1 MEAGCT
7 IFLRWYTPPCG
18 TRFAAHEH
26 NDNAK
31 ERNTAMKKRLLAGLL
46 ATSIALSISMGA
58 FPAMAAT
65 NDDFVEDWEGAAD
78 FTDDSYSSSEQLFD
92 DIIFFDLDEEVDDT
106 AAEVVAEEDANDSSD
121 TEIDKAADSI
131 EETEPEDEVQVSDA
145 AKDRNDLENPDEETE
160 SDTQNPWEAGPSDAE
175 TEEDV
180 PDSWEETPKIDSELE
195 AAIASEDPFSYY
207 DDNALEEE
215 MDDDIA
221 LLAAGKTMAHEN
233 YAYTDVSGTKYT
245 VDLYTDHTATI
256 WELTTSSGEAE
267 CILPSTIYYTGD
279 DGVQEPAPYTVTE
292 LSLSYYS
299 GVTSD
304 NNNYTSLV
312 LPDTLTDIRRSLS
325 GFKNVTE
332 ITIPGSVK
340 VFNATLQNMMELK
353 TLTFDEG
360 VEEIASGSV
369 VSGCTKLETIH
380 LPSSLQ
386 KLSGTGTFSGAS
398 ALTDITLPEGI
409 AITEGST
416 FSKCTSLKSIELP
429 ASITTIP
436 RSMFAG
442 CSALERVTAK
452 GTITAIGNGAFG
464 SVTDWNGHETADT
477 ALTEIPDLSQVTSI
491 GDRAFY
497 GCSALT
503 TVDLHNVTTM
513 EYGAFQGC
521 KELSGEI
528 DLSKL
533 EVIPG
538 NAFCYDSKITSVI
551 TCPTLKSIGDWAFI
565 WAGISTISLP
575 ETLNSIGEYTF
586 FLASLS
592 GTVAL
597 PDSLTKLGANAFN
610 GCEEIEAI
618 QIGSGLTDIPSNA
631 FDGCRKLTTIT
642 VNNRQEDVKI
652 PKIDRV
658 TVTYTIPSLT
668 ADDDKVSTATDAL
681 SLQDAVKQAA
691 TNGTPVTIEKDI
703 RLDEPVTITAEQKV
717 EITATENHNIFGNK
731 DQNLANLFV
740 VEAGGELSL
749 TGALT
754 LGGWNNTGSILVNHG
769 KTTINGNVVIEKSTL
784 EGNNIG
790 VIEDKGSSAKLIL
803 ENGTIQN
810 HKIRGAHSASIRVTE
825 GASFTMNGGT
835 IRDNIANTSSSDSSS
850 PAVLLLGASTFTMN
864 EGSICNNSGQ
874 CGTAVYLTASNDAK
888 ARFTMNGG
896 TLSNNESH
904 SYTSDST
911 PTGAVFVKYS
921 AEFVLNNGTIT
932 GNCAYGGAGGGVAV
946 MDELPTKEHGT
957 AFTMYSGT
965 ISNNTA
971 SGYRCSGGGI
981 YSCSNRV
988 SLLGGR
994 IENNSAYD
1002 GGGVYSEGN
1011 TQIYTTLHIQN
1022 ALITGNTADQGGGL
1036 WFCPTGDAK
1045 LYMQNGAVIY
1055 GNTAAS
1061 AGDDFAS
1068 PEVATGA
1075 GGNGGVTLPDY
1086 FPNGKVIQWFSDG
1099 FLYAPPGNLGTSG
1112 QGTRYNAVEYAK
1124 RVTGVQNE
1132 KKGLALKSVVSDGVS
1147 IPAVGSLIITGN
1159 QASHGGGGIGA
1170 NGGVVIGEATSLSNS
1185 ISVKKVWDNPGYED
1199 TQPSGVT
1206 IHLKERDTG
1215 DVVSTA
1221 ELTSENGWQ
1230 YTFTDLPLSP
1240 NHYTVTEQPL
1250 EGYKATYY
1258 QDADGNFIITNT
1270 YLTTP
1275 TPDVPAVT
1283 ISVPVEKKWV
1293 NDYKW
1298 ERPASI
1304 HVSLWNGDAKVKEA
1318 DLTADMGWTYIF
1330 EDLPESSYSV
1340 TEDAVPGYETLIERS
1355 DAGGFIITNTYER
1368 PLDPEP
1374 IEPIPPVDPPQEE
1387 IVTPPIVPETTG
1399 NEPSPPS
1406 TEETTSVPPT
1416 EPTEESTEER
1426 SAESDPEESPIK
1438 ETQETPSVSAKPP
1451 KLIQTGQTWWP
1462 VFLLMFAGV
1471 GLLVFGFYKRSKE
1484 NIDHE

>member
-1 MEAGCT
+1 
-7 IFLRWYTPPCG
+7 
-18 TRFAAHEH
+18 
-26 NDNAK
+26 
-31 ERNTAMKKRLLAGLL
+31 MKKRLLAGLL

-65 NDDFVEDWEGAAD
+65 NDDFVEDREDIAD
-78 FTDDSYSSSEQLFD
+78 FTDDSYSSGYSSSEQLFD

-106 AAEVVAEEDANDSSD
+106 AAEVIAEEDANDSSD
-121 TEIDKAADSI
+121 TEIDRAADSI
-131 EETEPEDEVQVSDA
+131 EETEPEDEVQNTDA
-145 AKDRNDLENPDEETE
+145 AEDRNDREDSDEETK
-160 SDTQNPWEAGPSDAE
+160 SGTNPGEAGPSDAE

-207 DDNALEEE
+207 DDDASEEE

-221 LLAAGKTMAHEN
+221 LLAAGKTMAHED
-233 YAYTDVSGTKYT
+233 YAYTDVSSGTEYM
-245 VDLYTDHTATI
+245 VDLYTDHTAKI
-256 WELTTSSGEAE
+256 WKLTTSSGEAE
-267 CILPSTIYYTGD
+267 CILPSTIYYTD
-279 DGVQEPAPYTVTE
+279 DDDVPEPTPYTVTE
-292 LSLSYYS
+292 LRFSPYGNS
-299 GVTSD
+299 VTSV
-304 NNNYTSLV
+304 NNNYTALV
-312 LPDTLTDIRRSLS
+312 LPDTLTDIGGSLS

-340 VFNATLQNMMELK
+340 VFNATLQYMKQLR
-353 TLTFDEG
+353 TLTFEEG

-369 VSGCTKLETIH
+369 VSGCKNLTTIH

-416 FSKCTSLKSIELP
+416 FSECTSLKSITLP

-436 RSMFAG
+436 SYMFAG

-452 GTITAIGNGAFG
+452 GTITAIGNSAFK
-464 SVTDWNGHETADT
+464 SDT

-497 GCSALT
+497 GCSALK
-503 TVDLHNVTTM
+503 TVDLHSVTTM

-521 KELSGEI
+521 DALSGEI
-528 DLSKL
+528 DLSNL
-533 EVIPG
+533 EEIPG
-538 NAFCYDSKITSVI
+538 HAFCYDPNITSVI
-551 TCPTLKSIGDWAFI
+551 TCPTLRSIGDWAFI
-565 WAGISTISLP
+565 WADISTISLP
-575 ETLNSIGEYTF
+575 ETLKSIGTYTF
-586 FLASLS
+586 YKASLS

-597 PDSLTKLGANAFN
+597 PDSLTQLGASAFS
-610 GCEEIEAI
+610 GCEEVNAI
-618 QIGSGLTDIPSNA
+618 QIGSGLKDIPANA
-631 FDGCRKLTTIT
+631 FAGCTNLKTIT
-642 VNNRQEDVKI
+642 VNNRQEDVTI
-652 PKIDRV
+652 PKIDGV

-668 ADDDKVSTATDAL
+668 ADNDKVSAAADAL
-681 SLQDAVKQAA
+681 SLQKAVNQA
-691 TNGTPVTIEKDI
+691 NGTPVTIEKDI
-703 RLDEPVTITAEQKV
+703 RLDEPVRIAAGQRV
-717 EITATENHNIFGNK
+717 EITANANENYNLFGNK
-731 DQNLANLFV
+731 DENLANLFV
-740 VEAGGELSL
+740 VEEGGELSL

-769 KTTINGNVVIEKSTL
+769 KTTIDGNVVIEKSTL
-784 EGNNIG
+784 EGNDMG
-790 VIEDKGSSAKLIL
+790 VIEDNGSSAELIL

-810 HKIRGAHSASIRVTE
+810 HKIRGALSASIRVTE

-835 IRDNIANTSSSDSSS
+835 IQDNIANTPSSDSSS

-874 CGTAVYLTASNDAK
+874 CGTAVYLTASSNAAK

-904 SYTSDST
+904 SYTPYST

-921 AEFVLNNGTIT
+921 AEFVLNEGTIT

-946 MDELPTKEHGT
+946 MDELPTEEHGT
-957 AFTMYSGT
+957 AFTMNGGT

-981 YSCSNRV
+981 YSCSNYV

-1011 TQIYTTLHIQN
+1011 TEIYTTLHIEN

-1045 LYMQNGAVIY
+1045 LYMQDGAVIY

-1099 FLYAPPGNLGTSG
+1099 FLYAPAGNRGTSG
-1112 QGTRYNAVEYAK
+1112 QGTRYNTVEYAK

-1147 IPAVGSLIITGN
+1147 IPATGSLIITGN

-1170 NGGVVIGEATSLSNS
+1170 NGGVVIGEATSLSYS
-1185 ISVKKVWDNPGYED
+1185 ISVKKAWDNPGYED

-1215 DVVSTA
+1215 DIVSTA
-1221 ELTSENGWQ
+1221 ELTGENGWQ

-1240 NHYTVTEQPL
+1240 DHYTVTEQPL

-1330 EDLPESSYSV
+1330 EDLPEGTYSV

-1368 PLDPEP
+1368 PLYPEP
-1374 IEPIPPVDPPQEE
+1374 IEPIDPIPPVDPPQEE
-1387 IVTPPIVPETTG
+1387 IVTPPIVPGTTG
-1399 NEPSPPS
+1399 NEPNPPS

-1416 EPTEESTEER
+1416 EPTKESTEESTEER

-1462 VFLLMFAGV
+1462 VFLLMFAGA

>member
-1 MEAGCT
+1 
-7 IFLRWYTPPCG
+7 
-18 TRFAAHEH
+18 
-26 NDNAK
+26 
-31 ERNTAMKKRLLAGLL
+31 MKKRLLAGLL

-65 NDDFVEDWEGAAD
+65 NDDFVEDREDIAD
-78 FTDDSYSSSEQLFD
+78 FTDDSYSSGYSSSEQLFD

-106 AAEVVAEEDANDSSD
+106 AAKVIAEEDANDSSD
-121 TEIDKAADSI
+121 TEIDRAADSI
-131 EETEPEDEVQVSDA
+131 EETEPEDEVQDTDA
-145 AKDRNDLENPDEETE
+145 AEDRNDREDPDEETR
-160 SDTQNPWEAGPSDAE
+160 SGTNPGETGPSDAE

-207 DDNALEEE
+207 DDDASEEE

-221 LLAAGKTMAHEN
+221 LLAAGKTMAHED
-233 YAYTDVSGTKYT
+233 YAYTDVSSGTEYM
-245 VDLYTDHTATI
+245 VDLYTDHTAKI
-256 WELTTSSGEAE
+256 WKLTTSSGGAE
-267 CILPSTIYYTGD
+267 CILPSTIYYTD
-279 DGVQEPAPYTVTE
+279 DDDVPEPTPYTVTE
-292 LSLSYYS
+292 LRFSPYGNS
-299 GVTSD
+299 VTSV
-304 NNNYTSLV
+304 NNNYTALV
-312 LPDTLTDIRRSLS
+312 LPDTLTDIGGSLS

-340 VFNATLQNMMELK
+340 VFNATLQYMKELR
-353 TLTFDEG
+353 TLTFEEG

-369 VSGCTKLETIH
+369 VSGCKNLTTIH

-416 FSKCTSLKSIELP
+416 FSECTSLKSITLP

-436 RSMFAG
+436 SYMFAG

-452 GTITAIGNGAFG
+452 GTITAIGNSAFK
-464 SVTDWNGHETADT
+464 SDT

-497 GCSALT
+497 GCSALK
-503 TVDLHNVTTM
+503 TVDLHSVTTM

-521 KELSGEI
+521 DALSGEI
-528 DLSKL
+528 DLSNL
-533 EVIPG
+533 EEIPG
-538 NAFCYDSKITSVI
+538 HAFCYDPNITSVI
-551 TCPTLKSIGDWAFI
+551 TCPTLRSIGDWAFI
-565 WAGISTISLP
+565 WADISTISLP
-575 ETLNSIGEYTF
+575 ETLKSIGTYTF
-586 FLASLS
+586 YKASLS

-597 PDSLTKLGANAFN
+597 PDSLTQLGASAFS
-610 GCEEIEAI
+610 GCEKVEAI
-618 QIGSGLTDIPSNA
+618 QIGSGLTDIPANA
-631 FDGCRKLTTIT
+631 FAGCTNLKTIT
-642 VNNRQEDVKI
+642 VNNRREDVTI
-652 PKIDRV
+652 PEIDGV
-658 TVTYTIPSLT
+658 TVTYTIPSLEAT
-668 ADDDKVSTATDAL
+668 DDKISNAEGAL
-681 SLQDAVKQAA
+681 SLQQAVDQA
-691 TNGTPVTIEKDI
+691 NGPVTIEIEKNI
-703 RLDEPVTITAEQKV
+703 CLNAPVTIAKGKQV
-717 EITATENHNIFGNK
+717 EITANANENYNLFGNK
-731 DQNLANLFV
+731 DENLTNLFV

-769 KTTINGNVVIEKSTL
+769 KTTIDGNVVIEKSTL
-784 EGNNIG
+784 EGDSMG
-790 VIEDKGSSAKLIL
+790 VIEDNGSSAELIL

-810 HKIRGAHSASIRVTE
+810 HKIRGARSASIRVTE

-835 IRDNIANTSSSDSSS
+835 IQDNIANTSSSDSSS

-864 EGSICNNSGQ
+864 GGSICNNSGQ
-874 CGTAVYLTASNDAK
+874 CGTAVYLTASSNAAK
-888 ARFTMNGG
+888 ARFTMNSG
-896 TLSNNESH
+896 TLSNNESR
-904 SYTSDST
+904 SYTPKST

-946 MDELPTKEHGT
+946 MDELPTEEHGT
-957 AFTMYSGT
+957 AFTMNGGT

-981 YSCSNRV
+981 YSCSNYV

-1011 TQIYTTLHIQN
+1011 TEIYTTLHIEN

-1045 LYMQNGAVIY
+1045 LYMQDGAVIY

-1099 FLYAPPGNLGTSG
+1099 FLYAPAGNRGTSG
-1112 QGTRYNAVEYAK
+1112 QGTRYNTVEYAK

-1147 IPAVGSLIITGN
+1147 IPATGSLIITGN

-1170 NGGVVIGEATSLSNS
+1170 NGGVVIGEATSLSYS
-1185 ISVKKVWDNPGYED
+1185 ISVKKAWDNPGYED

-1215 DVVSTA
+1215 DIVSTA
-1221 ELTSENGWQ
+1221 ELTGENGWQ
-1230 YTFTDLPLSP
+1230 HTFTDLPLSP
-1240 NHYTVTEQPL
+1240 DHYTVTEQPL

-1330 EDLPESSYSV
+1330 EDLPEGTYSV

-1368 PLDPEP
+1368 PLYPEP
-1374 IEPIPPVDPPQEE
+1374 IEPIDPIPPVDPPQEE
-1387 IVTPPIVPETTG
+1387 IVTPPIVPGTTG
-1399 NEPSPPS
+1399 NEPNPPS

-1416 EPTEESTEER
+1416 EPTEESTEESTEER

-1438 ETQETPSVSAKPP
+1438 ETQETSSVSAKPP

-1462 VFLLMFAGV
+1462 VFLLMFAGA

>member
-1 MEAGCT
+1 
-7 IFLRWYTPPCG
+7 
-18 TRFAAHEH
+18 
-26 NDNAK
+26 
-31 ERNTAMKKRLLAGLL
+31 MKKRLLAGLL

-65 NDDFVEDWEGAAD
+65 NDDFVEDREDIAD
-78 FTDDSYSSSEQLFD
+78 YTDDSYSSGYSSSEQLFD

-106 AAEVVAEEDANDSSD
+106 AAEVIAEEDANDSSD
-121 TEIDKAADSI
+121 TEIDRAADSI
-131 EETEPEDEVQVSDA
+131 EETEPEDEVQNTDA
-145 AKDRNDLENPDEETE
+145 AEDRNDREYPDEETK
-160 SDTQNPWEAGPSDAE
+160 SGTNPGEAGPSDAE

-207 DDNALEEE
+207 DDDASEEE

-221 LLAAGKTMAHEN
+221 LLAAGKTMAHED
-233 YAYTDVSGTKYT
+233 YAYTDVSSGTEYM
-245 VDLYTDHTATI
+245 VDLYTDHTAKI
-256 WELTTSSGEAE
+256 WKLTTSSGEAE

-279 DGVQEPAPYTVTE
+279 DGVQESDPYTVTA
-292 LSLSYYS
+292 LSLSYWS

-304 NNNYTSLV
+304 NNNYTALV
-312 LPDTLTDIRRSLS
+312 LPDTLTDIGGSLS

-340 VFNATLQNMMELK
+340 VFKANLQNMKELK
-353 TLTFDEG
+353 TLTFEEG

-369 VSGCTKLETIH
+369 VSGCKSLTTIH

-416 FSKCTSLKSIELP
+416 FSECTSLESIELP

-436 RSMFAG
+436 SSMFAG

-464 SVTDWNGHETADT
+464 SVTDWKDQEIADT
-477 ALTEIPDLSQVTSI
+477 VLTEIPDLSQVTSI

-497 GCSALT
+497 GCSALE
-503 TVDLHNVTTM
+503 TVDLHSVTTM
-513 EYGAFQGC
+513 GYGAFQGC
-521 KELSGEI
+521 DALSREI
-528 DLSKL
+528 DLSNL

-538 NAFCYDSKITSVI
+538 HAFCYDPNITSVI
-551 TCPTLKSIGDWAFI
+551 TCPTLRSIGDWAFI
-565 WAGISTISLP
+565 WADISTISLP
-575 ETLNSIGEYTF
+575 ETLNSIGTYTF
-586 FLASLS
+586 YKASLS

-597 PDSLTKLGANAFN
+597 PDSLTQLGASAFS
-610 GCEEIEAI
+610 GCEEVNAI
-618 QIGSGLTDIPSNA
+618 QIGSGLKDIPANA
-631 FDGCRKLTTIT
+631 FAGCTNLKTIT
-642 VNNRQEDVKI
+642 VNNRREDVTI
-652 PKIDRV
+652 PKIDGV
-658 TVTYTIPSLT
+658 TVTYTIPSLEAT
-668 ADDDKVSTATDAL
+668 DDKVSNAEGAL
-681 SLQDAVKQAA
+681 SLQQAVDQA
-691 TNGTPVTIEKDI
+691 NGPVTIEIEKNI
-703 RLDEPVTITAEQKV
+703 CLNAPVTIAKGKQV
-717 EITATENHNIFGNK
+717 EITANANENYNLFGNK
-731 DQNLANLFV
+731 DEKPTNLFV
-740 VEAGGELSL
+740 VEEGGELSL

-769 KTTINGNVVIEKSTL
+769 KTTIDGNVVIEKSTL
-784 EGNNIG
+784 EGDSMG
-790 VIEDKGSSAKLIL
+790 VIEDNGSSAELIL

-810 HKIRGAHSASIRVTE
+810 HKIRGALSASIRVTE

-835 IRDNIANTSSSDSSS
+835 IQDNIANTSSSDSSS

-864 EGSICNNSGQ
+864 GGSICNNSGQ
-874 CGTAVYLTASNDAK
+874 CGTAVYLTASSNAAK

-896 TLSNNESH
+896 TLSNNESR
-904 SYTSDST
+904 SYTPYST

-921 AEFVLNNGTIT
+921 AEFVLNEGTIT
-932 GNCAYGGAGGGVAV
+932 GNCAHDGAGGGVAV
-946 MDELPTKEHGT
+946 MDELPTEEHGT
-957 AFTMYSGT
+957 AFTMNGGT

-971 SGYRCSGGGI
+971 SGSRCSGGGI
-981 YSCSNRV
+981 YSCSNYV

-1011 TQIYTTLHIQN
+1011 TEIYTTLHIEN

-1045 LYMQNGAVIY
+1045 LYMQDGAVIY

-1099 FLYAPPGNLGTSG
+1099 FLYAPYGNRGTAG
-1112 QGTRYNAVEYAK
+1112 QGTRYNTVEYAK

-1147 IPAVGSLIITGN
+1147 IPATGSLIITGN

-1170 NGGVVIGEATSLSNS
+1170 NGGVVIGEATSLSYS
-1185 ISVKKVWDNPGYED
+1185 ISVKKAWDNPGYED

-1215 DVVSTA
+1215 DIVSTA
-1221 ELTSENGWQ
+1221 ELTGENGWQ
-1230 YTFTDLPLSP
+1230 HTFTDLPLSP
-1240 NHYTVTEQPL
+1240 DHYTVTEQPL

-1330 EDLPESSYSV
+1330 EDLPEGTYSV

-1368 PLDPEP
+1368 PLYPEP
-1374 IEPIPPVDPPQEE
+1374 IEPIDPIPPVDPPQEE
-1387 IVTPPIVPETTG
+1387 IVTPPIVPGTTG
-1399 NEPSPPS
+1399 NEPNPPS

-1416 EPTEESTEER
+1416 EPTEESTEESTEER

-1438 ETQETPSVSAKPP
+1438 ETQETPSVSANPP

-1462 VFLLMFAGV
+1462 VFLLMFAGA

>member
-1 MEAGCT
+1 
-7 IFLRWYTPPCG
+7 
-18 TRFAAHEH
+18 
-26 NDNAK
+26 
-31 ERNTAMKKRLLAGLL
+31 MKKRLLAGLL

-65 NDDFVEDWEGAAD
+65 NDDFVEDREDIAD
-78 FTDDSYSSSEQLFD
+78 FTDDSYSSGYSSSEQLFD

-106 AAEVVAEEDANDSSD
+106 AAEVIAEEDANDSSD
-121 TEIDKAADSI
+121 TEIDRAADSI
-131 EETEPEDEVQVSDA
+131 EETEPEDEVQNTDA
-145 AKDRNDLENPDEETE
+145 AEDRNDREYPDEETK
-160 SDTQNPWEAGPSDAE
+160 SGTNPGEAGPSDAE

-207 DDNALEEE
+207 DDDASEEE

-221 LLAAGKTMAHEN
+221 LLAAGKTMAHED
-233 YAYTDVSGTKYT
+233 YAYTDVSSGTEYM
-245 VDLYTDHTATI
+245 VDLYTDHTAKI
-256 WELTTSSGEAE
+256 WKLTTSSGEAE
-267 CILPSTIYYTGD
+267 CILPSTIYYTD
-279 DGVQEPAPYTVTE
+279 DDDVPEPTPYTVTE
-292 LSLSYYS
+292 LRFSPYGNS
-299 GVTSD
+299 VTSV
-304 NNNYTSLV
+304 NNNYTALV
-312 LPDTLTDIRRSLS
+312 LPDTLTDIGGSLS

-340 VFNATLQNMMELK
+340 VFNATLQYMKQLR
-353 TLTFDEG
+353 TLTFEEG

-369 VSGCTKLETIH
+369 VSGCKNLTTIH

-416 FSKCTSLKSIELP
+416 FSECTSLKSITLP

-436 RSMFAG
+436 SYMFAG

-452 GTITAIGNGAFG
+452 GTITAIGNSAFK
-464 SVTDWNGHETADT
+464 SDT

-497 GCSALT
+497 GCSALK
-503 TVDLHNVTTM
+503 TVDLHSVTTM

-521 KELSGEI
+521 DALSGEI
-528 DLSKL
+528 DLSNL
-533 EVIPG
+533 EEIPG
-538 NAFCYDSKITSVI
+538 HAFCYDPNITSVI
-551 TCPTLKSIGDWAFI
+551 TCPTLRSIGDWAFI
-565 WAGISTISLP
+565 WADISTISLP
-575 ETLNSIGEYTF
+575 ETLKSIGTYTF
-586 FLASLS
+586 YKASLS

-597 PDSLTKLGANAFN
+597 PDSLTQLGASAFS
-610 GCEEIEAI
+610 GCEKVEAI
-618 QIGSGLTDIPSNA
+618 QIGSGLTDIPKDA
-631 FDGCRKLTTIT
+631 FDGCKPKTIT
-642 VNNRQEDVKI
+642 VNNRREDVHI
-652 PKIDRV
+652 PEIDGV

-668 ADDDKVSTATDAL
+668 ADNDKVSNAEGAL
-681 SLQDAVKQAA
+681 SLQQAVDQA
-691 TNGTPVTIEKDI
+691 NGTPVTIEKDI
-703 RLDEPVTITAEQKV
+703 RLDEPVRIAAGQRV
-717 EITATENHNIFGNK
+717 EITANTNCNIFGNK
-731 DQNLANLFV
+731 DEKPTNLFV
-740 VEAGGELSL
+740 VEEGGELSL

-769 KTTINGNVVIEKSTL
+769 KTTIDGNVVIEKSTL
-784 EGNNIG
+784 EGDSMG
-790 VIEDKGSSAKLIL
+790 VIEDNGSSAELIL

-810 HKIRGAHSASIRVTE
+810 HKIRGALSASIRVTE
-825 GASFTMNGGT
+825 GAPFTMNGGT
-835 IRDNIANTSSSDSSS
+835 IQDNIANTSSSDSSS

-864 EGSICNNSGQ
+864 RGSICNNSGQ
-874 CGTAVYLTASNDAK
+874 CGTAVYLTASSNAAK

-896 TLSNNESH
+896 TLSNNESR
-904 SYTSDST
+904 SYTPNST

-946 MDELPTKEHGT
+946 MDELPTEEHGT
-957 AFTMYSGT
+957 AFTMNGGT

-981 YSCSNRV
+981 YSCSNYV

-1011 TQIYTTLHIQN
+1011 TEIYTTLHIEN

-1045 LYMQNGAVIY
+1045 LYMQDGAVIY

-1099 FLYAPPGNLGTSG
+1099 FLYAPAGNRGTSG

-1147 IPAVGSLIITGN
+1147 IPATGSLIITGN

-1170 NGGVVIGEATSLSNS
+1170 NGGVVIGEATSLSYS
-1185 ISVKKVWDNPGYED
+1185 ISVKKAWDNPGYED

-1215 DVVSTA
+1215 DIVSTA
-1221 ELTSENGWQ
+1221 ELTGENGWQ
-1230 YTFTDLPLSP
+1230 HTFTDLPLSP
-1240 NHYTVTEQPL
+1240 DHYTVTEQPL

-1330 EDLPESSYSV
+1330 EDLPEGTYSV

-1368 PLDPEP
+1368 PLYPEP
-1374 IEPIPPVDPPQEE
+1374 IEPIDPIPPVDPPQEE
-1387 IVTPPIVPETTG
+1387 IVTPPIVPGTTG
-1399 NEPSPPS
+1399 NEPNPPS

-1416 EPTEESTEER
+1416 EPTEESTDESTEER

-1438 ETQETPSVSAKPP
+1438 ETQETPSVSANPP

-1462 VFLLMFAGV
+1462 VFLLMFAGA
-1471 GLLVFGFYKRSKE
+1471 GLLVFGLYKRSKE

>member
-1 MEAGCT
+1 
-7 IFLRWYTPPCG
+7 
-18 TRFAAHEH
+18 
-26 NDNAK
+26 
-31 ERNTAMKKRLLAGLL
+31 MKKRLLAGLL

-65 NDDFVEDWEGAAD
+65 NDDFVEDREDIAD
-78 FTDDSYSSSEQLFD
+78 YTDDSYSSGYSSSEQLFD

-106 AAEVVAEEDANDSSD
+106 AAEVIAEEDANDSSD
-121 TEIDKAADSI
+121 TEIDRAADSI
-131 EETEPEDEVQVSDA
+131 EETEPEDEVQNTDA
-145 AKDRNDLENPDEETE
+145 AEDRNDREYPDEETK
-160 SDTQNPWEAGPSDAE
+160 SGTNPGEAGPSDAE

-207 DDNALEEE
+207 DDDASEEE

-221 LLAAGKTMAHEN
+221 LLAAGKTMAHED
-233 YAYTDVSGTKYT
+233 YAYTDVSSGTEYM
-245 VDLYTDHTATI
+245 VDLYTDHTAKI
-256 WELTTSSGEAE
+256 WKLTTSSGGAE
-267 CILPSTIYYTGD
+267 CILPSTIYYTD
-279 DGVQEPAPYTVTE
+279 DDDVPEPTPYTVTE
-292 LSLSYYS
+292 LRFSPYGNS
-299 GVTSD
+299 VTSV
-304 NNNYTSLV
+304 NNNYTALV
-312 LPDTLTDIRRSLS
+312 LPDTLTDIGGSLS

-340 VFNATLQNMMELK
+340 VFNATLQYMKELR
-353 TLTFDEG
+353 TLTFEEG

-369 VSGCTKLETIH
+369 VSGCKNLTTIH

-416 FSKCTSLKSIELP
+416 FSECTSLKSITLP

-436 RSMFAG
+436 SYMFAG

-452 GTITAIGNGAFG
+452 GTITAIGNSAFK
-464 SVTDWNGHETADT
+464 SDT

-497 GCSALT
+497 GCSALE
-503 TVDLHNVTTM
+503 TVDLHSVTTM

-521 KELSGEI
+521 DALSGEI
-528 DLSKL
+528 DLSNL
-533 EVIPG
+533 EEIPG
-538 NAFCYDSKITSVI
+538 HAFCYDPNITSVI
-551 TCPTLKSIGDWAFI
+551 TCPTLRSIGDWAFI
-565 WAGISTISLP
+565 WADISTISLP
-575 ETLNSIGEYTF
+575 ETLNSIGTYTF
-586 FLASLS
+586 YKASLS

-597 PDSLTKLGANAFN
+597 PDSLTQLGASAFS
-610 GCEEIEAI
+610 GCEEVNAI
-618 QIGSGLTDIPSNA
+618 QIGSGLKDIPANA
-631 FDGCRKLTTIT
+631 FAGCTNLKTIT
-642 VNNRQEDVKI
+642 VNNRREDVTI
-652 PKIDRV
+652 PKIDGV
-658 TVTYTIPSLT
+658 TVTYTIPSLEAT
-668 ADDDKVSTATDAL
+668 DDKVSNAEGAL
-681 SLQDAVKQAA
+681 SLQQAVDQA
-691 TNGTPVTIEKDI
+691 NGPVTIEIEKNI
-703 RLDEPVTITAEQKV
+703 CLNAPVRIAAGQRV
-717 EITATENHNIFGNK
+717 EITANANENYNLFGNK
-731 DQNLANLFV
+731 DEKPTNLFV
-740 VEAGGELSL
+740 VEEGGELSL

-769 KTTINGNVVIEKSTL
+769 KTTIDGNVVIEKSTL
-784 EGNNIG
+784 EGDSMG
-790 VIEDKGSSAKLIL
+790 VIEDNGSSAELIL

-810 HKIRGAHSASIRVTE
+810 HKIRGALSASIRVTE
-825 GASFTMNGGT
+825 GALFTMNGGT
-835 IRDNIANTSSSDSSS
+835 IQDNIANTSSSDSSS

-864 EGSICNNSGQ
+864 GGSICNNSGQ
-874 CGTAVYLTASNDAK
+874 CGTAVYLTASSNAAK

-896 TLSNNESH
+896 TLSNNESR
-904 SYTSDST
+904 SYTPYST

-932 GNCAYGGAGGGVAV
+932 GNCAHGGAGGGVAV
-946 MDELPTKEHGT
+946 MDELPTEEHGT
-957 AFTMYSGT
+957 AFTMNGGT

-981 YSCSNRV
+981 YSCSNYV

-1011 TQIYTTLHIQN
+1011 TEIYTTLHIEN

-1045 LYMQNGAVIY
+1045 LYMQDGAVIY

-1099 FLYAPPGNLGTSG
+1099 FLYAPAGNRGTSG
-1112 QGTRYNAVEYAK
+1112 QGTRYNTVEYAK

-1147 IPAVGSLIITGN
+1147 IPATGSLIITGN

-1170 NGGVVIGEATSLSNS
+1170 NGGVVIGEETSLSYS
-1185 ISVKKVWDNPGYED
+1185 ISVKKAWDNPGYED

-1215 DVVSTA
+1215 DIVSTA
-1221 ELTSENGWQ
+1221 ELTGENGWQ

-1240 NHYTVTEQPL
+1240 DHYTVTEQPL

-1330 EDLPESSYSV
+1330 EDLPEGTYSV

-1368 PLDPEP
+1368 PLYPEP
-1374 IEPIPPVDPPQEE
+1374 IEPIDPIPPVDPPQEE
-1387 IVTPPIVPETTG
+1387 IVTPPIVPGTTG

-1416 EPTEESTEER
+1416 EPTEESTEESTEER

-1462 VFLLMFAGV
+1462 VFLLMFAGA

>member
-1 MEAGCT
+1 
-7 IFLRWYTPPCG
+7 
-18 TRFAAHEH
+18 
-26 NDNAK
+26 
-31 ERNTAMKKRLLAGLL
+31 MKKRLLAGLL

-65 NDDFVEDWEGAAD
+65 NDDFVEDREDIAD
-78 FTDDSYSSSEQLFD
+78 YTGDSYSSGYSSSEQLFD

-106 AAEVVAEEDANDSSD
+106 AAEVIAEEDANDSSD
-121 TEIDKAADSI
+121 TEIDRAADSI
-131 EETEPEDEVQVSDA
+131 EETEPEDEVQDTDA
-145 AKDRNDLENPDEETE
+145 AEDRNDREDSDEETK
-160 SDTQNPWEAGPSDAE
+160 SGTNPGETGPSDAE

-207 DDNALEEE
+207 DDDASEEE

-221 LLAAGKTMAHEN
+221 LLAAGKTMAHED
-233 YAYTDVSGTKYT
+233 YAYTDVSSGTEYM
-245 VDLYTDHTATI
+245 VDLYTDHTAKI
-256 WELTTSSGEAE
+256 WKLTTSSGEAE
-267 CILPSTIYYTGD
+267 CILPSTIYYTD
-279 DGVQEPAPYTVTE
+279 DDDVPEPTPYTVTE
-292 LSLSYYS
+292 LRFSPYGNS
-299 GVTSD
+299 VTSV
-304 NNNYTSLV
+304 NNNYTALV
-312 LPDTLTDIRRSLS
+312 LPDTLTDIGGSLS

-340 VFNATLQNMMELK
+340 VFNATLQYMKQLR
-353 TLTFDEG
+353 TLTFEEG

-369 VSGCTKLETIH
+369 VSGCKNLTTIH

-416 FSKCTSLKSIELP
+416 FSECTSLKSITLP

-436 RSMFAG
+436 SYMFAG

-452 GTITAIGNGAFG
+452 GTITAIGNSAFK
-464 SVTDWNGHETADT
+464 SDT

-497 GCSALT
+497 GCSALE
-503 TVDLHNVTTM
+503 TVDLHSVTTM
-513 EYGAFQGC
+513 GYGAFQGC
-521 KELSGEI
+521 DALSGEI
-528 DLSKL
+528 DLSNL

-538 NAFCYDSKITSVI
+538 HAFCYDPNITSVI
-551 TCPTLKSIGDWAFI
+551 TCPTLRSIGDWAFI
-565 WAGISTISLP
+565 WADISTISLP
-575 ETLNSIGEYTF
+575 ETLNSIGTYTF
-586 FLASLS
+586 YKASLS

-597 PDSLTKLGANAFN
+597 PDSLTQLGASAFS
-610 GCEEIEAI
+610 GCEEVNAI
-618 QIGSGLTDIPSNA
+618 QIGSGLKDIPANA
-631 FDGCRKLTTIT
+631 FAGCTNLKTIT
-642 VNNRQEDVKI
+642 VNNRREDVTI
-652 PKIDRV
+652 PKIDGV
-658 TVTYTIPSLT
+658 TVTYTIPSLEAT
-668 ADDDKVSTATDAL
+668 DDKVSNAEGAL
-681 SLQDAVKQAA
+681 SLQQAVDQA
-691 TNGTPVTIEKDI
+691 NGTSVTIEKDI
-703 RLDEPVTITAEQKV
+703 RLDEPVRIAAGQRV
-717 EITATENHNIFGNK
+717 EITANTNCNIFGNK
-731 DQNLANLFV
+731 DKDLTNLFV
-740 VEAGGELSL
+740 VEEGGELSL

-769 KTTINGNVVIEKSTL
+769 KTTIDGNVVIEKSTL
-784 EGNNIG
+784 EGDSMG
-790 VIEDKGSSAKLIL
+790 VIEDNGSSAELIL

-810 HKIRGAHSASIRVTE
+810 HKIRGALSASIRVTK

-835 IRDNIANTSSSDSSS
+835 IQDNIANTPSSDSSS

-874 CGTAVYLTASNDAK
+874 CGTAVYLTASSNAAK

-904 SYTSDST
+904 SYTPYST

-921 AEFVLNNGTIT
+921 AEFVLNEGTIT

-946 MDELPTKEHGT
+946 MDELPTEEHGT
-957 AFTMYSGT
+957 AFTMNGGT

-981 YSCSNRV
+981 YSCSNYV

-1011 TQIYTTLHIQN
+1011 TEIYTTLHIEN

-1045 LYMQNGAVIY
+1045 LYMQDGAVIY

-1099 FLYAPPGNLGTSG
+1099 FLYAPAGNRGTSG

-1124 RVTGVQNE
+1124 RVTEVQNE

-1147 IPAVGSLIITGN
+1147 IPATGSLIITGN

-1170 NGGVVIGEATSLSNS
+1170 NGGVVIGEATSLSHS
-1185 ISVKKVWDNPGYED
+1185 ILVKKAWDNPGHED

-1215 DVVSTA
+1215 DIVSTA
-1221 ELTSENGWQ
+1221 ELTGENGWQ
-1230 YTFTDLPLSP
+1230 HTFTDLPLSP
-1240 NHYTVTEQPL
+1240 DHYTVTEQPL

-1330 EDLPESSYSV
+1330 EDLPEGTYSV

-1368 PLDPEP
+1368 PLYPEP
-1374 IEPIPPVDPPQEE
+1374 IEPIDPIPPVDPPQEE
-1387 IVTPPIVPETTG
+1387 IVTPPIVPGTTG
-1399 NEPSPPS
+1399 NEPNPPS

-1416 EPTEESTEER
+1416 EPTEESTEESTEER

-1438 ETQETPSVSAKPP
+1438 ETQETSSVSAKPP

-1462 VFLLMFAGV
+1462 VFLLMFAGA

>member
-1 MEAGCT
+1 
-7 IFLRWYTPPCG
+7 
-18 TRFAAHEH
+18 
-26 NDNAK
+26 
-31 ERNTAMKKRLLAGLL
+31 MKKRLLAGLL

-65 NDDFVEDWEGAAD
+65 NDDFVEDREDIAD
-78 FTDDSYSSSEQLFD
+78 FTDDSYSSGYSSSEQLFD

-106 AAEVVAEEDANDSSD
+106 AAEVIAEEDANDSSD
-121 TEIDKAADSI
+121 TEIDRAADSI
-131 EETEPEDEVQVSDA
+131 EETEPEDEVQNTDA
-145 AKDRNDLENPDEETE
+145 AEDRNDREYPDEETK
-160 SDTQNPWEAGPSDAE
+160 SGTNPGEAGPSDAE

-207 DDNALEEE
+207 DDDASEEE

-221 LLAAGKTMAHEN
+221 LLAAGKTMAHED
-233 YAYTDVSGTKYT
+233 YAYTDVSSGTEYM
-245 VDLYTDHTATI
+245 VDLYTDHTAKI
-256 WELTTSSGEAE
+256 WKLTTSSGEAE
-267 CILPSTIYYTGD
+267 CILPSTIYYTD
-279 DGVQEPAPYTVTE
+279 DDDVPEPTPYTVTE
-292 LSLSYYS
+292 LRFSPYGNS
-299 GVTSD
+299 VTSV
-304 NNNYTSLV
+304 NNNYTALV
-312 LPDTLTDIRRSLS
+312 LPDTLTDIGGSLS

-340 VFNATLQNMMELK
+340 VFNATLQYMKQLR
-353 TLTFDEG
+353 TLTFEEG

-369 VSGCTKLETIH
+369 VSGCKNLTTIH

-416 FSKCTSLKSIELP
+416 FSECTSLKSITLP

-436 RSMFAG
+436 SYMFAG

-452 GTITAIGNGAFG
+452 GTITAIGNSAFK
-464 SVTDWNGHETADT
+464 SDT

-497 GCSALT
+497 GCSALK
-503 TVDLHNVTTM
+503 TVDLHSVTTM

-521 KELSGEI
+521 DALSGEI
-528 DLSKL
+528 DLSNL
-533 EVIPG
+533 EEIPG
-538 NAFCYDSKITSVI
+538 HAFCYDPNITSVI
-551 TCPTLKSIGDWAFI
+551 TCPTLRSIGDWAFI
-565 WAGISTISLP
+565 WADISTISLP
-575 ETLNSIGEYTF
+575 ETLKSIGTYTF
-586 FLASLS
+586 YKASLS

-597 PDSLTKLGANAFN
+597 PDSLTQLGASAFS
-610 GCEEIEAI
+610 GCEKVEAI
-618 QIGSGLTDIPSNA
+618 QIGSGLTDIPKDA
-631 FDGCRKLTTIT
+631 FDGCKPKTIT
-642 VNNRQEDVKI
+642 VNNRREDVHI
-652 PKIDRV
+652 PEIDGV

-668 ADDDKVSTATDAL
+668 ADNDKVSNAEGAL
-681 SLQDAVKQAA
+681 SLQQAVDQA
-691 TNGTPVTIEKDI
+691 NGTPVTIEKDI
-703 RLDEPVTITAEQKV
+703 RLDEPVRIAAGQRV
-717 EITATENHNIFGNK
+717 EITANTNCNIFGNK
-731 DQNLANLFV
+731 DKDLTNLFV
-740 VEAGGELSL
+740 VEEGGELSL

-769 KTTINGNVVIEKSTL
+769 KTTIDGNVVIEKSTL
-784 EGNNIG
+784 EGDSMG
-790 VIEDKGSSAKLIL
+790 VIEDNGSSAELIL

-810 HKIRGAHSASIRVTE
+810 HKIRGALSASIRVTE

-835 IRDNIANTSSSDSSS
+835 IQDNIANTPSSDSSS

-864 EGSICNNSGQ
+864 RGSICNNSGQ
-874 CGTAVYLTASNDAK
+874 CGTAVYLTASSNAAK

-904 SYTSDST
+904 SYTPYST

-946 MDELPTKEHGT
+946 MDQLPTEEHGT
-957 AFTMYSGT
+957 AFTMNGGI

-981 YSCSNRV
+981 YSCSNYV

-1011 TQIYTTLHIQN
+1011 TEIYTTLHIQN

-1045 LYMQNGAVIY
+1045 LYMQDGAVIY

-1099 FLYAPPGNLGTSG
+1099 FLYAPAGNRGTSG
-1112 QGTRYNAVEYAK
+1112 QGTRYNTVEYAK

-1147 IPAVGSLIITGN
+1147 IPATGSLIITGN

-1170 NGGVVIGEATSLSNS
+1170 NGGVVIGEATSLSHS
-1185 ISVKKVWDNPGYED
+1185 ILVKKAWDNPGYED

-1215 DVVSTA
+1215 DIVSTA
-1221 ELTSENGWQ
+1221 ELSGENGWQ
-1230 YTFTDLPLSP
+1230 HTFTDLPLSP
-1240 NHYTVTEQPL
+1240 DHYTVTEQPL

-1330 EDLPESSYSV
+1330 EDLPEGTYSV

-1368 PLDPEP
+1368 PLYPEP
-1374 IEPIPPVDPPQEE
+1374 IEPIDPIPPVDPPQEE
-1387 IVTPPIVPETTG
+1387 IVTPPIVPGTTG
-1399 NEPSPPS
+1399 NEPNPPS

-1416 EPTEESTEER
+1416 EPTEESTDESTEER

-1438 ETQETPSVSAKPP
+1438 ETQETSSVSAKPP

-1462 VFLLMFAGV
+1462 VFLLMFAGA
-1471 GLLVFGFYKRSKE
+1471 GLLVFGLYKRSKE

>member
-1 MEAGCT
+1 
-7 IFLRWYTPPCG
+7 
-18 TRFAAHEH
+18 
-26 NDNAK
+26 
-31 ERNTAMKKRLLAGLL
+31 MKKRLLAGLL

-65 NDDFVEDWEGAAD
+65 NDDFVEDREDIAD
-78 FTDDSYSSSEQLFD
+78 YTDDSYSSGYSSSEQLFD

-106 AAEVVAEEDANDSSD
+106 AAEVIAEEDANDSSD
-121 TEIDKAADSI
+121 TEIDRAADSI
-131 EETEPEDEVQVSDA
+131 EETEPEDEVQDTDA
-145 AKDRNDLENPDEETE
+145 AEDRNDREDSDEETK
-160 SDTQNPWEAGPSDAE
+160 SGTNPGETGPSDAE

-207 DDNALEEE
+207 DDDASEEE

-221 LLAAGKTMAHEN
+221 LLAAGKTMAHED
-233 YAYTDVSGTKYT
+233 YAYTDVSSGTEYM
-245 VDLYTDHTATI
+245 VDLYTDHTAKI
-256 WELTTSSGEAE
+256 WKLTTSSGGAE

-279 DGVQEPAPYTVTE
+279 DDVPEPTPYTVTE
-292 LSLSYYS
+292 LRFSPYGNS
-299 GVTSD
+299 VTSV
-304 NNNYTSLV
+304 NNNYTALV
-312 LPDTLTDIRRSLS
+312 LPDTLTDIGGSLS

-340 VFNATLQNMMELK
+340 VFNATLQYMKELR
-353 TLTFDEG
+353 TLTFEEG

-369 VSGCTKLETIH
+369 VSGCKNLTTIH

-416 FSKCTSLKSIELP
+416 FSECTSLKSITLP

-436 RSMFAG
+436 SYMFAG

-452 GTITAIGNGAFG
+452 GTITAIGNSAFK
-464 SVTDWNGHETADT
+464 SDT

-497 GCSALT
+497 GCSALE
-503 TVDLHNVTTM
+503 TVDLHSVTTM

-521 KELSGEI
+521 DALSGEI
-528 DLSKL
+528 DLSNL
-533 EVIPG
+533 EEIPG
-538 NAFCYDSKITSVI
+538 HAFCYDPNITSVI
-551 TCPTLKSIGDWAFI
+551 TCPTLRSIGDWAFI
-565 WAGISTISLP
+565 WADISTISLP
-575 ETLNSIGEYTF
+575 ETLKSIGTYTF
-586 FLASLS
+586 YKASLS

-597 PDSLTKLGANAFN
+597 PDSLTQLGASAFS
-610 GCEEIEAI
+610 GCEKVEAI
-618 QIGSGLTDIPSNA
+618 QIGSGLTDIPKDA
-631 FDGCRKLTTIT
+631 FAGCTNLKTIT
-642 VNNRQEDVKI
+642 VNNRREDVHI
-652 PKIDRV
+652 PEIDGV
-658 TVTYTIPSLT
+658 TVTYTIPSLEAT
-668 ADDDKVSTATDAL
+668 DDKVSNAEGAL
-681 SLQDAVKQAA
+681 SLQQAVDQA
-691 TNGTPVTIEKDI
+691 NGTPVTIEKDI
-703 RLDEPVTITAEQKV
+703 RLDEPVRIAAGQRV
-717 EITATENHNIFGNK
+717 EITANTNCNIFGNK
-731 DQNLANLFV
+731 DKDLTNLFV
-740 VEAGGELSL
+740 VEPGGELSL

-769 KTTINGNVVIEKSTL
+769 KTTIDGNVVIEKSTL
-784 EGNNIG
+784 EGNDVG
-790 VIEDKGSSAKLIL
+790 VIEDNGSSAELIL

-810 HKIRGAHSASIRVTE
+810 HKIRGALSASIRVTE

-835 IRDNIANTSSSDSSS
+835 IQANIANTSSSDSSS

-864 EGSICNNSGQ
+864 GGSICNNSGQ
-874 CGTAVYLTASNDAK
+874 CGTAVYLTASSNAAK

-896 TLSNNESH
+896 SLSNNESR
-904 SYTSDST
+904 SYTPNST

-932 GNCAYGGAGGGVAV
+932 GNCAHGGAGGGVAV
-946 MDELPTKEHGT
+946 MDELPTEEHGT
-957 AFTMYSGT
+957 AFTMNGGT

-981 YSCSNRV
+981 YSCSNCV

-1002 GGGVYSEGN
+1002 GGGIYSEGN
-1011 TQIYTTLHIQN
+1011 TEIYTTLHIQN

-1045 LYMQNGAVIY
+1045 LYMQDGAVIY

-1099 FLYAPPGNLGTSG
+1099 FLYAPPGNRGTSG
-1112 QGTRYNAVEYAK
+1112 QGTRYNTVEYAK

-1147 IPAVGSLIITGN
+1147 IPATGSLIITGN

-1170 NGGVVIGEATSLSNS
+1170 NGGVVIGEATSLSYS
-1185 ISVKKVWDNPGYED
+1185 ISVKKAWDNPGHED

-1215 DVVSTA
+1215 DIVSTA
-1221 ELTSENGWQ
+1221 ELTGENGWQ

-1240 NHYTVTEQPL
+1240 DHYTVTEQPL

-1330 EDLPESSYSV
+1330 EDLPEGTYSV

-1368 PLDPEP
+1368 PLYPEP
-1374 IEPIPPVDPPQEE
+1374 IEPIDPIPPVDPPQEE
-1387 IVTPPIVPETTG
+1387 IVTPPIVPGTTG
-1399 NEPSPPS
+1399 NEPNPPS

-1416 EPTEESTEER
+1416 EPTEESTEESTEER

-1438 ETQETPSVSAKPP
+1438 ETQETSSVSAKPP

-1462 VFLLMFAGV
+1462 VFLLMFAGA

>member
-1 MEAGCT
+1 
-7 IFLRWYTPPCG
+7 
-18 TRFAAHEH
+18 
-26 NDNAK
+26 
-31 ERNTAMKKRLLAGLL
+31 MKKRLLAGLL

-65 NDDFVEDWEGAAD
+65 NDDFVEDREDIAD
-78 FTDDSYSSSEQLFD
+78 YTDDSYSSGYSSSEQLFD

-106 AAEVVAEEDANDSSD
+106 AAEVIAEEDANDSSD
-121 TEIDKAADSI
+121 TEIDRAADSI
-131 EETEPEDEVQVSDA
+131 EETEPEDEVQNTDA
-145 AKDRNDLENPDEETE
+145 AEDRNDREYPDEETK
-160 SDTQNPWEAGPSDAE
+160 SGTNPGEAGPSDAE

-207 DDNALEEE
+207 DDDASEEE

-221 LLAAGKTMAHEN
+221 LLAAGKTMAHED
-233 YAYTDVSGTKYT
+233 YAYTDVSSGTEYM
-245 VDLYTDHTATI
+245 VDLYTDHTAKI
-256 WELTTSSGEAE
+256 WKLTTSSGEAE
-267 CILPSTIYYTGD
+267 CILPSTIYYTD
-279 DGVQEPAPYTVTE
+279 ADGVPEPTPYTVTE
-292 LSLSYYS
+292 LRLSYWS

-304 NNNYTSLV
+304 NNNYTALV
-312 LPDTLTDIRRSLS
+312 LPDTLTDIGGSLS

-340 VFNATLQNMMELK
+340 VFNATLQNMKQLK

-369 VSGCTKLETIH
+369 VSGCKSLTTIH

-398 ALTDITLPEGI
+398 ALTDITLSEGI

-416 FSKCTSLKSIELP
+416 FSECTSLKSIELP

-436 RSMFAG
+436 SSMFAG

-464 SVTDWNGHETADT
+464 SVTDWKDQEIADT
-477 ALTEIPDLSQVTSI
+477 VLTEIPDLSQVTSI

-497 GCSALT
+497 GCSALE
-503 TVDLHNVTTM
+503 TVDLHSVTTM
-513 EYGAFQGC
+513 GYGAFQGC
-521 KELSGEI
+521 DALSGEI
-528 DLSKL
+528 DLSNL

-538 NAFCYDSKITSVI
+538 HAFCYDPNITSVI
-551 TCPTLKSIGDWAFI
+551 TCPTLRSIGDWAFI
-565 WAGISTISLP
+565 WADISTISLP
-575 ETLNSIGEYTF
+575 ETLNSIGTYTF
-586 FLASLS
+586 YKASLS

-597 PDSLTKLGANAFN
+597 PDSLTQLGASAFS
-610 GCEEIEAI
+610 GCEEVNAI
-618 QIGSGLTDIPSNA
+618 QIGSGLKDIPANA
-631 FDGCRKLTTIT
+631 FAGCTNLKTIT
-642 VNNRQEDVKI
+642 VNNRREDVTI
-652 PKIDRV
+652 PKIDGV
-658 TVTYTIPSLT
+658 TVTYTIPSLEAT
-668 ADDDKVSTATDAL
+668 DDKVSNAEGAL
-681 SLQDAVKQAA
+681 SLQQAVDQA
-691 TNGTPVTIEKDI
+691 NGPVTIEIEKNI
-703 RLDEPVTITAEQKV
+703 CLNAPVTIAKGKQV
-717 EITATENHNIFGNK
+717 EITANANENYNLFGNK
-731 DQNLANLFV
+731 DEKPTNLFV
-740 VEAGGELSL
+740 VEEGGELSL

-769 KTTINGNVVIEKSTL
+769 KTTIDGNVVIEKSTL
-784 EGNNIG
+784 EGDSMG
-790 VIEDKGSSAKLIL
+790 VIEDNGSSAELIL

-810 HKIRGAHSASIRVTE
+810 HKIRGALSASIRVTE

-835 IRDNIANTSSSDSSS
+835 IQDNIANTSSSDSSS

-864 EGSICNNSGQ
+864 GGSICNNSGQ
-874 CGTAVYLTASNDAK
+874 CGTAVYLTASSNAAK

-896 TLSNNESH
+896 TLSNNESR
-904 SYTSDST
+904 SYTPYST

-932 GNCAYGGAGGGVAV
+932 GNCAHDGAGGGVAV
-946 MDELPTKEHGT
+946 MDELPTEEHGT
-957 AFTMYSGT
+957 AFTMNGGT

-971 SGYRCSGGGI
+971 SGSRCSGGGI
-981 YSCSNRV
+981 YSCSNYV

-1011 TQIYTTLHIQN
+1011 TEIYTTLHIEN

-1045 LYMQNGAVIY
+1045 LYMQDGAVIY

-1099 FLYAPPGNLGTSG
+1099 FLYAPPGNRGTSG

-1147 IPAVGSLIITGN
+1147 VPAVGSLIITGN

-1170 NGGVVIGEATSLSNS
+1170 NGGVVIGEETSLSYS
-1185 ISVKKVWDNPGYED
+1185 ISVKKAWDNPGYED

-1215 DVVSTA
+1215 DIVSTA
-1221 ELTSENGWQ
+1221 ELTGENGWQ
-1230 YTFTDLPLSP
+1230 HTFTDLPLSP
-1240 NHYTVTEQPL
+1240 DHYTVTEQPL

-1330 EDLPESSYSV
+1330 EDLPEGTYSV

-1368 PLDPEP
+1368 PLYPEP
-1374 IEPIPPVDPPQEE
+1374 IEPIDPIPPVDPPQEE
-1387 IVTPPIVPETTG
+1387 IVTPPIVPGTTG
-1399 NEPSPPS
+1399 NEPNPPS

-1416 EPTEESTEER
+1416 EPTEESTEESTEER

-1462 VFLLMFAGV
+1462 VFLLMFAGA

>member
-1 MEAGCT
+1 
-7 IFLRWYTPPCG
+7 
-18 TRFAAHEH
+18 
-26 NDNAK
+26 
-31 ERNTAMKKRLLAGLL
+31 MKKRLLAGLL

-65 NDDFVEDWEGAAD
+65 NDDFVEDREDIAD
-78 FTDDSYSSSEQLFD
+78 YTDDSYSSGYSSSEQLFD

-106 AAEVVAEEDANDSSD
+106 AAEVIAEEDANDSSD
-121 TEIDKAADSI
+121 TEIDRAADSI
-131 EETEPEDEVQVSDA
+131 EETEPEDEVQNTDA
-145 AKDRNDLENPDEETE
+145 AEDRNDREYPDEETK
-160 SDTQNPWEAGPSDAE
+160 SGTNPGETGPSDAE

-207 DDNALEEE
+207 DDDASEEE

-221 LLAAGKTMAHEN
+221 LLAAGKTMAHED
-233 YAYTDVSGTKYT
+233 YAYTDVSSGTEYM
-245 VDLYTDHTATI
+245 VDLYTDHTAKI
-256 WELTTSSGEAE
+256 WKLTTSSGEAE
-267 CILPSTIYYTGD
+267 CILPSTIYYIDD
-279 DGVQEPAPYTVTE
+279 DGVPEPTPYTVTE
-292 LSLSYYS
+292 LRLSYWS

-304 NNNYTSLV
+304 NNNYTALV
-312 LPDTLTDIRRSLS
+312 LPDTLTDIGGSLS

-340 VFNATLQNMMELK
+340 VFNATLQNMKQLK

-369 VSGCTKLETIH
+369 VSGCKSLTTIH

-416 FSKCTSLKSIELP
+416 FSECTSLKSIELP

-436 RSMFAG
+436 SSMFAG

-464 SVTDWNGHETADT
+464 SVTDWKDQEIADT
-477 ALTEIPDLSQVTSI
+477 VLTEIPDLSQVTSI

-497 GCSALT
+497 GCSALE
-503 TVDLHNVTTM
+503 TVDLHSVTTM
-513 EYGAFQGC
+513 GYGAFQGC
-521 KELSGEI
+521 DALSGEI
-528 DLSKL
+528 DLSNL

-538 NAFCYDSKITSVI
+538 HAFCYDPNITSVI
-551 TCPTLKSIGDWAFI
+551 TCPTLRSIGDWAFI
-565 WAGISTISLP
+565 WADISTISLP
-575 ETLNSIGEYTF
+575 ETLNSIGTYTF
-586 FLASLS
+586 YKASLS

-597 PDSLTKLGANAFN
+597 PDSLTQLGASAFS
-610 GCEEIEAI
+610 GCEEVNAI
-618 QIGSGLTDIPSNA
+618 QIGSGLKDIPANA
-631 FDGCRKLTTIT
+631 FAGCTNLKTIT
-642 VNNRQEDVKI
+642 VNNRQEDVTI
-652 PKIDRV
+652 PKIDGV

-668 ADDDKVSTATDAL
+668 ADNDKVSAAADAL
-681 SLQDAVKQAA
+681 SLQQAVNQA
-691 TNGTPVTIEKDI
+691 NGTPVTIEKDI
-703 RLDEPVTITAEQKV
+703 RLDEPVRIIAGQRV
-717 EITATENHNIFGNK
+717 EITANANCNIFGNK
-731 DQNLANLFV
+731 DENVKNLFV
-740 VEAGGELSL
+740 VEEGGELSL
-749 TGALT
+749 TGTLT

-769 KTTINGNVVIEKSTL
+769 KTTIDGNVVIEKSTL
-784 EGNNIG
+784 EGNDVG
-790 VIEDKGSSAKLIL
+790 VIEDNGSSAELIL

-810 HKIRGAHSASIRVTE
+810 HKIRGALSASIRVTE

-835 IRDNIANTSSSDSSS
+835 IQANIANTSSSDSSS

-864 EGSICNNSGQ
+864 GGSICNNSGQ
-874 CGTAVYLTASNDAK
+874 CGTAVYLTASSNAAK

-896 TLSNNESH
+896 SLSNNESR
-904 SYTSDST
+904 SYTPNST

-921 AEFVLNNGTIT
+921 AEFVLNDGTIT
-932 GNCAYGGAGGGVAV
+932 GNCAHDGAGGGVAV
-946 MDELPTKEHGT
+946 MDELPTEEHGT
-957 AFTMYSGT
+957 AFTMNGGT

-981 YSCSNRV
+981 YSCSNYV

-1011 TQIYTTLHIQN
+1011 TEIYTTLHIQN

-1045 LYMQNGAVIY
+1045 LYMQDGAVIY

-1099 FLYAPPGNLGTSG
+1099 FLYAPPGNRGTSG

-1147 IPAVGSLIITGN
+1147 VPAVGSLIITGN

-1170 NGGVVIGEATSLSNS
+1170 NGGVVIGEETSLSYS
-1185 ISVKKVWDNPGYED
+1185 ISVKKPG
-1199 TQPSGVT
+1199 
-1206 IHLKERDTG
+1206 
-1215 DVVSTA
+1215 
-1221 ELTSENGWQ
+1221 
-1230 YTFTDLPLSP
+1230 
-1240 NHYTVTEQPL
+1240 
-1250 EGYKATYY
+1250 
-1258 QDADGNFIITNT
+1258 IIR
-1270 YLTTP
+1270 
-1275 TPDVPAVT
+1275 AM
-1283 ISVPVEKKWV
+1283 
-1293 NDYKW
+1293 
-1298 ERPASI
+1298 R
-1304 HVSLWNGDAKVKEA
+1304 
-1318 DLTADMGWTYIF
+1318 
-1330 EDLPESSYSV
+1330 
-1340 TEDAVPGYETLIERS
+1340 
-1355 DAGGFIITNTYER
+1355 
-1368 PLDPEP
+1368 
-1374 IEPIPPVDPPQEE
+1374 
-1387 IVTPPIVPETTG
+1387 
-1399 NEPSPPS
+1399 
-1406 TEETTSVPPT
+1406 
-1416 EPTEESTEER
+1416 
-1426 SAESDPEESPIK
+1426 
-1438 ETQETPSVSAKPP
+1438 TPSLPA
-1451 KLIQTGQTWWP
+1451 
-1462 VFLLMFAGV
+1462 
-1471 GLLVFGFYKRSKE
+1471 
-1484 NIDHE
+1484 

>member
-1 MEAGCT
+1 
-7 IFLRWYTPPCG
+7 
-18 TRFAAHEH
+18 
-26 NDNAK
+26 
-31 ERNTAMKKRLLAGLL
+31 MKKRLLAGLL

-65 NDDFVEDWEGAAD
+65 NDDFVEDREDIAD
-78 FTDDSYSSSEQLFD
+78 FTDDSYSSGYSSSEQLFD

-106 AAEVVAEEDANDSSD
+106 AAKVIAEEDANDSSD
-121 TEIDKAADSI
+121 TEIDRAADSI
-131 EETEPEDEVQVSDA
+131 EETESEDEVQDTDA
-145 AKDRNDLENPDEETE
+145 AEDRNDREDSDEETR
-160 SDTQNPWEAGPSDAE
+160 SGTNPGETGPSDAE

-180 PDSWEETPKIDSELE
+180 SDSWEETPKIDSELE

-207 DDNALEEE
+207 DDDASEEE

-221 LLAAGKTMAHEN
+221 LLAAGKTMAHED
-233 YAYTDVSGTKYT
+233 YAYTDVSSGTEYM
-245 VDLYTDHTATI
+245 VDLYTDHTAKI
-256 WELTTSSGEAE
+256 WKLTTSSGEAE
-267 CILPSTIYYTGD
+267 CILPSTIYYTD
-279 DGVQEPAPYTVTE
+279 ADGVPEPTPYTVTE
-292 LSLSYYS
+292 LRLSYWS

-304 NNNYTSLV
+304 NNNYTALV
-312 LPDTLTDIRRSLS
+312 LPDTLTDIGGSLS

-340 VFNATLQNMMELK
+340 VFNATLQNMKELK
-353 TLTFDEG
+353 TLTFEEG

-369 VSGCTKLETIH
+369 VSGCKSLTTIH

-416 FSKCTSLKSIELP
+416 FSECTSLESIELP

-436 RSMFAG
+436 SHMFAG
-442 CSALERVTAK
+442 CSALKRVTAN
-452 GTITAIGNGAFG
+452 GIITAIGNGAFG
-464 SVTDWNGHETADT
+464 SVTDWKDQETADT

-497 GCSALT
+497 GCSALE
-503 TVDLHNVTTM
+503 TVDLHSVTTM
-513 EYGAFQGC
+513 GYAAFQGC
-521 KELSGEI
+521 DALSGEI

-538 NAFCYDSKITSVI
+538 HAFCYDPNITSVI
-551 TCPTLKSIGDWAFI
+551 TCPTLRSIGDWAFI
-565 WAGISTISLP
+565 WADISTISLP
-575 ETLNSIGEYTF
+575 ETLNSIGTYTF
-586 FLASLS
+586 YKASLS

-597 PDSLTKLGANAFN
+597 PDSLTQLGASAFS
-610 GCEEIEAI
+610 GCEEVNAI
-618 QIGSGLTDIPSNA
+618 QIGSGLTDIPSDA
-631 FDGCRKLTTIT
+631 FAGCTNLKTIT
-642 VNNRQEDVKI
+642 VNNRREDVTI
-652 PKIDRV
+652 PKIDGV
-658 TVTYTIPSLT
+658 TVTYTIPSLEAT
-668 ADDDKVSTATDAL
+668 DDKVSNAEGAL
-681 SLQDAVKQAA
+681 SLQQAVDQA
-691 TNGTPVTIEKDI
+691 NGPVTIEIEKDI
-703 RLDEPVTITAEQKV
+703 RLDEPVRIAAGQRV
-717 EITATENHNIFGNK
+717 EITANANENYNLFGNK
-731 DQNLANLFV
+731 DEKPTNLFV
-740 VEAGGELSL
+740 VEEGGELSL

-769 KTTINGNVVIEKSTL
+769 KTTIDGNVVIEKSTL
-784 EGNNIG
+784 EGDSMG
-790 VIEDKGSSAKLIL
+790 VIEDNGSSAELIL

-810 HKIRGAHSASIRVTE
+810 HKIRGALSASIRVTE
-825 GASFTMNGGT
+825 GAS
-835 IRDNIANTSSSDSSS
+835 
-850 PAVLLLGASTFTMN
+850 FTMN

-874 CGTAVYLTASNDAK
+874 CGTAVYLTASNNAAK

-896 TLSNNESH
+896 TLSNNESR
-904 SYTSDST
+904 SYTPYST

-921 AEFVLNNGTIT
+921 AEFVLNEGTIT

-946 MDELPTKEHGT
+946 MDELPTEEHGT
-957 AFTMYSGT
+957 AFTMNGGT

-981 YSCSNRV
+981 YSCSNHV

-1011 TQIYTTLHIQN
+1011 TEIYTTLHIEN

-1045 LYMQNGAVIY
+1045 LYMQDGAVIY

-1099 FLYAPPGNLGTSG
+1099 FLYAPAGNRGTSG
-1112 QGTRYNAVEYAK
+1112 QGTRYNTVEYAK

-1147 IPAVGSLIITGN
+1147 IPATGSLIITGN

-1170 NGGVVIGEATSLSNS
+1170 NGGVVIGEATSLSYS
-1185 ISVKKVWDNPGYED
+1185 ISVKKAWDNPGYED

-1215 DVVSTA
+1215 DIVSTA
-1221 ELTSENGWQ
+1221 ELTGENGWQ
-1230 YTFTDLPLSP
+1230 HTFTDLPLSP
-1240 NHYTVTEQPL
+1240 DHYTVTEQPL

-1330 EDLPESSYSV
+1330 EDLPEGTYSV

-1368 PLDPEP
+1368 PLYPEP
-1374 IEPIPPVDPPQEE
+1374 IEPIDPIPPVDPPQEE
-1387 IVTPPIVPETTG
+1387 IVTPPIVPGTTG
-1399 NEPSPPS
+1399 NEPNPPS

-1416 EPTEESTEER
+1416 EPTEESTDESTEER
-1426 SAESDPEESPIK
+1426 STESDPQESPIK

-1462 VFLLMFAGV
+1462 VFLLMFAGA

>member
-1 MEAGCT
+1 
-7 IFLRWYTPPCG
+7 
-18 TRFAAHEH
+18 
-26 NDNAK
+26 
-31 ERNTAMKKRLLAGLL
+31 MKKRLLAGLL

-65 NDDFVEDWEGAAD
+65 NDDFVEDREDIAD
-78 FTDDSYSSSEQLFD
+78 YTDDSYSSGYSSSEQLFD

-106 AAEVVAEEDANDSSD
+106 AAEVIAEEDANDSSD
-121 TEIDKAADSI
+121 TEIDRTADSI
-131 EETEPEDEVQVSDA
+131 EETEPEDEVQDTDA
-145 AKDRNDLENPDEETE
+145 AEDRNDREDSDEETK
-160 SDTQNPWEAGPSDAE
+160 SGTQNPEEAGPSDAE

-207 DDNALEEE
+207 DDDASEEE

-221 LLAAGKTMAHEN
+221 LLAAGKTMAHED
-233 YAYTDVSGTKYT
+233 YAYTDVSSGTEYM
-245 VDLYTDHTATI
+245 VDLYTDHTAKI
-256 WELTTSSGEAE
+256 WKLTTSSGGAE
-267 CILPSTIYYTGD
+267 CILPSTIYYTD
-279 DGVQEPAPYTVTE
+279 DDDVPEPTPYTVTE
-292 LSLSYYS
+292 LRFSPYGNS
-299 GVTSD
+299 VTSV
-304 NNNYTSLV
+304 NNNYTALV
-312 LPDTLTDIRRSLS
+312 LPDTLTDIGGSLS

-340 VFNATLQNMMELK
+340 VFNATLQYMKQLR
-353 TLTFDEG
+353 TLTFEEG
-360 VEEIASGSV
+360 VEEIASGLV
-369 VSGCTKLETIH
+369 VSGCKNLTTIH

-416 FSKCTSLKSIELP
+416 FSECTSLKSITLP

-436 RSMFAG
+436 SYMFAG

-452 GTITAIGNGAFG
+452 GTITAIGNSAFK
-464 SVTDWNGHETADT
+464 SDT

-497 GCSALT
+497 GCSALK
-503 TVDLHNVTTM
+503 TVDLHSVTTM

-521 KELSGEI
+521 DALSGEI
-528 DLSKL
+528 DLSNL
-533 EVIPG
+533 EEIPG
-538 NAFCYDSKITSVI
+538 HAFCYDPNITSVI
-551 TCPTLKSIGDWAFI
+551 TCPTLRSIGDWAFI
-565 WAGISTISLP
+565 WADISTISLP
-575 ETLNSIGEYTF
+575 ETLKSIGTYTF
-586 FLASLS
+586 YKASLS

-597 PDSLTKLGANAFN
+597 PDSLTQLGASAFS
-610 GCEEIEAI
+610 GCEKVEAI
-618 QIGSGLTDIPSNA
+618 QIGSGLTDIPKDA
-631 FDGCRKLTTIT
+631 FDGCKPKTIT
-642 VNNRQEDVKI
+642 VNNRREDVHI
-652 PKIDRV
+652 PEIDGV
-658 TVTYTIPSLT
+658 TVTYTIPSLEAT
-668 ADDDKVSTATDAL
+668 DDKVSNAEGAL
-681 SLQDAVKQAA
+681 SLQQAVDQA
-691 TNGTPVTIEKDI
+691 NGTPVTIEKDI
-703 RLDEPVTITAEQKV
+703 RLDEPVRIAAGQRV
-717 EITATENHNIFGNK
+717 EITANTNCNIFGNK
-731 DQNLANLFV
+731 DKDLTNLFV
-740 VEAGGELSL
+740 VEPGGKLSL

-769 KTTINGNVVIEKSTL
+769 KTTIDGNVVIEKSTL
-784 EGNNIG
+784 EGDSMG
-790 VIEDKGSSAKLIL
+790 VIEDNGSSAELIL

-810 HKIRGAHSASIRVTE
+810 HKIRGALSASIRVTE

-835 IRDNIANTSSSDSSS
+835 IQDNIANTASS

-864 EGSICNNSGQ
+864 RGSICNNSGQ
-874 CGTAVYLTASNDAK
+874 CGTAVYLTASSNAAK

-896 TLSNNESH
+896 TLSNNESR
-904 SYTSDST
+904 SYTPNST

-921 AEFVLNNGTIT
+921 AEFVLNDGTIT
-932 GNCAYGGAGGGVAV
+932 GNCAHDGAGGGVAV
-946 MDELPTKEHGT
+946 MDELPTEEHGT
-957 AFTMYSGT
+957 AFTMNGGT

-981 YSCSNRV
+981 YSCSNYV

-1011 TQIYTTLHIQN
+1011 TDIYTTLHIQN

-1045 LYMQNGAVIY
+1045 LYMQDGAVIY

-1099 FLYAPPGNLGTSG
+1099 FLYAPPGNRGTSG
-1112 QGTRYNAVEYAK
+1112 QGTRYNTVEYAK

-1147 IPAVGSLIITGN
+1147 IPATGSLIITGN

-1170 NGGVVIGEATSLSNS
+1170 NGGVVIGEATSLSYS
-1185 ISVKKVWDNPGYED
+1185 ISVKKAWDNPGYED

-1215 DVVSTA
+1215 DIVSTA
-1221 ELTSENGWQ
+1221 ELTGENGWQ

-1240 NHYTVTEQPL
+1240 DHYTVTEQPL

-1330 EDLPESSYSV
+1330 EDLPEGTYSV

-1368 PLDPEP
+1368 PLYPEP
-1374 IEPIPPVDPPQEE
+1374 IEPIDPIPPVDPPQEE
-1387 IVTPPIVPETTG
+1387 IVTPPIVPGTTG
-1399 NEPSPPS
+1399 NEPNPPS

-1416 EPTEESTEER
+1416 EPTEESTEESTEER

-1438 ETQETPSVSAKPP
+1438 ETQETSSVSAKPP

-1462 VFLLMFAGV
+1462 VFLLMFAGA

>member
-1 MEAGCT
+1 
-7 IFLRWYTPPCG
+7 
-18 TRFAAHEH
+18 
-26 NDNAK
+26 
-31 ERNTAMKKRLLAGLL
+31 MKKRLLAGLL

-65 NDDFVEDWEGAAD
+65 NDDFVEDREDIAD
-78 FTDDSYSSSEQLFD
+78 FTDDSYSSGYSSSEQLFD

-106 AAEVVAEEDANDSSD
+106 AAEVIAEEDANDSSD
-121 TEIDKAADSI
+121 TEIDRAADSI
-131 EETEPEDEVQVSDA
+131 EETEPEDEVQNTDSA
-145 AKDRNDLENPDEETE
+145 EDRNDREYPDEETK
-160 SDTQNPWEAGPSDAE
+160 SGTNPGEAGPSDAE

-207 DDNALEEE
+207 DDDASEEE

-221 LLAAGKTMAHEN
+221 LLAAGKTMAHED
-233 YAYTDVSGTKYT
+233 YAYTDVSSGTEYM
-245 VDLYTDHTATI
+245 VDLYTDHTAKI
-256 WELTTSSGEAE
+256 WKLTTSSGEAE
-267 CILPSTIYYTGD
+267 CILPSTIYYTDD
-279 DGVQEPAPYTVTE
+279 DGVPEPNPYTVTE
-292 LSLSYYS
+292 LRFSPYGNS
-299 GVTSD
+299 VTSV
-304 NNNYTSLV
+304 NNNYTALV
-312 LPDTLTDIRRSLS
+312 LPDTLTDIGGSLS

-340 VFNATLQNMMELK
+340 VFNATLQYMKQLR
-353 TLTFDEG
+353 TLTFEEG

-369 VSGCTKLETIH
+369 VSGCKSLTTIH

-416 FSKCTSLKSIELP
+416 FSECTSLESIELP

-436 RSMFAG
+436 SYMFAG
-442 CSALERVTAK
+442 CSALERVTVK
-452 GTITAIGNGAFG
+452 GTITAIGNSAFK
-464 SVTDWNGHETADT
+464 SDT

-497 GCSALT
+497 GCSALE
-503 TVDLHNVTTM
+503 TVDLHSVTTM
-513 EYGAFQGC
+513 EYAAFQGC
-521 KELSGEI
+521 DALSGEI
-528 DLSKL
+528 DLSNL

-538 NAFCYDSKITSVI
+538 HAFCYDPNITSVV
-551 TCPTLKSIGDWAFI
+551 TCPTLRSIGDWAFI

-575 ETLNSIGEYTF
+575 ETLNSIGTYTF
-586 FLASLS
+586 YKASLS

-597 PDSLTKLGANAFN
+597 PDSLTQLGASAFS
-610 GCEEIEAI
+610 GCEEVNAI
-618 QIGSGLTDIPSNA
+618 QIGSGLKDIPANA
-631 FDGCRKLTTIT
+631 FAGCTNLKTIT
-642 VNNRQEDVKI
+642 VNNRWEDVTI
-652 PKIDRV
+652 PKIDGV
-658 TVTYTIPSLT
+658 TVTYTIPSLEAT
-668 ADDDKVSTATDAL
+668 DDKVSNAEGAL
-681 SLQDAVKQAA
+681 SLQQAVDQA
-691 TNGTPVTIEKDI
+691 NGTPVTIEKDI
-703 RLDEPVTITAEQKV
+703 RLDEPVRIAAGQRV
-717 EITATENHNIFGNK
+717 EITANENCNIFGNK
-731 DQNLANLFV
+731 DENLANLFV
-740 VEAGGELSL
+740 VEEGGELSL

-769 KTTINGNVVIEKSTL
+769 KTTIDGNVVIEKSTL
-784 EGNNIG
+784 EGDSMG
-790 VIEDKGSSAKLIL
+790 VIEDNGSSAELIL

-810 HKIRGAHSASIRVTE
+810 HKIRGAHSASIRVTK

-835 IRDNIANTSSSDSSS
+835 IQANIANTSSSDSSS

-864 EGSICNNSGQ
+864 GGSICNNSGQ
-874 CGTAVYLTASNDAK
+874 CGTAVYLTASSNAAK

-896 TLSNNESH
+896 SLSNNESR
-904 SYTSDST
+904 SYTPSST

-921 AEFVLNNGTIT
+921 AEFVLNDGTIT
-932 GNCAYGGAGGGVAV
+932 GNCAHGGAGGGVAV
-946 MDELPTKEHGT
+946 MDELPTEEHGT
-957 AFTMYSGT
+957 AFTMNGGI

-981 YSCSNRV
+981 YSCSNYV

-1011 TQIYTTLHIQN
+1011 TEIYTTLHIEN

-1045 LYMQNGAVIY
+1045 LYMQDGAVIY

-1099 FLYAPPGNLGTSG
+1099 FLYAPPGNRGTSG
-1112 QGTRYNAVEYAK
+1112 QGTRYNTVEYAK

-1147 IPAVGSLIITGN
+1147 IPATGSLIITGN

-1170 NGGVVIGEATSLSNS
+1170 NGGVVIGEATSLSYS
-1185 ISVKKVWDNPGYED
+1185 ISVKKAWDNPGYED
-1199 TQPSGVT
+1199 TQPSSVT

-1215 DVVSTA
+1215 DIVSTA
-1221 ELTSENGWQ
+1221 ELTGENGWQ

-1330 EDLPESSYSV
+1330 EDLPEGTYSV

-1368 PLDPEP
+1368 PLYPEP
-1374 IEPIPPVDPPQEE
+1374 IEPIDPIPPVDPPQEE
-1387 IVTPPIVPETTG
+1387 IVTPPIVPGTTG
-1399 NEPSPPS
+1399 NEPNPPS

-1416 EPTEESTEER
+1416 EPTEESTDESTEER
-1426 SAESDPEESPIK
+1426 STESDPQESPIK
-1438 ETQETPSVSAKPP
+1438 ETQETSSVSAKPP

-1462 VFLLMFAGV
+1462 VFLLMFAGA

>member
-1 MEAGCT
+1 
-7 IFLRWYTPPCG
+7 
-18 TRFAAHEH
+18 
-26 NDNAK
+26 
-31 ERNTAMKKRLLAGLL
+31 MKKRLLAGLL

-65 NDDFVEDWEGAAD
+65 NDDFVEDREDIAD
-78 FTDDSYSSSEQLFD
+78 YTDDSYSSGYSSSEQLFD

-106 AAEVVAEEDANDSSD
+106 AAEVIAEEDANDSSD
-121 TEIDKAADSI
+121 TEIDRAADSI
-131 EETEPEDEVQVSDA
+131 EETEPEDEVQNTDA
-145 AKDRNDLENPDEETE
+145 AEDRNDREYPDEETK
-160 SDTQNPWEAGPSDAE
+160 SGTNPGEAGPSDAE

-207 DDNALEEE
+207 DDDASEEE

-221 LLAAGKTMAHEN
+221 LLAAGKTMAHED
-233 YAYTDVSGTKYT
+233 YAYTDVSSGTEYM
-245 VDLYTDHTATI
+245 VDLYTDHTAKI
-256 WELTTSSGEAE
+256 WKLTTSSGEAE
-267 CILPSTIYYTGD
+267 CILPSTIYYTD
-279 DGVQEPAPYTVTE
+279 ADGVPEPTPYTVTE
-292 LSLSYYS
+292 LRLSYWS

-304 NNNYTSLV
+304 NNNYTALV
-312 LPDTLTDIRRSLS
+312 LPDTLTDIGGSLS

-340 VFNATLQNMMELK
+340 VFYATLQNMKQLK

-369 VSGCTKLETIH
+369 VSGCKSLTTIH

-398 ALTDITLPEGI
+398 ALTDITLSEGI

-416 FSKCTSLKSIELP
+416 FSECTSLKSIELP

-436 RSMFAG
+436 SSMFAG

-464 SVTDWNGHETADT
+464 SVTDWKDQEIADT
-477 ALTEIPDLSQVTSI
+477 VLTEIPDLSQVTSI

-497 GCSALT
+497 GCSALE
-503 TVDLHNVTTM
+503 TVDLHSVTTM
-513 EYGAFQGC
+513 GYGAFQGC
-521 KELSGEI
+521 DALSGEI
-528 DLSKL
+528 DLSNL

-538 NAFCYDSKITSVI
+538 HAFCYDPNITSVI
-551 TCPTLKSIGDWAFI
+551 TCPTLRSIGDWAFI
-565 WAGISTISLP
+565 WADISTISLP
-575 ETLNSIGEYTF
+575 ETLNSIGTYTF
-586 FLASLS
+586 YKASLS

-597 PDSLTKLGANAFN
+597 PDSLTQLGASAFS
-610 GCEEIEAI
+610 GCEEVNAI
-618 QIGSGLTDIPSNA
+618 QIGSGLKDIPANA
-631 FDGCRKLTTIT
+631 FAGCTNLKTIT
-642 VNNRQEDVKI
+642 VNNRREDVTI
-652 PKIDRV
+652 PKIDGV
-658 TVTYTIPSLT
+658 TVTYTIPSLEAT
-668 ADDDKVSTATDAL
+668 DDKVSNAEGAL
-681 SLQDAVKQAA
+681 SLQQAVDQA
-691 TNGTPVTIEKDI
+691 NGPVTIEIEKNI
-703 RLDEPVTITAEQKV
+703 CLNAPVTIAKGKQV
-717 EITATENHNIFGNK
+717 EITANANENYNLFGNK
-731 DQNLANLFV
+731 DEKPTNLFV
-740 VEAGGELSL
+740 VEEGGELSL

-769 KTTINGNVVIEKSTL
+769 KTTIDGNVVIEKSTL
-784 EGNNIG
+784 EGDSMG
-790 VIEDKGSSAKLIL
+790 VIEDNGSSAELIL

-810 HKIRGAHSASIRVTE
+810 HKIRGALSASIRVTE

-835 IRDNIANTSSSDSSS
+835 IQDNIANTSSSDSSS

-864 EGSICNNSGQ
+864 RGSICNNSGQ
-874 CGTAVYLTASNDAK
+874 CGTAVYLTASSNAAK

-904 SYTSDST
+904 LYTPNST

-932 GNCAYGGAGGGVAV
+932 GNCAHGGAGGGVAV
-946 MDELPTKEHGT
+946 MDELPTEEHGT
-957 AFTMYSGT
+957 AFTMNGGT

-981 YSCSNRV
+981 YSCSNHV

-1011 TQIYTTLHIQN
+1011 TDIYTTLHIQN

-1045 LYMQNGAVIY
+1045 LYMQDGAVIY
-1055 GNTAAS
+1055 GNTATS

-1099 FLYAPPGNLGTSG
+1099 FLYAPPGNRGTSG
-1112 QGTRYNAVEYAK
+1112 QGTRYNTVEYAK

-1147 IPAVGSLIITGN
+1147 IPATGSLIITGN

-1170 NGGVVIGEATSLSNS
+1170 NGGVVIGEATSLSYS

-1215 DVVSTA
+1215 DIVSTA
-1221 ELTSENGWQ
+1221 ELTGENGWQ
-1230 YTFTDLPLSP
+1230 HTFTDLPLSP
-1240 NHYTVTEQPL
+1240 DHYTVTEQPL

-1270 YLTTP
+1270 HLTTP
-1275 TPDVPAVT
+1275 TPMPDVPAVT

-1330 EDLPESSYSV
+1330 EDLPEGTYSV

-1368 PLDPEP
+1368 PLYPEP
-1374 IEPIPPVDPPQEE
+1374 IEPIDPIPPVDPPQEE
-1387 IVTPPIVPETTG
+1387 IVTPPIVPGTTG
-1399 NEPSPPS
+1399 NEPNPPS

-1416 EPTEESTEER
+1416 EPTEESTDESTEER

-1438 ETQETPSVSAKPP
+1438 ETQETPSVSANPP

-1462 VFLLMFAGV
+1462 VFLLMFAGA

>member
-1 MEAGCT
+1 
-7 IFLRWYTPPCG
+7 
-18 TRFAAHEH
+18 
-26 NDNAK
+26 
-31 ERNTAMKKRLLAGLL
+31 MKKRLLAGLL

-65 NDDFVEDWEGAAD
+65 NDDFVEDREDIAD
-78 FTDDSYSSSEQLFD
+78 YTDDSYSSGYSSSEQLFD

-106 AAEVVAEEDANDSSD
+106 AAEVIAEEDANDSSD
-121 TEIDKAADSI
+121 TEIDRAADSI
-131 EETEPEDEVQVSDA
+131 EETEPEDEVQNTDA
-145 AKDRNDLENPDEETE
+145 AEDRNDREYPDEETK
-160 SDTQNPWEAGPSDAE
+160 SGTNPGEAGPSDAE

-180 PDSWEETPKIDSELE
+180 PDSWEKTPKIDSELE

-207 DDNALEEE
+207 DDDASEEE

-221 LLAAGKTMAHEN
+221 LLAAGKTMAHED
-233 YAYTDVSGTKYT
+233 YAYTDVSSGTEYM
-245 VDLYTDHTATI
+245 VDLYTDHTAKI
-256 WELTTSSGEAE
+256 WKLTTSSGEAE
-267 CILPSTIYYTGD
+267 CILPSTIYYTD
-279 DGVQEPAPYTVTE
+279 ADGVPEPNPYTVTE
-292 LSLSYYS
+292 LRFSPYGNS
-299 GVTSD
+299 VTSV
-304 NNNYTSLV
+304 NNNYTALV
-312 LPDTLTDIRRSLS
+312 LPDTLTDIGGSLS

-340 VFNATLQNMMELK
+340 VFNATLQYMKQLR
-353 TLTFDEG
+353 TLTFEEG

-369 VSGCTKLETIH
+369 VSGCKSLTTIH

-416 FSKCTSLKSIELP
+416 FSECTSLESIELP

-436 RSMFAG
+436 SYMFAG

-452 GTITAIGNGAFG
+452 GTITAIGNSAFK
-464 SVTDWNGHETADT
+464 SDT

-497 GCSALT
+497 GCSALE
-503 TVDLHNVTTM
+503 TVDLHSVTTM

-521 KELSGEI
+521 DALSGEI
-528 DLSKL
+528 DLSNL

-538 NAFCYDSKITSVI
+538 HAFCYDPNITSVV
-551 TCPTLKSIGDWAFI
+551 TCPTLRSIGDWAFI

-575 ETLNSIGEYTF
+575 ETLNSIGTYTF
-586 FLASLS
+586 YKASLS

-597 PDSLTKLGANAFN
+597 PDSLTQLGASAFS
-610 GCEEIEAI
+610 GCEKVEAI
-618 QIGSGLTDIPSNA
+618 QIGSGLTDIPKDA
-631 FDGCRKLTTIT
+631 FDGCKPKTIT
-642 VNNRQEDVKI
+642 VNNRREDVHI
-652 PKIDRV
+652 PEIDGV
-658 TVTYTIPSLT
+658 TVTYTIPSLEAT
-668 ADDDKVSTATDAL
+668 DDKVSNAEGAL
-681 SLQDAVKQAA
+681 SLQQAVNQA
-691 TNGTPVTIEKDI
+691 NGTPVTIEKDI
-703 RLDEPVTITAEQKV
+703 RLDEPVRIAAGQRV
-717 EITATENHNIFGNK
+717 EITANENCNIFGNK
-731 DQNLANLFV
+731 DENLANLFV
-740 VEAGGELSL
+740 VEEGGELSL

-769 KTTINGNVVIEKSTL
+769 KTTIDGNVVIEKSTL
-784 EGNNIG
+784 EGNDVG
-790 VIEDKGSSAKLIL
+790 VIEDNGSSAELIL

-835 IRDNIANTSSSDSSS
+835 IQDNIANTASSDSSS

-864 EGSICNNSGQ
+864 GGSICNNSGQ
-874 CGTAVYLTASNDAK
+874 CGTAVYLTASNNAAK
-888 ARFTMNGG
+888 ARFTMNSG
-896 TLSNNESH
+896 TLSNNESR
-904 SYTSDST
+904 SYTPKST

-946 MDELPTKEHGT
+946 MDELPTEEHGT
-957 AFTMYSGT
+957 AFTMYDGT
-965 ISNNTA
+965 ISNNKA
-971 SGYRCSGGGI
+971 SGYRCDGGGI
-981 YSCSNRV
+981 YSCSNHV

-1011 TQIYTTLHIQN
+1011 TEIYTTLHIEN

-1045 LYMQNGAVIY
+1045 LYMQDGAVIY

-1099 FLYAPPGNLGTSG
+1099 FLYAPAGNRGTSG
-1112 QGTRYNAVEYAK
+1112 QGTRYNTVEYAK

-1147 IPAVGSLIITGN
+1147 IPATGSLIITGN

-1170 NGGVVIGEATSLSNS
+1170 NGGVVIGEATSLSYS
-1185 ISVKKVWDNPGYED
+1185 ISVKKAWDNPGYED

-1215 DVVSTA
+1215 DIVSTA
-1221 ELTSENGWQ
+1221 ELTGENGWQ
-1230 YTFTDLPLSP
+1230 HTFTDLPLSP
-1240 NHYTVTEQPL
+1240 DHYTVTEQPL

-1330 EDLPESSYSV
+1330 EDLPEGTYSV

-1368 PLDPEP
+1368 PLYPEP
-1374 IEPIPPVDPPQEE
+1374 IEPIDPIPPVDPPQEE
-1387 IVTPPIVPETTG
+1387 IVTPPIVPGTTG

-1416 EPTEESTEER
+1416 EPTKESTEESTEER

-1438 ETQETPSVSAKPP
+1438 ETQETSSVSAKPP

-1462 VFLLMFAGV
+1462 VFLLMFAGA

>member
-1 MEAGCT
+1 
-7 IFLRWYTPPCG
+7 
-18 TRFAAHEH
+18 
-26 NDNAK
+26 
-31 ERNTAMKKRLLAGLL
+31 MKKRLLAGLL

-65 NDDFVEDWEGAAD
+65 NDDFVEDREDIAD
-78 FTDDSYSSSEQLFD
+78 FTDDSYSSGYSSSEQLFD

-106 AAEVVAEEDANDSSD
+106 AAEVIAEEDANDSSD
-121 TEIDKAADSI
+121 TEIDRAADSI
-131 EETEPEDEVQVSDA
+131 EETEPEDEVQDTDA
-145 AKDRNDLENPDEETE
+145 AEDRNDREDSDEETK
-160 SDTQNPWEAGPSDAE
+160 SGTNPGETGPSDAE

-207 DDNALEEE
+207 DDDASEEE

-221 LLAAGKTMAHEN
+221 LLAAGKTMAHKD
-233 YAYTDVSGTKYT
+233 YAYTDVSSGTEYM
-245 VDLYTDHTATI
+245 VDLYTDHTAKI
-256 WELTTSSGEAE
+256 RQLITSSGGAE
-267 CILPSTIYYTGD
+267 CILPSTIYYTD
-279 DGVQEPAPYTVTE
+279 DAGVQDPNPYTVTE
-292 LSLSYYS
+292 LSLPFSS
-299 GVTSD
+299 SVTSD
-304 NNNYTSLV
+304 YTTLV
-312 LPDTLTDIRRSLS
+312 LPDTLTDMGGYLS
-325 GFKNVTE
+325 SFKNVTE

-340 VFNATLQNMMELK
+340 VFKATLQNMKELK
-353 TLTFDEG
+353 TLTFEEG

-369 VSGCTKLETIH
+369 VSGCKNLTTIH

-386 KLSGTGTFSGAS
+386 KLSGTSTFSGAS

-416 FSKCTSLKSIELP
+416 FSECTSLESIELP

-436 RSMFAG
+436 SHMFAG

-452 GTITAIGNGAFG
+452 GTITAIDNGAFG
-464 SVTDWNGHETADT
+464 SVTDWKNHETADT

-497 GCSALT
+497 GCSALE
-503 TVDLHNVTTM
+503 TVDLHSVTTM
-513 EYGAFQGC
+513 GYAAFQGC
-521 KELSGEI
+521 KALSGEI
-528 DLSKL
+528 DLSNL
-533 EVIPG
+533 EEIPG
-538 NAFCYDSKITSVI
+538 HAFCYDPNITSVI
-551 TCPTLKSIGDWAFI
+551 TCSTLSSIGDWAFI

-575 ETLNSIGEYTF
+575 ETLNSIGTYTF
-586 FLASLS
+586 YKASLS

-597 PDSLTKLGANAFN
+597 PDSLTQLGASAFS
-610 GCEEIEAI
+610 GCKEVEAI
-618 QIGSGLTDIPSNA
+618 QIGSGLTDIPPNA
-631 FDGCRKLTTIT
+631 FAGCTNLKTIT
-642 VNNRQEDVKI
+642 VNNRREDVHI
-652 PKIDRV
+652 PEIDGV
-658 TVTYTIPSLT
+658 TVTYTIPSLEAT
-668 ADDDKVSTATDAL
+668 DDKVSNAEGAL
-681 SLQDAVKQAA
+681 SLQQAVDQA
-691 TNGTPVTIEKDI
+691 NGPVTIEKDI
-703 RLDEPVTITAEQKV
+703 RLDEPVRIAAGQRV
-717 EITATENHNIFGNK
+717 EITANANENYNLFGNK
-731 DQNLANLFV
+731 DENLTNLFV

-769 KTTINGNVVIEKSTL
+769 KTTIDGNVVIEKSTL
-784 EGNNIG
+784 EGNSMG
-790 VIEDKGSSAKLIL
+790 VIEDNGSSAELIL

-810 HKIRGAHSASIRVTE
+810 HKIRGALSASIRVTE

-835 IRDNIANTSSSDSSS
+835 IQDNIANTSSSDSSS

-864 EGSICNNSGQ
+864 GGSICNNSGQ
-874 CGTAVYLTASNDAK
+874 CGTAVYLTASSNAAK

-896 TLSNNESH
+896 SLSNNESR
-904 SYTSDST
+904 SYTPNST

-921 AEFVLNNGTIT
+921 AEFVLNDGTIT
-932 GNCAYGGAGGGVAV
+932 GNCAHDGAGGGVAV
-946 MDELPTKEHGT
+946 MDELPTEEHGT
-957 AFTMYSGT
+957 AFTMNGGT

-981 YSCSNRV
+981 YSCSNYV

-1011 TQIYTTLHIQN
+1011 TDIYTTLHIQN

-1045 LYMQNGAVIY
+1045 LYMQDGAVIY

-1099 FLYAPPGNLGTSG
+1099 FLYAPPGNRGTSG
-1112 QGTRYNAVEYAK
+1112 QGTRYNTVEYAK

-1147 IPAVGSLIITGN
+1147 IPATGSLIITGN

-1170 NGGVVIGEATSLSNS
+1170 NGGVVIGEATSLSYS
-1185 ISVKKVWDNPGYED
+1185 ISVKKAWDNPGYED
-1199 TQPSGVT
+1199 TQPSSVT

-1215 DVVSTA
+1215 DIVSTA
-1221 ELTSENGWQ
+1221 ELTGENGWQ

-1330 EDLPESSYSV
+1330 EDLPEGTYSV

-1368 PLDPEP
+1368 PLYPEP
-1374 IEPIPPVDPPQEE
+1374 IEPIDPIPPVDPPQEE
-1387 IVTPPIVPETTG
+1387 IVTPPIVPGTTG
-1399 NEPSPPS
+1399 NEPNPPS

-1416 EPTEESTEER
+1416 EPTEESTDESTEER

-1438 ETQETPSVSAKPP
+1438 ETQETSSVSAKPP

-1462 VFLLMFAGV
+1462 VFLLMFAGA

>member
-1 MEAGCT
+1 
-7 IFLRWYTPPCG
+7 
-18 TRFAAHEH
+18 
-26 NDNAK
+26 
-31 ERNTAMKKRLLAGLL
+31 MKKRLLAGLL

-65 NDDFVEDWEGAAD
+65 NDDFVEDREDIAD
-78 FTDDSYSSSEQLFD
+78 YTDDSYSSGYSSSEQLFD

-106 AAEVVAEEDANDSSD
+106 AAEVIAEEDANDSSD
-121 TEIDKAADSI
+121 TEIDRAADSI
-131 EETEPEDEVQVSDA
+131 EETEPEDEVQNTDA
-145 AKDRNDLENPDEETE
+145 AEDRNDREYPDEETK
-160 SDTQNPWEAGPSDAE
+160 SGTNPGEAGPSDAE

-207 DDNALEEE
+207 DDDASEEE

-221 LLAAGKTMAHEN
+221 LLAAGKTMAHED
-233 YAYTDVSGTKYT
+233 YAYTDVSSGTEYM
-245 VDLYTDHTATI
+245 VDLYTDHTAKI
-256 WELTTSSGEAE
+256 WKLTTSSGEAE
-267 CILPSTIYYTGD
+267 CILPSTIYYTDD
-279 DGVQEPAPYTVTE
+279 DGVPEPNPYTVTE
-292 LSLSYYS
+292 LRFSPYGNS
-299 GVTSD
+299 VTSV
-304 NNNYTSLV
+304 NNNYTALV
-312 LPDTLTDIRRSLS
+312 LPDTLTDIGGSLS

-340 VFNATLQNMMELK
+340 VFNATLQYMKQLR
-353 TLTFDEG
+353 TLTFEEG

-369 VSGCTKLETIH
+369 VSGCKSLTTIH

-416 FSKCTSLKSIELP
+416 FSECTSLESIELP

-436 RSMFAG
+436 SYMFAG
-442 CSALERVTAK
+442 CSALERVTVK
-452 GTITAIGNGAFG
+452 GTITAIGNSAFK
-464 SVTDWNGHETADT
+464 SDT

-497 GCSALT
+497 GCSALE
-503 TVDLHNVTTM
+503 TVDLHSVTTM
-513 EYGAFQGC
+513 EYAAFQGC
-521 KELSGEI
+521 DALSGEI
-528 DLSKL
+528 DLSNL

-538 NAFCYDSKITSVI
+538 HAFCYDPNITSVV
-551 TCPTLKSIGDWAFI
+551 TCPTLRSIGDWAFI

-575 ETLNSIGEYTF
+575 ETLNSIGTYTF
-586 FLASLS
+586 YKASLS

-597 PDSLTKLGANAFN
+597 PDSLTQLGASAFS
-610 GCEEIEAI
+610 GCEKVEAI
-618 QIGSGLTDIPSNA
+618 QIGSGLTDIPKDA
-631 FDGCRKLTTIT
+631 FDGCKPKTIT
-642 VNNRQEDVKI
+642 VNNRREDVTI
-652 PKIDRV
+652 PEIDGV

-668 ADDDKVSTATDAL
+668 ADNDKVSNAEGAL
-681 SLQDAVKQAA
+681 SLQQAVNQA
-691 TNGTPVTIEKDI
+691 NGTPVTIEKDI
-703 RLDEPVTITAEQKV
+703 RLDEPVRIAAGQRV
-717 EITATENHNIFGNK
+717 EITANENCNIFGNK
-731 DQNLANLFV
+731 DENLANLFV
-740 VEAGGELSL
+740 VEEGGELSL

-769 KTTINGNVVIEKSTL
+769 KTTIDGNVVIEKSTL
-784 EGNNIG
+784 EGDSMG
-790 VIEDKGSSAKLIL
+790 VIEDNGSSAELIL

-810 HKIRGAHSASIRVTE
+810 HKIRGAHSASIRVTK

-835 IRDNIANTSSSDSSS
+835 IQDNIANTPSSDSSS

-864 EGSICNNSGQ
+864 RGSICNNSGQ
-874 CGTAVYLTASNDAK
+874 CGTAVYLTASSNAAK

-904 SYTSDST
+904 SYTPYST

-921 AEFVLNNGTIT
+921 AEFVLNEGTIT

-946 MDELPTKEHGT
+946 MDELPTEEHGT
-957 AFTMYSGT
+957 AFTMNGGT

-981 YSCSNRV
+981 YSCSNHV

-1011 TQIYTTLHIQN
+1011 TDIYTTLHIEN

-1045 LYMQNGAVIY
+1045 LYMQDGAVIY

-1099 FLYAPPGNLGTSG
+1099 FLYAPAGNRGTSG
-1112 QGTRYNAVEYAK
+1112 QGTRYNTVEYAK

-1147 IPAVGSLIITGN
+1147 IPATGSLIITGN
-1159 QASHGGGGIGA
+1159 QASHGGSGIGA
-1170 NGGVVIGEATSLSNS
+1170 NGGVVIGEATSLSYS
-1185 ISVKKVWDNPGYED
+1185 ISVKKAWDNPGYED

-1215 DVVSTA
+1215 DIVSTA
-1221 ELTSENGWQ
+1221 ELTGENGWQ
-1230 YTFTDLPLSP
+1230 HTFTDLPLSP
-1240 NHYTVTEQPL
+1240 DHYTVTEQPL

-1330 EDLPESSYSV
+1330 EDLPEGTYSV

-1368 PLDPEP
+1368 PLYPEP
-1374 IEPIPPVDPPQEE
+1374 IEPIDPIPPVDPPQEE
-1387 IVTPPIVPETTG
+1387 IVTPPIVPGTTG
-1399 NEPSPPS
+1399 NEPNPPS

-1416 EPTEESTEER
+1416 EPTEESTDESTEER

-1462 VFLLMFAGV
+1462 VFLLMFAGA

>member
-1 MEAGCT
+1 
-7 IFLRWYTPPCG
+7 
-18 TRFAAHEH
+18 
-26 NDNAK
+26 
-31 ERNTAMKKRLLAGLL
+31 MKKRLLAGLL

-65 NDDFVEDWEGAAD
+65 NDDFVEDREDIAD
-78 FTDDSYSSSEQLFD
+78 FTDDSYSSGYSSSEQLFD

-106 AAEVVAEEDANDSSD
+106 AAEVIAEEDANDSSD
-121 TEIDKAADSI
+121 TEIDRAADSI
-131 EETEPEDEVQVSDA
+131 EETEPEDEVQNTDA
-145 AKDRNDLENPDEETE
+145 AEDRNDREYPDEETR
-160 SDTQNPWEAGPSDAE
+160 SGTNPGETGPSDAE

-207 DDNALEEE
+207 DDDASEEG

-221 LLAAGKTMAHEN
+221 LLAAGKAMAHED
-233 YAYTDVSGTKYT
+233 YAYTDVSSGTEYM
-245 VDLYTDHTATI
+245 VDLYTDHTAKI
-256 WELTTSSGEAE
+256 WKLTTSSGEAE

-279 DGVQEPAPYTVTE
+279 DGVPEPTPYTVTE
-292 LSLSYYS
+292 LRLSYWS
-299 GVTSD
+299 GVTST
-304 NNNYTSLV
+304 NNNYTALV
-312 LPDTLTDIRRSLS
+312 LPDTLTDIGGSLS

-340 VFNATLQNMMELK
+340 VFNATLQNMKQLK

-369 VSGCTKLETIH
+369 VSGCKSLTTIH

-409 AITEGST
+409 VITEGST
-416 FSKCTSLKSIELP
+416 FSECTSLESIELP

-436 RSMFAG
+436 SSMFAG

-464 SVTDWNGHETADT
+464 SVTDWKDQEIADT
-477 ALTEIPDLSQVTSI
+477 VLTEIPDLSQVTSI

-497 GCSALT
+497 GCSALE
-503 TVDLHNVTTM
+503 TVDLHSVTTM
-513 EYGAFQGC
+513 GYGAFQGC
-521 KELSGEI
+521 DALSGAI
-528 DLSKL
+528 DLSNL

-538 NAFCYDSKITSVI
+538 HAFCYDPNITSVI
-551 TCPTLKSIGDWAFI
+551 TCPTLRSIGDWAFI
-565 WAGISTISLP
+565 WADISTISLP
-575 ETLNSIGEYTF
+575 ETLNSIGTYTF
-586 FLASLS
+586 YKASLS

-597 PDSLTKLGANAFN
+597 PDSLTQLGASAFS
-610 GCEEIEAI
+610 GCEEVNAI
-618 QIGSGLTDIPSNA
+618 QIGSGLKDIPKDA
-631 FDGCRKLTTIT
+631 FAGCTNLKTIT
-642 VNNRQEDVKI
+642 VNNRREDVTI
-652 PKIDRV
+652 PKIDGV
-658 TVTYTIPSLT
+658 TVTYTIPSLEAT
-668 ADDDKVSTATDAL
+668 DDKVSNAEGAL
-681 SLQDAVKQAA
+681 SLQQAVDQA
-691 TNGTPVTIEKDI
+691 NGTPVTIEKDI
-703 RLDEPVTITAEQKV
+703 RLDEPVRIAAGQRV
-717 EITATENHNIFGNK
+717 EITANTNCNIFGNK
-731 DQNLANLFV
+731 DKDLTNLFV
-740 VEAGGELSL
+740 VEPGGELSL

-769 KTTINGNVVIEKSTL
+769 KTTIDGNVVIEKSTL
-784 EGNNIG
+784 EGNDVG
-790 VIEDKGSSAKLIL
+790 VIEDNGSSAELIL

-810 HKIRGAHSASIRVTE
+810 HKIRGALSASIRVTE

-835 IRDNIANTSSSDSSS
+835 IQANIANTSSSDSSS

-864 EGSICNNSGQ
+864 GGSICNNSGQ
-874 CGTAVYLTASNDAK
+874 CGTAVYLTASSNAAK
-888 ARFTMNGG
+888 ARFTMNG
-896 TLSNNESH
+896 
-904 SYTSDST
+904 
-911 PTGAVFVKYS
+911 
-921 AEFVLNNGTIT
+921 
-932 GNCAYGGAGGGVAV
+932 
-946 MDELPTKEHGT
+946 
-957 AFTMYSGT
+957 GT

-981 YSCSNRV
+981 YSCSNYV

-1011 TQIYTTLHIQN
+1011 TEIYTTLHIEN

-1045 LYMQNGAVIY
+1045 LYMQDGAVIY

-1099 FLYAPPGNLGTSG
+1099 FLYAPPGNRGTSG
-1112 QGTRYNAVEYAK
+1112 QGTRYNTVEYAK

-1147 IPAVGSLIITGN
+1147 IPATGSLIITGN

-1170 NGGVVIGEATSLSNS
+1170 NGGVVIGEATSLSYS
-1185 ISVKKVWDNPGYED
+1185 ISVKKAWDNPGYED

-1215 DVVSTA
+1215 DIVSTA
-1221 ELTSENGWQ
+1221 ELTGENGWQ
-1230 YTFTDLPLSP
+1230 HTFTDLPLSP
-1240 NHYTVTEQPL
+1240 DHYTVTEQPL

-1330 EDLPESSYSV
+1330 EDLPEGTYSV

-1368 PLDPEP
+1368 PLYPEP
-1374 IEPIPPVDPPQEE
+1374 IEPIDPIPPVDPPQEE
-1387 IVTPPIVPETTG
+1387 IVTPPIVPGTTG
-1399 NEPSPPS
+1399 NEPNPPS

-1416 EPTEESTEER
+1416 EPTEESTEESTEER

-1438 ETQETPSVSAKPP
+1438 ETQETSSVSAKPP

-1462 VFLLMFAGV
+1462 VFLLMFAGA

>member
-1 MEAGCT
+1 
-7 IFLRWYTPPCG
+7 
-18 TRFAAHEH
+18 
-26 NDNAK
+26 
-31 ERNTAMKKRLLAGLL
+31 MKKRLLAGLL

-65 NDDFVEDWEGAAD
+65 NDDFVEDRED
-78 FTDDSYSSSEQLFD
+78 ITDYTDDSYSSGYSSSEQLFD

-106 AAEVVAEEDANDSSD
+106 AAKVIAEEDANDSSD
-121 TEIDKAADSI
+121 TEIDRAADSI
-131 EETEPEDEVQVSDA
+131 EETESEDEVQDTDA
-145 AKDRNDLENPDEETE
+145 AEDRNDREDSDEETR
-160 SDTQNPWEAGPSDAE
+160 SGTNPGETGPSDAE

-180 PDSWEETPKIDSELE
+180 SDSWEETPKIDSELE

-207 DDNALEEE
+207 DDDASEEE

-221 LLAAGKTMAHEN
+221 LLAAGKTMAHED
-233 YAYTDVSGTKYT
+233 YAYTDVSSGTEYM
-245 VDLYTDHTATI
+245 VDLYTDHTAKI
-256 WELTTSSGEAE
+256 WKLITSSGGAE
-267 CILPSTIYYTGD
+267 CILPSTIYYTD
-279 DGVQEPAPYTVTE
+279 DDDVPEPTPYTVTE
-292 LSLSYYS
+292 LKFSPYGNS
-299 GVTSD
+299 VTSV
-304 NNNYTSLV
+304 NNNYTALV
-312 LPDTLTDIRRSLS
+312 LPDTLTDIGGSLS

-340 VFNATLQNMMELK
+340 VFNATLQYMKELR
-353 TLTFDEG
+353 TLTFEEG

-369 VSGCTKLETIH
+369 VSGCKNLTTIH

-416 FSKCTSLKSIELP
+416 FSECTSLKSITLP

-436 RSMFAG
+436 SYMFAG

-452 GTITAIGNGAFG
+452 GTITAIGNSAFK
-464 SVTDWNGHETADT
+464 SDT

-497 GCSALT
+497 GCSALK
-503 TVDLHNVTTM
+503 TVDLHSVTTM
-513 EYGAFQGC
+513 EYAAFQGC
-521 KELSGEI
+521 DALSGEI
-528 DLSKL
+528 DLSNL
-533 EVIPG
+533 EEIPG
-538 NAFCYDSKITSVI
+538 HAFCYDPNITSVI
-551 TCPTLKSIGDWAFI
+551 TCPTLRSIGDWAFI
-565 WAGISTISLP
+565 WADISTISLP
-575 ETLNSIGEYTF
+575 ETLNSIGTYTF
-586 FLASLS
+586 YKASLS

-597 PDSLTKLGANAFN
+597 PDSLTQLGASAFS
-610 GCEEIEAI
+610 GCEEVNAI
-618 QIGSGLTDIPSNA
+618 QIGSGLKDIPANA
-631 FDGCRKLTTIT
+631 FAGCTNLKTIT
-642 VNNRQEDVKI
+642 VNNRQEDVTI
-652 PKIDRV
+652 PKIDGV

-668 ADDDKVSTATDAL
+668 ADNDKVSAAADAL
-681 SLQDAVKQAA
+681 SLQQAVNQA
-691 TNGTPVTIEKDI
+691 NGTPVTIKKDI
-703 RLDEPVTITAEQKV
+703 RLDEPVRIAAGQRV
-717 EITATENHNIFGNK
+717 EITANANENYNLFGNK
-731 DQNLANLFV
+731 DKNLTNLFV

-769 KTTINGNVVIEKSTL
+769 KTTIDGNVVIEKSTL
-784 EGNNIG
+784 EGDSMG
-790 VIEDKGSSAKLIL
+790 VIEDNGSSAELIL

-810 HKIRGAHSASIRVTE
+810 HKIRGARSASIRVTE

-835 IRDNIANTSSSDSSS
+835 IQNNIANTASSDSSS

-864 EGSICNNSGQ
+864 GGSICNNSGQ
-874 CGTAVYLTASNDAK
+874 CGTAVYLTASSNAAK

-896 TLSNNESH
+896 SLSNNESR
-904 SYTSDST
+904 SYTPKST

-946 MDELPTKEHGT
+946 MDELPTEEHGT
-957 AFTMYSGT
+957 AFTMNGGT

-981 YSCSNRV
+981 YSCSNYV

-1011 TQIYTTLHIQN
+1011 TDIYTTLHIEN

-1045 LYMQNGAVIY
+1045 LYMQDGAVIY

-1099 FLYAPPGNLGTSG
+1099 FLYAPAGNRGTSG
-1112 QGTRYNAVEYAK
+1112 QGTRYNTVEYAK

-1147 IPAVGSLIITGN
+1147 IPATGSLIITGN

-1170 NGGVVIGEATSLSNS
+1170 NGGVVIGEETSLSYS
-1185 ISVKKVWDNPGYED
+1185 ISVKKAWDNPGYED

-1215 DVVSTA
+1215 DIVSTA
-1221 ELTSENGWQ
+1221 ELTGENGWQ
-1230 YTFTDLPLSP
+1230 HTFTDLPLSP
-1240 NHYTVTEQPL
+1240 DHYTVTEQPL

-1330 EDLPESSYSV
+1330 EDLPEGTYSV

-1368 PLDPEP
+1368 PLYPEP
-1374 IEPIPPVDPPQEE
+1374 IEPIDPIPPVDPPQEE
-1387 IVTPPIVPETTG
+1387 IVTPPIVPGTTG
-1399 NEPSPPS
+1399 NEPNPPS

-1416 EPTEESTEER
+1416 EPTEESTEESTEER

-1462 VFLLMFAGV
+1462 VFLLMFAGA

>member
-1 MEAGCT
+1 
-7 IFLRWYTPPCG
+7 
-18 TRFAAHEH
+18 
-26 NDNAK
+26 
-31 ERNTAMKKRLLAGLL
+31 MKKRLLAGLL

-65 NDDFVEDWEGAAD
+65 NDDFVEDREDIAD
-78 FTDDSYSSSEQLFD
+78 YTDDSYSSGYSSSEQLFD

-106 AAEVVAEEDANDSSD
+106 AAEVIAEEDANDSSD
-121 TEIDKAADSI
+121 TEIDRAADSI
-131 EETEPEDEVQVSDA
+131 EETEPEDEVQDTDA
-145 AKDRNDLENPDEETE
+145 AEDRNDREDSDEETK
-160 SDTQNPWEAGPSDAE
+160 SGTNPGETGPSDAE

-207 DDNALEEE
+207 DDDASEEE

-221 LLAAGKTMAHEN
+221 LLTAGKTMAHED
-233 YAYTDVSGTKYT
+233 YAYTDVSSGTEYM
-245 VDLYTDHTATI
+245 VDLYTDHTAKI
-256 WELTTSSGEAE
+256 WKLTTSSGEAE

-279 DGVQEPAPYTVTE
+279 DGVQEPNPYTVTE
-292 LSLSYYS
+292 LRFSPYGNS
-299 GVTSD
+299 VTSV
-304 NNNYTSLV
+304 NNNYTALV
-312 LPDTLTDIRRSLS
+312 LPDTLTDIGGSLS

-340 VFNATLQNMMELK
+340 VFNATLQYMKQLR

-369 VSGCTKLETIH
+369 VSGCKNLTTIH

-416 FSKCTSLKSIELP
+416 FSECTSLESIELP
-429 ASITTIP
+429 SSITTIP
-436 RSMFAG
+436 SYMFAG

-452 GTITAIGNGAFG
+452 GTITAIGNSAFK
-464 SVTDWNGHETADT
+464 SDT

-497 GCSALT
+497 GCSALE
-503 TVDLHNVTTM
+503 TVDLHSVTTM
-513 EYGAFQGC
+513 EYAAFQGC
-521 KELSGEI
+521 DALSGKI
-528 DLSKL
+528 DLSNL
-533 EVIPG
+533 EEIPG
-538 NAFCYDSKITSVI
+538 HAFCYDPNITSVI
-551 TCPTLKSIGDWAFI
+551 TCPTLRSIGDWAFI

-575 ETLNSIGEYTF
+575 ETLNSIGTYTF
-586 FLASLS
+586 YKASLS

-597 PDSLTKLGANAFN
+597 PDSLTQLGASAFS
-610 GCEEIEAI
+610 GCEKVEAI
-618 QIGSGLTDIPSNA
+618 QIGSGLTDIPKDA
-631 FDGCRKLTTIT
+631 FDGCKPKTIT
-642 VNNRQEDVKI
+642 VNNRREDVHI
-652 PKIDRV
+652 PEIDGV

-668 ADDDKVSTATDAL
+668 ADNDKVSNAEGAL
-681 SLQDAVKQAA
+681 SLQQAVDQA
-691 TNGTPVTIEKDI
+691 NGTPVTIEKDI
-703 RLDEPVTITAEQKV
+703 RLDEPVRIAAGQRV
-717 EITATENHNIFGNK
+717 EITANENCNIFGNK
-731 DQNLANLFV
+731 DENLANLFV
-740 VEAGGELSL
+740 VEEGGELSL

-769 KTTINGNVVIEKSTL
+769 KTTIDGNVVIEKSTL
-784 EGNNIG
+784 EGNDMG
-790 VIEDKGSSAKLIL
+790 VIEDNGSSAELIL

-810 HKIRGAHSASIRVTE
+810 HKIRGALSASIRVTE

-835 IRDNIANTSSSDSSS
+835 IQDNIANTPSSDSSS

-874 CGTAVYLTASNDAK
+874 CGTAVYLTASSNAAK

-904 SYTSDST
+904 SYTPYST
-911 PTGAVFVKYS
+911 PTGAVFVKHS
-921 AEFVLNNGTIT
+921 AEFVLNDGTIT

-946 MDELPTKEHGT
+946 MDQLPTEEYGT
-957 AFTMYSGT
+957 AFTMNGGT

-981 YSCSNRV
+981 YSCSNYV

-1011 TQIYTTLHIQN
+1011 TEIYTTLHIEN

-1045 LYMQNGAVIY
+1045 LYMQDGAVIY

-1075 GGNGGVTLPDY
+1075 GGNGGVPLPDY

-1099 FLYAPPGNLGTSG
+1099 FLYAPAGNRGTSG
-1112 QGTRYNAVEYAK
+1112 QGTRYNTVEYAK

-1147 IPAVGSLIITGN
+1147 IPATGSLIITGN

-1170 NGGVVIGEATSLSNS
+1170 NGGVVIGEATSLSYS
-1185 ISVKKVWDNPGYED
+1185 ISVKKAWDNPGYED

-1215 DVVSTA
+1215 DIVSTA
-1221 ELTSENGWQ
+1221 ELTGENGWQ
-1230 YTFTDLPLSP
+1230 HTFTDLPLSP
-1240 NHYTVTEQPL
+1240 DHYTVTEQPL

-1330 EDLPESSYSV
+1330 EDLPEGTYSV

-1368 PLDPEP
+1368 PLYPEP
-1374 IEPIPPVDPPQEE
+1374 IEPIDPIPPVDPPQEE
-1387 IVTPPIVPETTG
+1387 IVTPPIVPGTTG
-1399 NEPSPPS
+1399 NEPNPPS

-1416 EPTEESTEER
+1416 EPTEESTDESTEER
-1426 SAESDPEESPIK
+1426 SAESNPEESPIK
-1438 ETQETPSVSAKPP
+1438 ETQETPSVSANPP

-1462 VFLLMFAGV
+1462 VFLLMFAGA

>member
-1 MEAGCT
+1 
-7 IFLRWYTPPCG
+7 
-18 TRFAAHEH
+18 
-26 NDNAK
+26 
-31 ERNTAMKKRLLAGLL
+31 MKKRLLAGLL

-65 NDDFVEDWEGAAD
+65 NDDFVEDREDIAD
-78 FTDDSYSSSEQLFD
+78 YTDDSYSSGYSSSEQLFD

-106 AAEVVAEEDANDSSD
+106 AAEVIAEEDANDSSD
-121 TEIDKAADSI
+121 TEIDRAADSI
-131 EETEPEDEVQVSDA
+131 EETEPEDEVQNTDA
-145 AKDRNDLENPDEETE
+145 AEDRNDREYPDEETK
-160 SDTQNPWEAGPSDAE
+160 SGTNPGEAGPSDAE

-207 DDNALEEE
+207 DDDASEEE

-221 LLAAGKTMAHEN
+221 LLATGKTMAHED
-233 YAYTDVSGTKYT
+233 YAYTDVSSGTEYM
-245 VDLYTDHTATI
+245 VDLYTDHTAKI
-256 WELTTSSGEAE
+256 WKLTTSSGEAE
-267 CILPSTIYYTGD
+267 CILPSTIYYTD
-279 DGVQEPAPYTVTE
+279 ADGVPEPTPYTVTE
-292 LSLSYYS
+292 LRLSYWS

-304 NNNYTSLV
+304 NNNYTALV
-312 LPDTLTDIRRSLS
+312 LPDTLTDIGGSLS

-340 VFNATLQNMMELK
+340 VFNATLQNMKQLK

-369 VSGCTKLETIH
+369 VSGCKNLTTIH

-416 FSKCTSLKSIELP
+416 FSECTSLKSITLP

-436 RSMFAG
+436 SYMFAG

-452 GTITAIGNGAFG
+452 GTITAIGNSAFK
-464 SVTDWNGHETADT
+464 SDT

-497 GCSALT
+497 GCSALE
-503 TVDLHNVTTM
+503 TVDLHSVTTM
-513 EYGAFQGC
+513 EYAAFQGC
-521 KELSGEI
+521 DALSGEI
-528 DLSKL
+528 DLSNL

-538 NAFCYDSKITSVI
+538 HAFCYDPNITSVI
-551 TCPTLKSIGDWAFI
+551 TCSTLSSIGDWAFI
-565 WAGISTISLP
+565 WADISTISLP
-575 ETLNSIGEYTF
+575 ETLNSIGTYTF
-586 FLASLS
+586 YKASLS

-597 PDSLTKLGANAFN
+597 PDSLTQLGASAFS
-610 GCEEIEAI
+610 GCKEVEAI
-618 QIGSGLTDIPSNA
+618 QIGSGLTDIPPNA
-631 FDGCRKLTTIT
+631 FAGCTNLKTIT
-642 VNNRQEDVKI
+642 VNNRREDVTI
-652 PKIDRV
+652 PKIDGV
-658 TVTYTIPSLT
+658 TVTYTIPSLEAT
-668 ADDDKVSTATDAL
+668 DDKVSNAEGAL
-681 SLQDAVKQAA
+681 SLQQAVDQA
-691 TNGTPVTIEKDI
+691 NGTPVTIEKDI
-703 RLDEPVTITAEQKV
+703 RLDEPVRIAAGQRV
-717 EITATENHNIFGNK
+717 EITANTNCNIFGNK
-731 DQNLANLFV
+731 DKDLTNLFV
-740 VEAGGELSL
+740 VEPGGELSL

-769 KTTINGNVVIEKSTL
+769 KTTIDGNVVIEKSTL
-784 EGNNIG
+784 EGNDVG
-790 VIEDKGSSAKLIL
+790 VIEDNGSSAELIL

-810 HKIRGAHSASIRVTE
+810 HKIRGALSASIRVTE

-835 IRDNIANTSSSDSSS
+835 IQANIANTSSSDSSS

-864 EGSICNNSGQ
+864 GGSICNNSGQ
-874 CGTAVYLTASNDAK
+874 CGTAVYLTASSNAAK

-896 TLSNNESH
+896 SLSNNESR
-904 SYTSDST
+904 SYTPNST

-921 AEFVLNNGTIT
+921 VEFVLNDGTIT
-932 GNCAYGGAGGGVAV
+932 GNCAHDGAGGGVAV
-946 MDELPTKEHGT
+946 MDELPTEEHGT
-957 AFTMYSGT
+957 AFTMNGGT

-981 YSCSNRV
+981 YSCSNYV

-1002 GGGVYSEGN
+1002 GGGIYSEGN
-1011 TQIYTTLHIQN
+1011 TEIYTTLHIQN

-1045 LYMQNGAVIY
+1045 LYMQDGAVIY

-1099 FLYAPPGNLGTSG
+1099 FLYAPAGNRGTAG
-1112 QGTRYNAVEYAK
+1112 QGTRYNTVEYAK

-1147 IPAVGSLIITGN
+1147 IPATGSLIITGN

-1170 NGGVVIGEATSLSNS
+1170 NGGVVIGEATSLSHS
-1185 ISVKKVWDNPGYED
+1185 ILVKKAWDNPGHED

-1215 DVVSTA
+1215 DIVSTA
-1221 ELTSENGWQ
+1221 ELTGENGWQ
-1230 YTFTDLPLSP
+1230 HTFTDLPLSP
-1240 NHYTVTEQPL
+1240 DHYTVTEQPL

-1330 EDLPESSYSV
+1330 EDLPEGTYSV

-1368 PLDPEP
+1368 PLYPEP
-1374 IEPIPPVDPPQEE
+1374 IEPIDPIPPVDPPQEE
-1387 IVTPPIVPETTG
+1387 IVTPPIVPGTTG
-1399 NEPSPPS
+1399 NEPNPPS

-1416 EPTEESTEER
+1416 EPTEESTEESTEER

-1438 ETQETPSVSAKPP
+1438 ETQETSSVSAKPP

-1462 VFLLMFAGV
+1462 VFLLMFAGA

>member
-1 MEAGCT
+1 
-7 IFLRWYTPPCG
+7 
-18 TRFAAHEH
+18 
-26 NDNAK
+26 
-31 ERNTAMKKRLLAGLL
+31 MKKRLLAGLL

-65 NDDFVEDWEGAAD
+65 NDDFVEDREDIAD
-78 FTDDSYSSSEQLFD
+78 YTDDSYSSGYSSSEQLFD

-106 AAEVVAEEDANDSSD
+106 AAEVIAEEDANDSSD
-121 TEIDKAADSI
+121 TEIDRAADSI
-131 EETEPEDEVQVSDA
+131 EETEPEDEVQDTDA
-145 AKDRNDLENPDEETE
+145 AEDRNDREDSDEETK
-160 SDTQNPWEAGPSDAE
+160 SGTQNPEEAGPSDAE

-207 DDNALEEE
+207 DDDASEEE

-221 LLAAGKTMAHEN
+221 LLAAGKTMAHED
-233 YAYTDVSGTKYT
+233 YAYTDVSSGTEYM
-245 VDLYTDHTATI
+245 VDLYTDHTAKI
-256 WELTTSSGEAE
+256 WKLTTSSGEAE
-267 CILPSTIYYTGD
+267 CILPSTIYYTD
-279 DGVQEPAPYTVTE
+279 ADGVPEPTPYTVTE
-292 LSLSYYS
+292 LRLSYWS

-304 NNNYTSLV
+304 NNNYTALV
-312 LPDTLTDIRRSLS
+312 LPDTLTDIGGSLS

-340 VFNATLQNMMELK
+340 VFNATLQNMKELK
-353 TLTFDEG
+353 TLTFEEG

-369 VSGCTKLETIH
+369 VSGCKSLTTIH

-398 ALTDITLPEGI
+398 ALTDIALPEGI

-416 FSKCTSLKSIELP
+416 FSECTSLESIELP

-436 RSMFAG
+436 SSMFAG

-452 GTITAIGNGAFG
+452 GTITAIGNSAFK
-464 SVTDWNGHETADT
+464 SDT

-497 GCSALT
+497 GCSALE
-503 TVDLHNVTTM
+503 TVDLHSVTTM
-513 EYGAFQGC
+513 GYGAFQGC
-521 KELSGEI
+521 DALSGEI
-528 DLSKL
+528 DLSNL

-538 NAFCYDSKITSVI
+538 HAFCYDPNITSVI
-551 TCPTLKSIGDWAFI
+551 TCPTLRSIGDWAFI
-565 WAGISTISLP
+565 WADISTISLP
-575 ETLNSIGEYTF
+575 ETLNSIGTYTF
-586 FLASLS
+586 YKASLS

-597 PDSLTKLGANAFN
+597 PDSLTQLGASAFS
-610 GCEEIEAI
+610 GCEEVNAI
-618 QIGSGLTDIPSNA
+618 QIGSGLKDIPANA
-631 FDGCRKLTTIT
+631 FAGCTNLKTIT
-642 VNNRQEDVKI
+642 VNNRREDVHI
-652 PKIDRV
+652 PEIDGV

-668 ADDDKVSTATDAL
+668 ADNDKVSNAEGAL
-681 SLQDAVKQAA
+681 SLQEAVDQA
-691 TNGTPVTIEKDI
+691 NGTPVTIEKDI
-703 RLDEPVTITAEQKV
+703 RLDEPVRIAAGQRV
-717 EITATENHNIFGNK
+717 EITANANENYNLFGNK
-731 DQNLANLFV
+731 DENVKNLFV
-740 VEAGGELSL
+740 VEEGGELSL

-769 KTTINGNVVIEKSTL
+769 KTTIDGNVVIEKSTL
-784 EGNNIG
+784 EGNDVG
-790 VIEDKGSSAKLIL
+790 VIEDNGSSAELIL

-810 HKIRGAHSASIRVTE
+810 HKIRGALSASIRVTE

-835 IRDNIANTSSSDSSS
+835 IQANIANTSSSDSSS

-864 EGSICNNSGQ
+864 GGSICNNSGQ
-874 CGTAVYLTASNDAK
+874 CGTAVYLTASSNAAK

-896 TLSNNESH
+896 SLSNNESR
-904 SYTSDST
+904 SYTPNST

-921 AEFVLNNGTIT
+921 AEFVLNDGTIT
-932 GNCAYGGAGGGVAV
+932 GNCAHDGAGGGVAV
-946 MDELPTKEHGT
+946 MDELPTEEHGT
-957 AFTMYSGT
+957 AFTMNGGT

-981 YSCSNRV
+981 YSCSNYV

-1011 TQIYTTLHIQN
+1011 TEIYTTLHIEN

-1045 LYMQNGAVIY
+1045 LYMQDGAVIY

-1099 FLYAPPGNLGTSG
+1099 FLYAPPGNRGTSG
-1112 QGTRYNAVEYAK
+1112 QGTRYNTVEYAK

-1147 IPAVGSLIITGN
+1147 IPATGSLIITGN

-1170 NGGVVIGEATSLSNS
+1170 NGGVVIGEATSLSYS
-1185 ISVKKVWDNPGYED
+1185 ISVKKAWDNPGYED
-1199 TQPSGVT
+1199 TQPSSVT

-1215 DVVSTA
+1215 DIVSTA
-1221 ELTSENGWQ
+1221 ELTGENGWQ
-1230 YTFTDLPLSP
+1230 HTFTDLPLSP
-1240 NHYTVTEQPL
+1240 DHYTVTEQPL

-1330 EDLPESSYSV
+1330 EDLPEGTYSV

-1355 DAGGFIITNTYER
+1355 DTGGFIITNTYER
-1368 PLDPEP
+1368 PLYPEP
-1374 IEPIPPVDPPQEE
+1374 IEPIDPIPPVDPPQEE
-1387 IVTPPIVPETTG
+1387 IVTPPIVPGTTG

-1416 EPTEESTEER
+1416 EPTEESTEESTEER

-1462 VFLLMFAGV
+1462 VFLLMFAGA

>member
-1 MEAGCT
+1 
-7 IFLRWYTPPCG
+7 
-18 TRFAAHEH
+18 
-26 NDNAK
+26 
-31 ERNTAMKKRLLAGLL
+31 MKKRLLAGLL

-65 NDDFVEDWEGAAD
+65 NDDFVEDREDIAD
-78 FTDDSYSSSEQLFD
+78 FTDDSYSSGYSSSEQLFD

-106 AAEVVAEEDANDSSD
+106 AAKVIAEEDANDSSD
-121 TEIDKAADSI
+121 TEIDRAADSI
-131 EETEPEDEVQVSDA
+131 EETEPEDEVQDTDA
-145 AKDRNDLENPDEETE
+145 AEDRNDREDSDEETK
-160 SDTQNPWEAGPSDAE
+160 SGTNPGETGPSDAE

-207 DDNALEEE
+207 DDDASEEE

-221 LLAAGKTMAHEN
+221 LLAAGKTMAHKD
-233 YAYTDVSGTKYT
+233 YAYTDVSSGTEYM
-245 VDLYTDHTATI
+245 VDLYTDHTAKI
-256 WELTTSSGEAE
+256 WQLITSSGGAE

-279 DGVQEPAPYTVTE
+279 DGVPEPNPYTVTE
-292 LSLSYYS
+292 LSLSYWS

-304 NNNYTSLV
+304 NNNYTALV
-312 LPDTLTDIRRSLS
+312 LPDTLTDIGGSLS

-340 VFNATLQNMMELK
+340 VFKATLQNMKELK
-353 TLTFDEG
+353 TLTFEEG

-369 VSGCTKLETIH
+369 VSGCKSLTTIH

-416 FSKCTSLKSIELP
+416 FSECTSLESIELP

-436 RSMFAG
+436 SSMFAG

-464 SVTDWNGHETADT
+464 SVTDWKDQEIADT
-477 ALTEIPDLSQVTSI
+477 VLTEIPDLSQVTSI

-497 GCSALT
+497 GCSALE
-503 TVDLHNVTTM
+503 TVDLHSVTTM
-513 EYGAFQGC
+513 GYGAFQGC
-521 KELSGEI
+521 DALSGEI
-528 DLSKL
+528 DLSNL

-538 NAFCYDSKITSVI
+538 HAFCYDPNITSVI
-551 TCPTLKSIGDWAFI
+551 TCPTLRSIGDWAFI
-565 WAGISTISLP
+565 WADISTISLP
-575 ETLNSIGEYTF
+575 ETLNSIGTYTF
-586 FLASLS
+586 YKASLS

-597 PDSLTKLGANAFN
+597 PDSLTQLGASAFS
-610 GCEEIEAI
+610 GCEEVNAI
-618 QIGSGLTDIPSNA
+618 QIGSGLKDIPANA
-631 FDGCRKLTTIT
+631 FAGCTNLKTIT
-642 VNNRQEDVKI
+642 VNNRREDVTI
-652 PKIDRV
+652 PKIDGV
-658 TVTYTIPSLT
+658 TVTYTIPSLEAT
-668 ADDDKVSTATDAL
+668 DDKVSNAEGAL
-681 SLQDAVKQAA
+681 SLQQAVDQA
-691 TNGTPVTIEKDI
+691 NGPVTIEIEKNI
-703 RLDEPVTITAEQKV
+703 CLNAPVTIAKGKQV
-717 EITATENHNIFGNK
+717 EITANANENYNLFGNK
-731 DQNLANLFV
+731 DENLTNLFV

-769 KTTINGNVVIEKSTL
+769 KTTIDGNVVIEKSTL
-784 EGNNIG
+784 EGDSMG
-790 VIEDKGSSAKLIL
+790 VIEDNGSSAELIL

-810 HKIRGAHSASIRVTE
+810 HKIRGARSASIRVTE

-835 IRDNIANTSSSDSSS
+835 IQDNIANTSSSDSSS

-864 EGSICNNSGQ
+864 GGSICNNSGQ
-874 CGTAVYLTASNDAK
+874 CGTAVYLTASSNAAK
-888 ARFTMNGG
+888 ARFTMNSG
-896 TLSNNESH
+896 TLSNNESR
-904 SYTSDST
+904 SYTPKST

-946 MDELPTKEHGT
+946 MDELPTEEHGT
-957 AFTMYSGT
+957 AFTMNGGT

-981 YSCSNRV
+981 YSCSNYV

-1011 TQIYTTLHIQN
+1011 TEIYTTLHIEN

-1045 LYMQNGAVIY
+1045 LYMQDGAVIY
-1055 GNTAAS
+1055 GNMAAS

-1099 FLYAPPGNLGTSG
+1099 FLYAPAGNRGTSG
-1112 QGTRYNAVEYAK
+1112 QGTRYNTVEYAK

-1147 IPAVGSLIITGN
+1147 IPAVRSLIITGN

-1170 NGGVVIGEATSLSNS
+1170 NGGVVIGEATSLSYS

-1215 DVVSTA
+1215 DIVSTA
-1221 ELTSENGWQ
+1221 ELTGENGWQ
-1230 YTFTDLPLSP
+1230 HTFTDLPLSP
-1240 NHYTVTEQPL
+1240 DHYTVTEQPL

-1318 DLTADMGWTYIF
+1318 NLTADMGWTYIF
-1330 EDLPESSYSV
+1330 EDLPEGTYSV

-1368 PLDPEP
+1368 PLYPEP
-1374 IEPIPPVDPPQEE
+1374 IEPIDPIPPVDPPQEE
-1387 IVTPPIVPETTG
+1387 IVTPPIVPGTTG

-1416 EPTEESTEER
+1416 EPTEESTEESTEER

-1462 VFLLMFAGV
+1462 VFLLMFAGA

>member
-1 MEAGCT
+1 
-7 IFLRWYTPPCG
+7 
-18 TRFAAHEH
+18 
-26 NDNAK
+26 
-31 ERNTAMKKRLLAGLL
+31 MKKRLLAGLL

-65 NDDFVEDWEGAAD
+65 NDDFVEDREDIAD
-78 FTDDSYSSSEQLFD
+78 YTDDSYSSGYSSSEQLFD

-106 AAEVVAEEDANDSSD
+106 AAEVIAEEDANDSSD
-121 TEIDKAADSI
+121 TEIDRAADSI
-131 EETEPEDEVQVSDA
+131 EETEPEDEVQNTDA
-145 AKDRNDLENPDEETE
+145 AEDRNDREYPDEETK
-160 SDTQNPWEAGPSDAE
+160 SGTNPGEAGPSDAE

-207 DDNALEEE
+207 DDDASEEE

-221 LLAAGKTMAHEN
+221 LLAAGKTMAHED
-233 YAYTDVSGTKYT
+233 YAYTDVSSGTEYM
-245 VDLYTDHTATI
+245 VDLYTDHTAKI
-256 WELTTSSGEAE
+256 WKLTTSSGEAE
-267 CILPSTIYYTGD
+267 CILPSTIYYTD
-279 DGVQEPAPYTVTE
+279 ADGVPEPTPYTVTE
-292 LSLSYYS
+292 LRLSYWS

-304 NNNYTSLV
+304 NNNYTALV
-312 LPDTLTDIRRSLS
+312 LPDTLTDIGGSLS

-340 VFNATLQNMMELK
+340 VFNATLQNMKQLK

-369 VSGCTKLETIH
+369 VSGCKSLTTIH

-398 ALTDITLPEGI
+398 ALTDITLSEGI

-416 FSKCTSLKSIELP
+416 FSECTSLKSIELP

-436 RSMFAG
+436 SSMFAG

-464 SVTDWNGHETADT
+464 SVTDWKDQEIADT
-477 ALTEIPDLSQVTSI
+477 VLTEIPDLSQVTSI

-497 GCSALT
+497 GCSALE
-503 TVDLHNVTTM
+503 TVDLHSVTTM
-513 EYGAFQGC
+513 GYGAFQGC
-521 KELSGEI
+521 DALSGEI
-528 DLSKL
+528 DLSNL

-538 NAFCYDSKITSVI
+538 HAFCYDPNITSVI
-551 TCPTLKSIGDWAFI
+551 TCPTLRSIGDWAFI
-565 WAGISTISLP
+565 WADISTISLP
-575 ETLNSIGEYTF
+575 ETLNSIGTYTF
-586 FLASLS
+586 YKASLS

-597 PDSLTKLGANAFN
+597 PDSLTQLGASAFS
-610 GCEEIEAI
+610 GCEEVNAI
-618 QIGSGLTDIPSNA
+618 QIGSGLKDIPANA
-631 FDGCRKLTTIT
+631 FAGCTNLKTIT
-642 VNNRQEDVKI
+642 VNNRREDVTI
-652 PKIDRV
+652 PKIDGV
-658 TVTYTIPSLT
+658 TVTYTIPSLEAT
-668 ADDDKVSTATDAL
+668 DDKVSNAEGAL
-681 SLQDAVKQAA
+681 SLQQAVDQA
-691 TNGTPVTIEKDI
+691 NGPVTIEIEKNI
-703 RLDEPVTITAEQKV
+703 CLNAPVTIAKGKQV
-717 EITATENHNIFGNK
+717 EITANANENYNLFGNK
-731 DQNLANLFV
+731 DEKPTNLFV
-740 VEAGGELSL
+740 VEEGGELSL

-769 KTTINGNVVIEKSTL
+769 KTTIDGNVVIEKSTL
-784 EGNNIG
+784 EGDSMG
-790 VIEDKGSSAKLIL
+790 VIEDNGSSAELIL

-810 HKIRGAHSASIRVTE
+810 HKIRGALSASIRVTE

-835 IRDNIANTSSSDSSS
+835 IQANIANTSSSDSSS

-864 EGSICNNSGQ
+864 GGSICNNSGQ
-874 CGTAVYLTASNDAK
+874 CGTAVYLTASSNAAK

-896 TLSNNESH
+896 SLRNNESR
-904 SYTSDST
+904 SYTPYST

-921 AEFVLNNGTIT
+921 AEFVLNDGTIT
-932 GNCAYGGAGGGVAV
+932 GNCAHDGAGGGVAV
-946 MDELPTKEHGT
+946 MDELPTEEHGT
-957 AFTMYSGT
+957 AFTMNGGT

-981 YSCSNRV
+981 YSCSNYV

-1011 TQIYTTLHIQN
+1011 TEIYTTLHIEN

-1045 LYMQNGAVIY
+1045 LYMQDGAVIY

-1099 FLYAPPGNLGTSG
+1099 FLYAPYGNRGTAG
-1112 QGTRYNAVEYAK
+1112 QGTRYNTVEYAK

-1147 IPAVGSLIITGN
+1147 IPATGSLIITGN

-1170 NGGVVIGEATSLSNS
+1170 NGGVVIGEATSLSYS
-1185 ISVKKVWDNPGYED
+1185 ISVKKAWDNPGYED
-1199 TQPSGVT
+1199 TQPSSVT

-1215 DVVSTA
+1215 DIVSTA
-1221 ELTSENGWQ
+1221 ELTGENGWQ

-1240 NHYTVTEQPL
+1240 DHYTVTEQPL

-1330 EDLPESSYSV
+1330 EDLPEGTYSV

-1368 PLDPEP
+1368 PLYPEP
-1374 IEPIPPVDPPQEE
+1374 IDPIDPIPPVDPPQEE
-1387 IVTPPIVPETTG
+1387 IVTPPIVPGTTG
-1399 NEPSPPS
+1399 NEPNPPS

-1416 EPTEESTEER
+1416 EPTEESTDESTEER

-1438 ETQETPSVSAKPP
+1438 ETQETSSVSAKPP

-1462 VFLLMFAGV
+1462 VFLLMFAGA

>member
-1 MEAGCT
+1 
-7 IFLRWYTPPCG
+7 
-18 TRFAAHEH
+18 
-26 NDNAK
+26 
-31 ERNTAMKKRLLAGLL
+31 MKKRLLAGLL

-65 NDDFVEDWEGAAD
+65 NDDFVEDREDIAD
-78 FTDDSYSSSEQLFD
+78 FTDDSYSSGYSSSEQLFD

-106 AAEVVAEEDANDSSD
+106 AAEVIAEEDANDSSD
-121 TEIDKAADSI
+121 TEIDRAADSI
-131 EETEPEDEVQVSDA
+131 EETEPEDEVQNTDA
-145 AKDRNDLENPDEETE
+145 AEDRNDREDSDEETR
-160 SDTQNPWEAGPSDAE
+160 SGTNPGETGPSDAE

-180 PDSWEETPKIDSELE
+180 SDSWEETPKIDSELE

-207 DDNALEEE
+207 DDDASEEE

-221 LLAAGKTMAHEN
+221 LLAAGKTMAHED
-233 YAYTDVSGTKYT
+233 YAYTDVSSGTEYM
-245 VDLYTDHTATI
+245 VDLYTDHTAKI
-256 WELTTSSGEAE
+256 WKLTTSSGGAE
-267 CILPSTIYYTGD
+267 CILPSTIYYTDD
-279 DGVQEPAPYTVTE
+279 DGVPEPNPYTVTE
-292 LSLSYYS
+292 LRFSPYGNS
-299 GVTSD
+299 VTSV
-304 NNNYTSLV
+304 NNNYTALV
-312 LPDTLTDIRRSLS
+312 LPDTLTDIGGSLS

-340 VFNATLQNMMELK
+340 VFNATLQYMKQLR
-353 TLTFDEG
+353 TLTFEEG

-369 VSGCTKLETIH
+369 VSGCKSLTTIH

-416 FSKCTSLKSIELP
+416 FSECTSLESIELP

-436 RSMFAG
+436 SYMFAG

-452 GTITAIGNGAFG
+452 GTITAIGNSAFK
-464 SVTDWNGHETADT
+464 SDT

-497 GCSALT
+497 GCSALKM
-503 TVDLHNVTTM
+503 VDLHSVTTM
-513 EYGAFQGC
+513 EYAAFQGC
-521 KELSGEI
+521 DALSGEI
-528 DLSKL
+528 DLSNL

-538 NAFCYDSKITSVI
+538 HAFCYDPNITSVI
-551 TCPTLKSIGDWAFI
+551 TCPTLRSIGDWAFI
-565 WAGISTISLP
+565 WADISTISLP
-575 ETLNSIGEYTF
+575 ETLNSIGTYTF
-586 FLASLS
+586 YKASLS

-597 PDSLTKLGANAFN
+597 PDSLTQLGASAFS
-610 GCEEIEAI
+610 GCEKVEAI
-618 QIGSGLTDIPSNA
+618 QIGSGLTDIPKDA
-631 FDGCRKLTTIT
+631 FAGCTNLKTIT
-642 VNNRQEDVKI
+642 VNNRWEDVTI
-652 PKIDRV
+652 PKIDGV
-658 TVTYTIPSLT
+658 TVTYTIPSLEAT
-668 ADDDKVSTATDAL
+668 DDKVSNAEGAL
-681 SLQDAVKQAA
+681 SLQQAVDQA
-691 TNGTPVTIEKDI
+691 NGTPVTIEKDI
-703 RLDEPVTITAEQKV
+703 RLDEPVRIAAGQRV
-717 EITATENHNIFGNK
+717 EITANTNCNIFGNK
-731 DQNLANLFV
+731 DKDLTNLFV
-740 VEAGGELSL
+740 VEEGGELSL

-769 KTTINGNVVIEKSTL
+769 KTTIDGNVVIEKSTL
-784 EGNNIG
+784 EGNDVG
-790 VIEDKGSSAKLIL
+790 VIEDNGSSAELIL

-810 HKIRGAHSASIRVTE
+810 HKIRGALSASIRVTE

-835 IRDNIANTSSSDSSS
+835 IQANIANTSSSDSSS

-864 EGSICNNSGQ
+864 GGSICNNSGQ
-874 CGTAVYLTASNDAK
+874 CGTAVYLTASNNAAK
-888 ARFTMNGG
+888 ACFTMNGG
-896 TLSNNESH
+896 TLSNNESR
-904 SYTSDST
+904 SYTPYST
-911 PTGAVFVKYS
+911 PTGAVFVKHS
-921 AEFVLNNGTIT
+921 AEFVLNDGTIT
-932 GNCAYGGAGGGVAV
+932 GNCAHDGAGGGVAV
-946 MDELPTKEHGT
+946 MDQLPTEEYGT
-957 AFTMYSGT
+957 AFTMNGGT

-981 YSCSNRV
+981 YSCSNYV

-1011 TQIYTTLHIQN
+1011 TEIYTTLHIEN

-1045 LYMQNGAVIY
+1045 LYMQDGAVIY

-1099 FLYAPPGNLGTSG
+1099 FLYAPPGNRGTSG
-1112 QGTRYNAVEYAK
+1112 QGTRYNTVEYAK

-1147 IPAVGSLIITGN
+1147 IPATGSLIITGN

-1170 NGGVVIGEATSLSNS
+1170 NGGVVIGEATSLSYS
-1185 ISVKKVWDNPGYED
+1185 ISVKKAWDNPGYED

-1215 DVVSTA
+1215 DIVSTA
-1221 ELTSENGWQ
+1221 ELTGENGWQ
-1230 YTFTDLPLSP
+1230 HTFTDLPLSP
-1240 NHYTVTEQPL
+1240 DHYTVTEQPL

-1330 EDLPESSYSV
+1330 EDLPEGTYSV

-1368 PLDPEP
+1368 PLYPEP
-1374 IEPIPPVDPPQEE
+1374 IEPIDPIPPVDPPQEE
-1387 IVTPPIVPETTG
+1387 IVTPPIVPGTTG
-1399 NEPSPPS
+1399 NEPNPPS

-1416 EPTEESTEER
+1416 EPTEESTEESTEER

-1462 VFLLMFAGV
+1462 VFLLMFAGA

>member
-1 MEAGCT
+1 
-7 IFLRWYTPPCG
+7 
-18 TRFAAHEH
+18 
-26 NDNAK
+26 
-31 ERNTAMKKRLLAGLL
+31 MKKRLLAGLL

-65 NDDFVEDWEGAAD
+65 NDDFVEDREDIAD
-78 FTDDSYSSSEQLFD
+78 FTDDSYSSGYSSSEQLFD

-106 AAEVVAEEDANDSSD
+106 AAKVIAEEDANDSSD
-121 TEIDKAADSI
+121 TEIDRAADSI
-131 EETEPEDEVQVSDA
+131 EETESEDEVQDTDA
-145 AKDRNDLENPDEETE
+145 AEDRNDREDSDEETR
-160 SDTQNPWEAGPSDAE
+160 SGTNPGETGPSDAE

-180 PDSWEETPKIDSELE
+180 SDSWEETPKIDSELE

-207 DDNALEEE
+207 DDDASEEE

-221 LLAAGKTMAHEN
+221 LLAAGKTMAHED
-233 YAYTDVSGTKYT
+233 YAYTDVSSGTEYM
-245 VDLYTDHTATI
+245 VDLYTDHTAKI
-256 WELTTSSGEAE
+256 WKLTTSSGGAE
-267 CILPSTIYYTGD
+267 CILPSTIYYTD
-279 DGVQEPAPYTVTE
+279 DDDVPEPTPYTVTE
-292 LSLSYYS
+292 LRFSPYGNS
-299 GVTSD
+299 VTSV
-304 NNNYTSLV
+304 NNNYTALV
-312 LPDTLTDIRRSLS
+312 LPDTLTDIGGSLS

-340 VFNATLQNMMELK
+340 VFNATLQYMKELR
-353 TLTFDEG
+353 TLTFEEG

-369 VSGCTKLETIH
+369 VSGCKNLTTIH

-416 FSKCTSLKSIELP
+416 FSECTSLKSITLP

-436 RSMFAG
+436 SYMFAG

-452 GTITAIGNGAFG
+452 GTITAIGNSAFK
-464 SVTDWNGHETADT
+464 SDT

-497 GCSALT
+497 GCSALK
-503 TVDLHNVTTM
+503 TVDLHSVTTM

-521 KELSGEI
+521 DALSGEI
-528 DLSKL
+528 DLSNL
-533 EVIPG
+533 EEIPG
-538 NAFCYDSKITSVI
+538 HAFCYDPNITSVI
-551 TCPTLKSIGDWAFI
+551 TCPTLRSIGDWAFI
-565 WAGISTISLP
+565 WADISTISLP
-575 ETLNSIGEYTF
+575 ETLKSIGTYTF
-586 FLASLS
+586 YKASLS

-597 PDSLTKLGANAFN
+597 PDSLTQLGASAFS
-610 GCEEIEAI
+610 GCEKVEAI
-618 QIGSGLTDIPSNA
+618 QIGSGLTDIPKDA
-631 FDGCRKLTTIT
+631 FDGCKPKTIT
-642 VNNRQEDVKI
+642 VNNRREDVHI
-652 PKIDRV
+652 PEIDGV

-668 ADDDKVSTATDAL
+668 ADNDKVSAAADAL
-681 SLQDAVKQAA
+681 SLQEAVDQA
-691 TNGTPVTIEKDI
+691 NGTPVTIEKDI
-703 RLDEPVTITAEQKV
+703 RLDEPVRIAAGQRV
-717 EITATENHNIFGNK
+717 EITANANENYNLFGNK
-731 DQNLANLFV
+731 DEKPTNLFV
-740 VEAGGELSL
+740 VEEGGELSL

-769 KTTINGNVVIEKSTL
+769 KTTIDGNVVIEKSTL
-784 EGNNIG
+784 EGDSMG
-790 VIEDKGSSAKLIL
+790 VIEDNGSSAELIL

-810 HKIRGAHSASIRVTE
+810 HKIRGALSASIRVTE

-835 IRDNIANTSSSDSSS
+835 IQDNIANTSSSDSSS

-864 EGSICNNSGQ
+864 RGSICNNSGQ
-874 CGTAVYLTASNDAK
+874 CGTAVYLTASSNAAK

-904 SYTSDST
+904 LYTPNST

-932 GNCAYGGAGGGVAV
+932 GNCAHGGAGGGVAV
-946 MDELPTKEHGT
+946 MDELPTEEHGT
-957 AFTMYSGT
+957 AFTMNSGT

-981 YSCSNRV
+981 YSCSNYV

-1011 TQIYTTLHIQN
+1011 TDIYTTLHIRN

-1045 LYMQNGAVIY
+1045 LYMQDGAVIY

-1099 FLYAPPGNLGTSG
+1099 FLYAPAGNRGTSG
-1112 QGTRYNAVEYAK
+1112 QGTRYNTVEYAK

-1147 IPAVGSLIITGN
+1147 IPATGSLIITGN

-1170 NGGVVIGEATSLSNS
+1170 NGGVVIGEETSLSYS
-1185 ISVKKVWDNPGYED
+1185 ISVKKAWDNPGYED

-1215 DVVSTA
+1215 DIVSTA
-1221 ELTSENGWQ
+1221 ELTGENGWQ

-1240 NHYTVTEQPL
+1240 DHYTVTEQPL

-1330 EDLPESSYSV
+1330 EDLPEGTYSV

-1368 PLDPEP
+1368 PLYPEP
-1374 IEPIPPVDPPQEE
+1374 IEPIDPIPPVDPPQEE
-1387 IVTPPIVPETTG
+1387 IVTPPIVPGTTG

-1416 EPTEESTEER
+1416 EPTEESTEESTEER
-1426 SAESDPEESPIK
+1426 SAESDSEESPIK

-1462 VFLLMFAGV
+1462 VFLLMFAGA
-1471 GLLVFGFYKRSKE
+1471 GLLVFGLYKRSKE

>member
-1 MEAGCT
+1 
-7 IFLRWYTPPCG
+7 
-18 TRFAAHEH
+18 
-26 NDNAK
+26 
-31 ERNTAMKKRLLAGLL
+31 MKKRLLAGLL

-65 NDDFVEDWEGAAD
+65 NDDFVEDREDIAD
-78 FTDDSYSSSEQLFD
+78 FTDDSYSSGYSSSEQLFD

-106 AAEVVAEEDANDSSD
+106 AAEVIAEEDANDSSD
-121 TEIDKAADSI
+121 TEIDRAADSI
-131 EETEPEDEVQVSDA
+131 EETEPEDEVQNTDA
-145 AKDRNDLENPDEETE
+145 AEDRNDREYPDEETK
-160 SDTQNPWEAGPSDAE
+160 SGTNPGEAGPSDAE

-207 DDNALEEE
+207 DDDASEEE

-221 LLAAGKTMAHEN
+221 LLAAGKTMAHED
-233 YAYTDVSGTKYT
+233 YAYTDVSSGTEYM
-245 VDLYTDHTATI
+245 VDLYTDHTAKI
-256 WELTTSSGEAE
+256 WKLTTSSGEAE
-267 CILPSTIYYTGD
+267 CILPSTIYYTD
-279 DGVQEPAPYTVTE
+279 DDDVPEPTPYTVTE
-292 LSLSYYS
+292 LRFSPYGNS
-299 GVTSD
+299 VTSV
-304 NNNYTSLV
+304 NNNYTALV
-312 LPDTLTDIRRSLS
+312 LPDTLTDIGGSLS

-340 VFNATLQNMMELK
+340 VFNATLQYMKQLR
-353 TLTFDEG
+353 TLTFEEG

-369 VSGCTKLETIH
+369 VSGCKSLTTIH

-416 FSKCTSLKSIELP
+416 FSECTSLKSITLP

-436 RSMFAG
+436 SYMFAG

-452 GTITAIGNGAFG
+452 GTITAIGNSAFK
-464 SVTDWNGHETADT
+464 SDT

-497 GCSALT
+497 GCSALK
-503 TVDLHNVTTM
+503 TVDLHSVTTM

-521 KELSGEI
+521 DALSGEI
-528 DLSKL
+528 DLSNL
-533 EVIPG
+533 EEIPG
-538 NAFCYDSKITSVI
+538 HAFCYDPNITSVI
-551 TCPTLKSIGDWAFI
+551 TCPTLRSIGDWAFI
-565 WAGISTISLP
+565 WADISTISLP
-575 ETLNSIGEYTF
+575 ETLKSIGTYTF
-586 FLASLS
+586 YKASLS

-597 PDSLTKLGANAFN
+597 PDSLTQLGASAFS
-610 GCEEIEAI
+610 GCEKVEAI
-618 QIGSGLTDIPSNA
+618 QIGSGLTDIPKDA
-631 FDGCRKLTTIT
+631 FDGCKPKTIT
-642 VNNRQEDVKI
+642 VNNRREDVHI
-652 PKIDRV
+652 PEIDGV

-668 ADDDKVSTATDAL
+668 ADNDKVSNAEGAL
-681 SLQDAVKQAA
+681 SLQQAVDQA
-691 TNGTPVTIEKDI
+691 NGTPVTIEKDI
-703 RLDEPVTITAEQKV
+703 RLDEPVRIAAGQRV
-717 EITATENHNIFGNK
+717 EITANTNCNIFGNK
-731 DQNLANLFV
+731 DEKPTNLFV
-740 VEAGGELSL
+740 VEEGGELSL

-769 KTTINGNVVIEKSTL
+769 KTTIDGNVVIEKSTL
-784 EGNNIG
+784 EGDSMG
-790 VIEDKGSSAKLIL
+790 VIEDNGSSAELIL

-810 HKIRGAHSASIRVTE
+810 HKIRGALSASIRVTE

-835 IRDNIANTSSSDSSS
+835 IQDNIANTSSSDSSS

-864 EGSICNNSGQ
+864 RGSICNNSGQ
-874 CGTAVYLTASNDAK
+874 CGTAVYLTASSNAAK

-896 TLSNNESH
+896 TLSNNESR
-904 SYTSDST
+904 SYTPNST

-946 MDELPTKEHGT
+946 MDELPTEEHGT
-957 AFTMYSGT
+957 AFTMNGGT

-981 YSCSNRV
+981 YSCSNYV

-1011 TQIYTTLHIQN
+1011 TEIYTTLHIEN

-1045 LYMQNGAVIY
+1045 LYMQDGAVIY

-1099 FLYAPPGNLGTSG
+1099 FLYAPAGNRGTSG

-1147 IPAVGSLIITGN
+1147 IPATGSLIITGN

-1170 NGGVVIGEATSLSNS
+1170 NGGVVIGEATSLSYS
-1185 ISVKKVWDNPGYED
+1185 ISVKKAWDNPGYED

-1215 DVVSTA
+1215 DIVSTA
-1221 ELTSENGWQ
+1221 ELTGENGWQ
-1230 YTFTDLPLSP
+1230 HTFTDLPLSP
-1240 NHYTVTEQPL
+1240 DHYTVTEQPL

-1330 EDLPESSYSV
+1330 EDLPEGTYSV

-1368 PLDPEP
+1368 PLYPEP
-1374 IEPIPPVDPPQEE
+1374 IEPIDPIPPVDPPQEE
-1387 IVTPPIVPETTG
+1387 IVTPPIVPGTTG
-1399 NEPSPPS
+1399 NEPNPPS

-1416 EPTEESTEER
+1416 EPTEESTDESTEER

-1438 ETQETPSVSAKPP
+1438 ETQETPSVSANPP

-1462 VFLLMFAGV
+1462 VFLLMFAGA
-1471 GLLVFGFYKRSKE
+1471 GLLVFGLYKRSKE

>member
-1 MEAGCT
+1 
-7 IFLRWYTPPCG
+7 
-18 TRFAAHEH
+18 
-26 NDNAK
+26 
-31 ERNTAMKKRLLAGLL
+31 MKKRLLAGLL

-65 NDDFVEDWEGAAD
+65 NDDFVEDREDIAD
-78 FTDDSYSSSEQLFD
+78 YTDDSYSSGYSSSEQLFD

-106 AAEVVAEEDANDSSD
+106 AAEVIAEEDANDSSD
-121 TEIDKAADSI
+121 TEIDRAADSI
-131 EETEPEDEVQVSDA
+131 EETEPEDEVQNTDA
-145 AKDRNDLENPDEETE
+145 AEDRNDREYPDEETK
-160 SDTQNPWEAGPSDAE
+160 SGTNPGEAGPSDAE
-175 TEEDV
+175 TEKDV

-207 DDNALEEE
+207 DDDASEEE

-221 LLAAGKTMAHEN
+221 LLATGKTMAHED
-233 YAYTDVSGTKYT
+233 YAYTDVSSGTEYM
-245 VDLYTDHTATI
+245 VDLYTDHTAKI
-256 WELTTSSGEAE
+256 WKLTTSSGEAE
-267 CILPSTIYYTGD
+267 CILPSTIYYTD
-279 DGVQEPAPYTVTE
+279 ADGVPEPNPYTVTE
-292 LSLSYYS
+292 LRFSPYGNS
-299 GVTSD
+299 VTSV
-304 NNNYTSLV
+304 NNNYTALV
-312 LPDTLTDIRRSLS
+312 LPDTLTDIGGSLS

-340 VFNATLQNMMELK
+340 VFNATLQYMKQLR
-353 TLTFDEG
+353 TLTFEEG

-369 VSGCTKLETIH
+369 VSGCKSLTTIH

-416 FSKCTSLKSIELP
+416 FSECTSLESIELP

-436 RSMFAG
+436 SYMFAG

-452 GTITAIGNGAFG
+452 GTITAIGNSAFK
-464 SVTDWNGHETADT
+464 SDT

-497 GCSALT
+497 GCSALE
-503 TVDLHNVTTM
+503 TVDLHSVTTM
-513 EYGAFQGC
+513 EYAAFQGC
-521 KELSGEI
+521 DALSGEI
-528 DLSKL
+528 DLSNL

-538 NAFCYDSKITSVI
+538 HAFCYDPNITSVV
-551 TCPTLKSIGDWAFI
+551 TCPTLRSIGDWAFI

-575 ETLNSIGEYTF
+575 ETLNSIGTYTF
-586 FLASLS
+586 YKASLS

-597 PDSLTKLGANAFN
+597 PDSLTQLGASAFS
-610 GCEEIEAI
+610 GCEKVEAI
-618 QIGSGLTDIPSNA
+618 QIGSGLTDIPKDA
-631 FDGCRKLTTIT
+631 FDGCKPKTIT
-642 VNNRQEDVKI
+642 VNNRREDVHI
-652 PKIDRV
+652 PEIDGV

-668 ADDDKVSTATDAL
+668 ADNDKVSNAEGAL
-681 SLQDAVKQAA
+681 SLQQAVNQA
-691 TNGTPVTIEKDI
+691 NGTPVTIEKDI
-703 RLDEPVTITAEQKV
+703 RLDEPVRIAAGQRV
-717 EITATENHNIFGNK
+717 EITANENCNIFGNK
-731 DQNLANLFV
+731 DENLANLFV
-740 VEAGGELSL
+740 VEEGGELSL

-769 KTTINGNVVIEKSTL
+769 KTTIDGNVVIEKSTL
-784 EGNNIG
+784 EGDSMG
-790 VIEDKGSSAKLIL
+790 VIEDNGSSAELIL

-810 HKIRGAHSASIRVTE
+810 HKIRGAHSASIRVTK

-835 IRDNIANTSSSDSSS
+835 IQDNIANTPSSDSSS

-864 EGSICNNSGQ
+864 RGSICNNSGQ
-874 CGTAVYLTASNDAK
+874 CGTAVYLTASSNAAK

-904 SYTSDST
+904 SYTPYST

-921 AEFVLNNGTIT
+921 AEFVLNEGTIT

-946 MDELPTKEHGT
+946 MDELPTEEHGT
-957 AFTMYSGT
+957 AFTMNGGT

-981 YSCSNRV
+981 YSCSNYV

-1011 TQIYTTLHIQN
+1011 TDIYTTLHIEN

-1045 LYMQNGAVIY
+1045 LYMQDGAVIY

-1099 FLYAPPGNLGTSG
+1099 FLYAPAGNRGTSG
-1112 QGTRYNAVEYAK
+1112 QGTRYNTVEYAK

-1147 IPAVGSLIITGN
+1147 IPATGSLIITGN

-1170 NGGVVIGEATSLSNS
+1170 NGGVVIGEATSLSYS
-1185 ISVKKVWDNPGYED
+1185 ISVKKAWDNPGYED
-1199 TQPSGVT
+1199 TQPSSVT

-1215 DVVSTA
+1215 DIVSTA
-1221 ELTSENGWQ
+1221 ELTGENGWQ

-1270 YLTTP
+1270 HLTTP
-1275 TPDVPAVT
+1275 TPMPDVPAVT

-1330 EDLPESSYSV
+1330 EDLPEGTYSV

-1368 PLDPEP
+1368 PLYPEP
-1374 IEPIPPVDPPQEE
+1374 IEPIDPIPPVDPPQEE
-1387 IVTPPIVPETTG
+1387 IVTPPIVPGTTG
-1399 NEPSPPS
+1399 NEPNPPS

-1416 EPTEESTEER
+1416 EPTEESTDESTEER

-1438 ETQETPSVSAKPP
+1438 ETQETSSVSAKPP

-1462 VFLLMFAGV
+1462 VFLLMFAGA

>member
-1 MEAGCT
+1 
-7 IFLRWYTPPCG
+7 
-18 TRFAAHEH
+18 
-26 NDNAK
+26 
-31 ERNTAMKKRLLAGLL
+31 MKKRLLAGLL

-65 NDDFVEDWEGAAD
+65 NDDFVEDRED
-78 FTDDSYSSSEQLFD
+78 ITDYTDDSYSSGYSSSEQLFD

-106 AAEVVAEEDANDSSD
+106 AAEVIAEEDANDSSD
-121 TEIDKAADSI
+121 TEIDRAADSI
-131 EETEPEDEVQVSDA
+131 EETEPEDEVQNTDA
-145 AKDRNDLENPDEETE
+145 AEDRNDREYPDEETK
-160 SDTQNPWEAGPSDAE
+160 SGTNPGEAGPSDAE

-207 DDNALEEE
+207 DDDASEEE

-221 LLAAGKTMAHEN
+221 LLAAGKTMAHED
-233 YAYTDVSGTKYT
+233 YAYTDVSSGTEYM
-245 VDLYTDHTATI
+245 VDLYTDHTAKI
-256 WELTTSSGEAE
+256 WKLTTSSGEAE
-267 CILPSTIYYTGD
+267 CILPSTIYYTDD
-279 DGVQEPAPYTVTE
+279 DGVPEPTPYTVTE
-292 LSLSYYS
+292 LRLSYWS

-304 NNNYTSLV
+304 NNNYTALV
-312 LPDTLTDIRRSLS
+312 LPDTLTDIGGSLS

-340 VFNATLQNMMELK
+340 VFNATLQNMKQLK

-369 VSGCTKLETIH
+369 VSGCKSLTTIH

-386 KLSGTGTFSGAS
+386 KLSGTSTFSGAS

-416 FSKCTSLKSIELP
+416 FSECTSLESIELP

-436 RSMFAG
+436 SSMFAG

-464 SVTDWNGHETADT
+464 SVTDWKDQEIADT
-477 ALTEIPDLSQVTSI
+477 VLTEIPDLSQVTSI

-497 GCSALT
+497 GCSALE
-503 TVDLHNVTTM
+503 TVDLHSVTTM
-513 EYGAFQGC
+513 GYGAFQGC
-521 KELSGEI
+521 DALSGEI
-528 DLSKL
+528 DLSNL

-538 NAFCYDSKITSVI
+538 HAFCYDPNITSVI
-551 TCPTLKSIGDWAFI
+551 TCPTLRSIGDWAFI
-565 WAGISTISLP
+565 WADISTISLP
-575 ETLNSIGEYTF
+575 ETLNSIGTYTF
-586 FLASLS
+586 YKASLS

-597 PDSLTKLGANAFN
+597 PDSLTQLGASAFS
-610 GCEEIEAI
+610 GCEEVNAI
-618 QIGSGLTDIPSNA
+618 QIGSGLKDIPANA
-631 FDGCRKLTTIT
+631 FAGCTNLKTIT
-642 VNNRQEDVKI
+642 VNNRREDVTI
-652 PKIDRV
+652 PKIDGV
-658 TVTYTIPSLT
+658 TVTYTIPSLEAT
-668 ADDDKVSTATDAL
+668 DDKVSNAEGAL
-681 SLQDAVKQAA
+681 SLQQAVDQA
-691 TNGTPVTIEKDI
+691 NGPVTIEIEKNI
-703 RLDEPVTITAEQKV
+703 CLNAPVTIAKGKQV
-717 EITATENHNIFGNK
+717 EITANANENYNLFGNK
-731 DQNLANLFV
+731 DEKPTNLFV
-740 VEAGGELSL
+740 VEEGGELSL

-769 KTTINGNVVIEKSTL
+769 KTTIDGNVVIEKSTL
-784 EGNNIG
+784 EGNDVG
-790 VIEDKGSSAKLIL
+790 VIEDNGSSAELIL

-810 HKIRGAHSASIRVTE
+810 HKIRRAHSASIRVTE

-835 IRDNIANTSSSDSSS
+835 IQDNIANTASSDSSS

-864 EGSICNNSGQ
+864 GGSICNNSGQ
-874 CGTAVYLTASNDAK
+874 CGTAVYLTASNNAAK

-896 TLSNNESH
+896 TLSNNESR
-904 SYTSDST
+904 SYTPYST

-932 GNCAYGGAGGGVAV
+932 GNCAHGGAGGGVAV
-946 MDELPTKEHGT
+946 MDELPREEHGT
-957 AFTMYSGT
+957 AFTMNGGT

-971 SGYRCSGGGI
+971 SGSRCSGGGI
-981 YSCSNRV
+981 YSCSNHV

-1011 TQIYTTLHIQN
+1011 TEIYTTLHIEN

-1045 LYMQNGAVIY
+1045 LYMQDGAVIY
-1055 GNTAAS
+1055 GNAAAS

-1099 FLYAPPGNLGTSG
+1099 FLYAPAGNRGTSG
-1112 QGTRYNAVEYAK
+1112 QGTRYNTAEYAK

-1147 IPAVGSLIITGN
+1147 IPATGSLIITGN

-1170 NGGVVIGEATSLSNS
+1170 NGGVVIGEATSLSYS
-1185 ISVKKVWDNPGYED
+1185 ISVKKAWDNPGYED
-1199 TQPSGVT
+1199 TQPSSVT

-1215 DVVSTA
+1215 DIVSTA
-1221 ELTSENGWQ
+1221 ELTGENGWQ

-1240 NHYTVTEQPL
+1240 DHYTVTEQPL

-1330 EDLPESSYSV
+1330 EDLPEGTYSV

-1368 PLDPEP
+1368 PLYPEP
-1374 IEPIPPVDPPQEE
+1374 IEPIDPIPPVDPPQEE
-1387 IVTPPIVPETTG
+1387 IVTPPIVPGTTG
-1399 NEPSPPS
+1399 NEPNPPS

-1416 EPTEESTEER
+1416 EPTEESTEESTEER

-1438 ETQETPSVSAKPP
+1438 ETQETSSVSAKPP

-1462 VFLLMFAGV
+1462 VFLLMFAGA

>member
-1 MEAGCT
+1 
-7 IFLRWYTPPCG
+7 
-18 TRFAAHEH
+18 
-26 NDNAK
+26 
-31 ERNTAMKKRLLAGLL
+31 MKKRLLAGLL

-65 NDDFVEDWEGAAD
+65 NDDFVEDREDIAD
-78 FTDDSYSSSEQLFD
+78 FTDDSYSSGYSSSEQLFD

-106 AAEVVAEEDANDSSD
+106 AAEVIAEEDANDSSD
-121 TEIDKAADSI
+121 TEIDRAADSI
-131 EETEPEDEVQVSDA
+131 EETEPEDEVQDTDA
-145 AKDRNDLENPDEETE
+145 AEDRNDREDSDEETK
-160 SDTQNPWEAGPSDAE
+160 SGTNPGEAGPSDAE

-207 DDNALEEE
+207 DDDASEEE

-221 LLAAGKTMAHEN
+221 LLAAGKTMAHED
-233 YAYTDVSGTKYT
+233 YAYTDVSSGTEYM
-245 VDLYTDHTATI
+245 VDLYTDHTAKI
-256 WELTTSSGEAE
+256 WKLTTSSGEAE
-267 CILPSTIYYTGD
+267 CILPSTIYYTD
-279 DGVQEPAPYTVTE
+279 ADGVPEPTPYTVTE
-292 LSLSYYS
+292 LRLSYWS

-304 NNNYTSLV
+304 NNNYTALV
-312 LPDTLTDIRRSLS
+312 LPDTLTDIGGSLS

-340 VFNATLQNMMELK
+340 VFNATLQNMKQLK

-369 VSGCTKLETIH
+369 VSGCKSLTTIH

-416 FSKCTSLKSIELP
+416 FSECTSLESIELP

-436 RSMFAG
+436 SSMFAG

-452 GTITAIGNGAFG
+452 GTITAIGNSAFK
-464 SVTDWNGHETADT
+464 SDT

-497 GCSALT
+497 GCSALK
-503 TVDLHNVTTM
+503 TVDLHSVTTM

-521 KELSGEI
+521 DALSGEI
-528 DLSKL
+528 DLSNL
-533 EVIPG
+533 EEIPG
-538 NAFCYDSKITSVI
+538 HAFCYDPNITSVI
-551 TCPTLKSIGDWAFI
+551 TCPTLRSIGDWAFI
-565 WAGISTISLP
+565 WADISTISLP
-575 ETLNSIGEYTF
+575 ETLNSIGTYTF
-586 FLASLS
+586 YKASLS

-597 PDSLTKLGANAFN
+597 PDSLTQLGASAFS
-610 GCEEIEAI
+610 GCEEVNAI
-618 QIGSGLTDIPSNA
+618 QIGSGLKDIPANA
-631 FDGCRKLTTIT
+631 FAGCTNLKTIT
-642 VNNRQEDVKI
+642 VNNRQEDVTI
-652 PKIDRV
+652 PKIDGV

-668 ADDDKVSTATDAL
+668 ADNDKVSNAEGAL
-681 SLQDAVKQAA
+681 SLQEAVDQA
-691 TNGTPVTIEKDI
+691 NGTPVTIEKDI
-703 RLDEPVTITAEQKV
+703 RLDEPVRIAAGQRV
-717 EITATENHNIFGNK
+717 EITANANENYNLFGNK
-731 DQNLANLFV
+731 DEKPTNLFV
-740 VEAGGELSL
+740 VEEGGELSL
-749 TGALT
+749 TGTLT

-769 KTTINGNVVIEKSTL
+769 KTTIDGNVVIEKSTL
-784 EGNNIG
+784 EGDSMG
-790 VIEDKGSSAKLIL
+790 VIEDNGSSAELIL

-810 HKIRGAHSASIRVTE
+810 HKIRGALSASIRVTE

-835 IRDNIANTSSSDSSS
+835 IQDNIANTSSSDSSS

-874 CGTAVYLTASNDAK
+874 CGTAVYLTASSNAAK

-904 SYTSDST
+904 SYTPYST

-921 AEFVLNNGTIT
+921 AEFVLNDGTIT
-932 GNCAYGGAGGGVAV
+932 GNCAHGGAGGGVAV
-946 MDELPTKEHGT
+946 MDELPTEEHGT
-957 AFTMYSGT
+957 AFTMNGGT

-981 YSCSNRV
+981 YSCSNYV

-1011 TQIYTTLHIQN
+1011 TEIYTTLHIEN

-1045 LYMQNGAVIY
+1045 LYMQDGAVIY

-1099 FLYAPPGNLGTSG
+1099 FLYAPAGNRGTSG
-1112 QGTRYNAVEYAK
+1112 QGTRYNTVEYAK

-1147 IPAVGSLIITGN
+1147 IPATGSLIITGN

-1170 NGGVVIGEATSLSNS
+1170 NGGVVIGEATSLSYS
-1185 ISVKKVWDNPGYED
+1185 ISVKKAWDNPGYED

-1215 DVVSTA
+1215 DIVSTA
-1221 ELTSENGWQ
+1221 ELTGENGWQ

-1240 NHYTVTEQPL
+1240 DHYTVTEQPL

-1330 EDLPESSYSV
+1330 EDLPEGTYSV

-1368 PLDPEP
+1368 PLYPEP
-1374 IEPIPPVDPPQEE
+1374 IEPIDPIPPVDPPQEE
-1387 IVTPPIVPETTG
+1387 IVTPPIVPGTTG
-1399 NEPSPPS
+1399 NEPNPPS

-1416 EPTEESTEER
+1416 EPTEESTEESTEER

-1462 VFLLMFAGV
+1462 VFLLMFAGA

>member
-1 MEAGCT
+1 
-7 IFLRWYTPPCG
+7 
-18 TRFAAHEH
+18 
-26 NDNAK
+26 
-31 ERNTAMKKRLLAGLL
+31 MKKRLLAGLL

-65 NDDFVEDWEGAAD
+65 NDDFVEDREDIAD
-78 FTDDSYSSSEQLFD
+78 FTDDSYSSGYSSSEQLFD

-106 AAEVVAEEDANDSSD
+106 AAEVIAEEDANDSSD
-121 TEIDKAADSI
+121 TEIDRAADSI
-131 EETEPEDEVQVSDA
+131 EETEPEDEVQNTDA
-145 AKDRNDLENPDEETE
+145 AEDRNDREYPDEETK
-160 SDTQNPWEAGPSDAE
+160 SGTNPGEAGPSDAE

-207 DDNALEEE
+207 DDDASEEE

-221 LLAAGKTMAHEN
+221 LLAAGKTMAHED
-233 YAYTDVSGTKYT
+233 YAYTDVSSGTEYM
-245 VDLYTDHTATI
+245 VDLYTDHTAKI
-256 WELTTSSGEAE
+256 WKLTTSSGEAE
-267 CILPSTIYYTGD
+267 CILPSTIYYTD
-279 DGVQEPAPYTVTE
+279 DDDVPEPTPYTVTE
-292 LSLSYYS
+292 LRFSPYGNS
-299 GVTSD
+299 VTSV
-304 NNNYTSLV
+304 NNNYTALV
-312 LPDTLTDIRRSLS
+312 LPDTLTDIGGSLS

-340 VFNATLQNMMELK
+340 VFNATLQYMKQLR
-353 TLTFDEG
+353 TLTFEEG

-369 VSGCTKLETIH
+369 VSGCKNLTTIH

-416 FSKCTSLKSIELP
+416 FSECTSLKSITLP

-436 RSMFAG
+436 SYMFAG

-452 GTITAIGNGAFG
+452 GTITAIGNSAFK
-464 SVTDWNGHETADT
+464 SDT

-497 GCSALT
+497 GCSALK
-503 TVDLHNVTTM
+503 TVDLHSVTTM

-521 KELSGEI
+521 DALSGEI
-528 DLSKL
+528 DLSNL
-533 EVIPG
+533 EEIPG
-538 NAFCYDSKITSVI
+538 HAFCYDPNITSVI
-551 TCPTLKSIGDWAFI
+551 TCPTLRSIGDWAFI
-565 WAGISTISLP
+565 WADISTISLP
-575 ETLNSIGEYTF
+575 ETLKSIGTYTF
-586 FLASLS
+586 YKASLS

-597 PDSLTKLGANAFN
+597 PDSLTQLGASAFS
-610 GCEEIEAI
+610 GCEKVEAI
-618 QIGSGLTDIPSNA
+618 QIGSGLTDIPKDA
-631 FDGCRKLTTIT
+631 FDGCKPKTIT
-642 VNNRQEDVKI
+642 VNNRREDVHI
-652 PKIDRV
+652 PEIDGV

-668 ADDDKVSTATDAL
+668 ADNDKVSNAEGAL
-681 SLQDAVKQAA
+681 SLQQAVDQA
-691 TNGTPVTIEKDI
+691 NGTPVTIEKDI
-703 RLDEPVTITAEQKV
+703 RLDEPVRIAAGQRV
-717 EITATENHNIFGNK
+717 EITANTNCNIFGNK
-731 DQNLANLFV
+731 DEKPTNLFV
-740 VEAGGELSL
+740 VEEGGELSL

-769 KTTINGNVVIEKSTL
+769 KTTIDGNVVIEKSTL
-784 EGNNIG
+784 EGDSMG
-790 VIEDKGSSAKLIL
+790 VIEDNGSSAELIL

-810 HKIRGAHSASIRVTE
+810 HKIRGALSASIRVTE

-835 IRDNIANTSSSDSSS
+835 IQDNIANTSSSDSSS

-864 EGSICNNSGQ
+864 RGSICNNSGQ
-874 CGTAVYLTASNDAK
+874 CGTAVYLTASSNAAK

-896 TLSNNESH
+896 TLSNNESR
-904 SYTSDST
+904 SYTPNST

-946 MDELPTKEHGT
+946 MDELPTEEHGT
-957 AFTMYSGT
+957 AFTMNGGT

-981 YSCSNRV
+981 YSCSNYV

-1011 TQIYTTLHIQN
+1011 TEIYTTLHIEN

-1045 LYMQNGAVIY
+1045 LYMQDGAVIY

-1099 FLYAPPGNLGTSG
+1099 FLYAPAGNRGTSG

-1147 IPAVGSLIITGN
+1147 IPATGSLIITGN

-1170 NGGVVIGEATSLSNS
+1170 NGGVVIGEATSLSYS
-1185 ISVKKVWDNPGYED
+1185 ISVKKAWDNPGYED

-1215 DVVSTA
+1215 DIVSTA
-1221 ELTSENGWQ
+1221 ELTGENGWQ
-1230 YTFTDLPLSP
+1230 HTFTDLPLSP
-1240 NHYTVTEQPL
+1240 DHYTVTEQPL

-1330 EDLPESSYSV
+1330 EDLPEGTYSV

-1368 PLDPEP
+1368 PLYPEP
-1374 IEPIPPVDPPQEE
+1374 IEPIDPIPPVDPDRPDM
-1387 IVTPPIVPETTG
+1387 VACF
-1399 NEPSPPS
+1399 
-1406 TEETTSVPPT
+1406 PT
-1416 EPTEESTEER
+1416 NVCWRGP
-1426 SAESDPEESPIK
+1426 AC
-1438 ETQETPSVSAKPP
+1438 V
-1451 KLIQTGQTWWP
+1451 WP
-1462 VFLLMFAGV
+1462 L
-1471 GLLVFGFYKRSKE
+1471 
-1484 NIDHE
+1484 

>member
-1 MEAGCT
+1 
-7 IFLRWYTPPCG
+7 
-18 TRFAAHEH
+18 
-26 NDNAK
+26 
-31 ERNTAMKKRLLAGLL
+31 MKKRLLAGLL

-65 NDDFVEDWEGAAD
+65 NDDFVEDREDIAD
-78 FTDDSYSSSEQLFD
+78 YTDDSYSSGYSSSEQLFD

-106 AAEVVAEEDANDSSD
+106 AAEVIAEEDANDSSD
-121 TEIDKAADSI
+121 TEIDRAADSI
-131 EETEPEDEVQVSDA
+131 EETEPEDEVQNTDA
-145 AKDRNDLENPDEETE
+145 AEDRNDREYPDEETK
-160 SDTQNPWEAGPSDAE
+160 SGTNPGEAGPSDAE

-207 DDNALEEE
+207 DDDASEEE

-221 LLAAGKTMAHEN
+221 LLAAGKTMAHED
-233 YAYTDVSGTKYT
+233 YAYTDVSSGTEYM
-245 VDLYTDHTATI
+245 VDLYTDHTAKI
-256 WELTTSSGEAE
+256 WKLTTSSGEAE
-267 CILPSTIYYTGD
+267 CILPSTIYYTD
-279 DGVQEPAPYTVTE
+279 DDDVPEPTPYTVTE
-292 LSLSYYS
+292 LRFSPYGNS
-299 GVTSD
+299 VTSV
-304 NNNYTSLV
+304 NNNYTALV
-312 LPDTLTDIRRSLS
+312 LPDTLTDIGGSLS

-340 VFNATLQNMMELK
+340 VFNATLQYMKQLR
-353 TLTFDEG
+353 TLTFEEG

-369 VSGCTKLETIH
+369 VSGCKSLTTIH

-416 FSKCTSLKSIELP
+416 FSECTSLESIELP
-429 ASITTIP
+429 SSITTIP
-436 RSMFAG
+436 SYMFAG

-452 GTITAIGNGAFG
+452 GTITAIGNSAFK
-464 SVTDWNGHETADT
+464 SDT

-497 GCSALT
+497 GCSALE
-503 TVDLHNVTTM
+503 TVDLHSVTTM

-521 KELSGEI
+521 DALSGEI
-528 DLSKL
+528 DLSNL
-533 EVIPG
+533 EEIPG
-538 NAFCYDSKITSVI
+538 HAFCYDPNITSVI
-551 TCPTLKSIGDWAFI
+551 TCPTLRSIGDWAFI

-575 ETLNSIGEYTF
+575 ETLKSIGTYTF
-586 FLASLS
+586 YKASLS

-597 PDSLTKLGANAFN
+597 PDSLTQLGASAFS
-610 GCEEIEAI
+610 GCEKVEAI
-618 QIGSGLTDIPSNA
+618 QIGSGLTDIPKDA
-631 FDGCRKLTTIT
+631 FDGCKPKTIT
-642 VNNRQEDVKI
+642 VNNRREDVHI
-652 PKIDRV
+652 PEIDGV

-668 ADDDKVSTATDAL
+668 ADNDKVSNAEGAL
-681 SLQDAVKQAA
+681 SLQEAVDQA
-691 TNGTPVTIEKDI
+691 NGTPVTIEKDI
-703 RLDEPVTITAEQKV
+703 RLDEPVRIAAGQRV
-717 EITATENHNIFGNK
+717 EITANANENYNLFGNK
-731 DQNLANLFV
+731 DEKPTNLFV
-740 VEAGGELSL
+740 VEEGGELSL

-769 KTTINGNVVIEKSTL
+769 KTTIDGNVVIEKSTL
-784 EGNNIG
+784 EGDSMG
-790 VIEDKGSSAKLIL
+790 VIEDNGSSAELIL

-810 HKIRGAHSASIRVTE
+810 HKIRGALSASIRVTE

-835 IRDNIANTSSSDSSS
+835 IQDNIANTSSSDSSS

-864 EGSICNNSGQ
+864 RGSICNNSGQ
-874 CGTAVYLTASNDAK
+874 CGTAVYLTASSNAAK

-904 SYTSDST
+904 LYTPNST

-932 GNCAYGGAGGGVAV
+932 GNCAHGGAGGGVAV
-946 MDELPTKEHGT
+946 MDELPTEEHGT
-957 AFTMYSGT
+957 AFTMNSGT

-981 YSCSNRV
+981 YSCSNYV

-1011 TQIYTTLHIQN
+1011 TDIYTTLHIRN

-1045 LYMQNGAVIY
+1045 LYMQDGAVIY

-1099 FLYAPPGNLGTSG
+1099 FLYAPAGNRGTSG

-1147 IPAVGSLIITGN
+1147 VPAVGSLIITGN

-1170 NGGVVIGEATSLSNS
+1170 NGGVVIGEETSLSYS
-1185 ISVKKVWDNPGYED
+1185 ISVKKAWDNPGYED

-1215 DVVSTA
+1215 DIVSTA
-1221 ELTSENGWQ
+1221 ELTGENGWQ
-1230 YTFTDLPLSP
+1230 YTFTGLPLSP
-1240 NHYTVTEQPL
+1240 DHYTVTEQPL

-1330 EDLPESSYSV
+1330 EDLPEGTYSV

-1368 PLDPEP
+1368 PLYPEP
-1374 IEPIPPVDPPQEE
+1374 IEPIDPIPPVDPPQEE
-1387 IVTPPIVPETTG
+1387 IVTPPIVPGTTG
-1399 NEPSPPS
+1399 NEPNPPS

-1416 EPTEESTEER
+1416 EPTKESTEESTEER

-1462 VFLLMFAGV
+1462 VFLLMFAGA

>member
-1 MEAGCT
+1 
-7 IFLRWYTPPCG
+7 
-18 TRFAAHEH
+18 
-26 NDNAK
+26 
-31 ERNTAMKKRLLAGLL
+31 MKKRLLAGLL

-65 NDDFVEDWEGAAD
+65 NDDFVEDREDIAD
-78 FTDDSYSSSEQLFD
+78 YTDDSYSSGYSSSEQLFD

-106 AAEVVAEEDANDSSD
+106 AAEVIAEEDANDSSD
-121 TEIDKAADSI
+121 TEIDRAADSI
-131 EETEPEDEVQVSDA
+131 EETEPEDEVQDTDA
-145 AKDRNDLENPDEETE
+145 AEDRNDREDSDEETK
-160 SDTQNPWEAGPSDAE
+160 SGTNPGETGPSDAE

-207 DDNALEEE
+207 DDDASEEE

-221 LLAAGKTMAHEN
+221 LLAAGKTMAHED
-233 YAYTDVSGTKYT
+233 YAYTDVSSGTEYM
-245 VDLYTDHTATI
+245 VDLYTDHTAKI
-256 WELTTSSGEAE
+256 WKLTTSSGGAE

-279 DGVQEPAPYTVTE
+279 DDVPEPTPYTVTE
-292 LSLSYYS
+292 LRFSPYGNS
-299 GVTSD
+299 VTSV
-304 NNNYTSLV
+304 NNNYTALV
-312 LPDTLTDIRRSLS
+312 LPDTLTDIGGSLS

-340 VFNATLQNMMELK
+340 VFNATLQYMKELR
-353 TLTFDEG
+353 TLTFEEG

-369 VSGCTKLETIH
+369 VSGCKNLTTIH

-416 FSKCTSLKSIELP
+416 FSECTSLESIELP

-436 RSMFAG
+436 SHMFAG

-452 GTITAIGNGAFG
+452 GTITAIGNGAFK
-464 SVTDWNGHETADT
+464 SDT

-497 GCSALT
+497 GCSALE
-503 TVDLHNVTTM
+503 TVDLHSVTTM
-513 EYGAFQGC
+513 EYAAFQGC
-521 KELSGEI
+521 DALSGEI
-528 DLSKL
+528 DLSNL

-538 NAFCYDSKITSVI
+538 HAFCYDPNITSVI
-551 TCPTLKSIGDWAFI
+551 TCPTLRSIGDWAFI
-565 WAGISTISLP
+565 WADISTISLP
-575 ETLNSIGEYTF
+575 ETLNSIGTYTF
-586 FLASLS
+586 YKASLS

-597 PDSLTKLGANAFN
+597 PDSLTQLGASAFS
-610 GCEEIEAI
+610 GCEDVNAI
-618 QIGSGLTDIPSNA
+618 QIGSGLKDIPANA
-631 FDGCRKLTTIT
+631 FAGCTNLKTIT
-642 VNNRQEDVKI
+642 VNNRREDVHI
-652 PKIDRV
+652 PEIDGV

-668 ADDDKVSTATDAL
+668 ADNDKVSAAADAL
-681 SLQDAVKQAA
+681 SLQQAVDQA
-691 TNGTPVTIEKDI
+691 NGTPVTIEKDI
-703 RLDEPVTITAEQKV
+703 RLDEPVRIAAGQRV
-717 EITATENHNIFGNK
+717 EITANANCNIFGNK
-731 DQNLANLFV
+731 DENVKNLFV
-740 VEAGGELSL
+740 VEPGGELSL

-769 KTTINGNVVIEKSTL
+769 KTTIDDNVVIEKSTL
-784 EGNNIG
+784 EGNDVG
-790 VIEDKGSSAKLIL
+790 VIEDNGSSAELIL

-835 IRDNIANTSSSDSSS
+835 IQDNIANTASSDSSS

-864 EGSICNNSGQ
+864 GGSICNNSGQ
-874 CGTAVYLTASNDAK
+874 CGTAVYLTASNNAAK

-896 TLSNNESH
+896 TLSNNESR
-904 SYTSDST
+904 SYTPYST

-932 GNCAYGGAGGGVAV
+932 GNCAHGGAGGGVAV
-946 MDELPTKEHGT
+946 MDELPREEHGT
-957 AFTMYSGT
+957 AFTMNGGT
-965 ISNNTA
+965 ISNNKA
-971 SGYRCSGGGI
+971 SGYRCDGGGI
-981 YSCSNRV
+981 YSCSNHV

-1002 GGGVYSEGN
+1002 GGGIYSEGN
-1011 TQIYTTLHIQN
+1011 TEIYTTLHIQN

-1045 LYMQNGAVIY
+1045 LYMQDGAVIY

-1099 FLYAPPGNLGTSG
+1099 FLYAPAGNRGTSG
-1112 QGTRYNAVEYAK
+1112 QGTRYNTVEYAK

-1147 IPAVGSLIITGN
+1147 IPATGSLIITGN

-1170 NGGVVIGEATSLSNS
+1170 NGGVVIGEATSLSYS
-1185 ISVKKVWDNPGYED
+1185 ISVKKAWDNPGYED

-1215 DVVSTA
+1215 DIVSTA
-1221 ELTSENGWQ
+1221 ELTGENGWQ
-1230 YTFTDLPLSP
+1230 HTFTDLPLSP
-1240 NHYTVTEQPL
+1240 DHYTVTEQPL

-1298 ERPASI
+1298 KRPASI

-1330 EDLPESSYSV
+1330 EDLPEGTYSV

-1368 PLDPEP
+1368 PLYPEP
-1374 IEPIPPVDPPQEE
+1374 IEPIDPIPPVDPPQEE
-1387 IVTPPIVPETTG
+1387 IVTPPIVPGTTG
-1399 NEPSPPS
+1399 NEPNPPS

-1416 EPTEESTEER
+1416 EPTEESTDESTEER

-1438 ETQETPSVSAKPP
+1438 ETQETSSVSAKPP

-1462 VFLLMFAGV
+1462 VFLLMFAGA

>member
-1 MEAGCT
+1 
-7 IFLRWYTPPCG
+7 
-18 TRFAAHEH
+18 
-26 NDNAK
+26 
-31 ERNTAMKKRLLAGLL
+31 MKKRLLAGLL

-65 NDDFVEDWEGAAD
+65 NDDFVEDREDIAD
-78 FTDDSYSSSEQLFD
+78 YTDDSYSSGYSSSEQLFD

-106 AAEVVAEEDANDSSD
+106 AAEVIAEEDANDSSD
-121 TEIDKAADSI
+121 TEIDRAADSI
-131 EETEPEDEVQVSDA
+131 EETEPEDEVQDTDA
-145 AKDRNDLENPDEETE
+145 AEDRNDREYPDEETK
-160 SDTQNPWEAGPSDAE
+160 SGTNPGETGPSDAE

-180 PDSWEETPKIDSELE
+180 SDSWEETPKIDSELE

-207 DDNALEEE
+207 DDDASEEE

-221 LLAAGKTMAHEN
+221 LLAAGKTMAHED
-233 YAYTDVSGTKYT
+233 YAYTDVSSGTEYM
-245 VDLYTDHTATI
+245 VDLYTDHTAKI
-256 WELTTSSGEAE
+256 WKLTTSSGEAE
-267 CILPSTIYYTGD
+267 CILPSTIYYTD
-279 DGVQEPAPYTVTE
+279 DDDVPEPTPYTVTE
-292 LSLSYYS
+292 LRFSPYGNS
-299 GVTSD
+299 VTSV
-304 NNNYTSLV
+304 NNNYTALV
-312 LPDTLTDIRRSLS
+312 LPDTLTDIGGSLS

-340 VFNATLQNMMELK
+340 VFNATLQYMKQLR
-353 TLTFDEG
+353 TLTFEEG

-369 VSGCTKLETIH
+369 VSGCKNLTTIH

-416 FSKCTSLKSIELP
+416 FSECTSLKSITLP

-436 RSMFAG
+436 SYMFAG

-452 GTITAIGNGAFG
+452 GTITAIGNSAFK
-464 SVTDWNGHETADT
+464 SDT

-497 GCSALT
+497 GCSALK
-503 TVDLHNVTTM
+503 TVDLHSVTTM

-521 KELSGEI
+521 DALSGEI
-528 DLSKL
+528 NLSNL
-533 EVIPG
+533 EEIPG
-538 NAFCYDSKITSVI
+538 HAFCYDPNITSVI
-551 TCPTLKSIGDWAFI
+551 TCPTLRSIGDWAFI
-565 WAGISTISLP
+565 WADISTISLP
-575 ETLNSIGEYTF
+575 ETLKSIGTYTF
-586 FLASLS
+586 YKASLS

-597 PDSLTKLGANAFN
+597 PDSLTQLGASAFS
-610 GCEEIEAI
+610 GCEKVEAI
-618 QIGSGLTDIPSNA
+618 QIGSGLTDIPKDA
-631 FDGCRKLTTIT
+631 FDGCKPKTIT
-642 VNNRQEDVKI
+642 VNNRREDVHI
-652 PKIDRV
+652 PEIDGV

-668 ADDDKVSTATDAL
+668 ADNDKVSNAEGAL
-681 SLQDAVKQAA
+681 SLQEAVDQA
-691 TNGTPVTIEKDI
+691 NGTPVTIEKDI
-703 RLDEPVTITAEQKV
+703 RLDEPVRIAAGQRV
-717 EITATENHNIFGNK
+717 EITANANENYNLFGNK
-731 DQNLANLFV
+731 DEKPTNLFV
-740 VEAGGELSL
+740 VEEGGELSL

-769 KTTINGNVVIEKSTL
+769 KTTIDGNVVIEKSTL
-784 EGNNIG
+784 EGDSMG
-790 VIEDKGSSAKLIL
+790 VIEDNGSSAELIL

-810 HKIRGAHSASIRVTE
+810 HKIRGALSASIRVTE

-835 IRDNIANTSSSDSSS
+835 IQDNIANTSSSDSSS

-864 EGSICNNSGQ
+864 RGSICNNSGQ
-874 CGTAVYLTASNDAK
+874 CGTAVYLTASSNAAK

-904 SYTSDST
+904 LYTPNST

-932 GNCAYGGAGGGVAV
+932 GNCAHGGAGGGVAV
-946 MDELPTKEHGT
+946 MDELPTEEHGT
-957 AFTMYSGT
+957 AFTMNGGT

-981 YSCSNRV
+981 YSCSNHV

-1011 TQIYTTLHIQN
+1011 TDIYTTLHIQN

-1045 LYMQNGAVIY
+1045 LYMQDGAVIY
-1055 GNTAAS
+1055 GNTATS

-1099 FLYAPPGNLGTSG
+1099 FLYAPPGNRGTSG
-1112 QGTRYNAVEYAK
+1112 QGTRYNTVEYAK

-1147 IPAVGSLIITGN
+1147 IPATGSLIITGN

-1170 NGGVVIGEATSLSNS
+1170 NGGVVIGEATSLSYS
-1185 ISVKKVWDNPGYED
+1185 ISVKKAWDNPGYED

-1215 DVVSTA
+1215 DIVSTA
-1221 ELTSENGWQ
+1221 ELTGENGWQ

-1240 NHYTVTEQPL
+1240 DHYTVTEQPL

-1330 EDLPESSYSV
+1330 EDLPEGTYSV

-1368 PLDPEP
+1368 PLYPEP
-1374 IEPIPPVDPPQEE
+1374 IEPIDPIPPVDPPQEE
-1387 IVTPPIVPETTG
+1387 IVTPPIVPGTTG
-1399 NEPSPPS
+1399 NEPNPPS

-1416 EPTEESTEER
+1416 EPTEESTEESTEER

-1438 ETQETPSVSAKPP
+1438 ETQETSSVSAKPP

-1462 VFLLMFAGV
+1462 VFLLMFAGA

>member
-1 MEAGCT
+1 
-7 IFLRWYTPPCG
+7 
-18 TRFAAHEH
+18 
-26 NDNAK
+26 
-31 ERNTAMKKRLLAGLL
+31 MKKRLLAGLL

-65 NDDFVEDWEGAAD
+65 NDDFVEDREDIAD
-78 FTDDSYSSSEQLFD
+78 YTDDSYSSGYSSSEQLFD

-106 AAEVVAEEDANDSSD
+106 AAEVIAEEDANDSSD
-121 TEIDKAADSI
+121 TEIDRAADSI
-131 EETEPEDEVQVSDA
+131 EETEPGDEVQDTDA
-145 AKDRNDLENPDEETE
+145 AEDRNDREDPDEETK
-160 SDTQNPWEAGPSDAE
+160 SGTNPGEAGPSDAE
-175 TEEDV
+175 TAEDV
-180 PDSWEETPKIDSELE
+180 PDSWEKTPKIDSELE

-207 DDNALEEE
+207 DDDASEEE

-221 LLAAGKTMAHEN
+221 LLAAGKTMAHED
-233 YAYTDVSGTKYT
+233 YAYTDVSSGTEYM
-245 VDLYTDHTATI
+245 VNLYTDHTAKI
-256 WELTTSSGEAE
+256 WKLTTSSGEAE

-279 DGVQEPAPYTVTE
+279 DGVPEPTPYTVTE
-292 LSLSYYS
+292 LHLSYWS

-304 NNNYTSLV
+304 NNNYTALV
-312 LPDTLTDIRRSLS
+312 LPDTLTDIGGSLS

-340 VFNATLQNMMELK
+340 VFNATLQNMKQLK

-369 VSGCTKLETIH
+369 VSGCKSLTTIH

-386 KLSGTGTFSGAS
+386 KLLGTGTFSGAS

-409 AITEGST
+409 SITEGST
-416 FSKCTSLKSIELP
+416 FSECTSLESIELP

-436 RSMFAG
+436 SYMFAG

-452 GTITAIGNGAFG
+452 GTITAIGNSAFK
-464 SVTDWNGHETADT
+464 SDT

-497 GCSALT
+497 GCSALK
-503 TVDLHNVTTM
+503 TVDLHSVTTM

-521 KELSGEI
+521 DALSGEI
-528 DLSKL
+528 DLSNL
-533 EVIPG
+533 EEIPG
-538 NAFCYDSKITSVI
+538 HAFCYDPNITSVI
-551 TCPTLKSIGDWAFI
+551 TCPTLRSIGDWAFI
-565 WAGISTISLP
+565 WADISTISLP
-575 ETLNSIGEYTF
+575 ETLNSIGTYTF
-586 FLASLS
+586 YKASLS

-597 PDSLTKLGANAFN
+597 PDSLTQLGASAFS
-610 GCEEIEAI
+610 GCEEVNAI
-618 QIGSGLTDIPSNA
+618 QIGSGLKDIPANA
-631 FDGCRKLTTIT
+631 FAGCTNLKTIT
-642 VNNRQEDVKI
+642 VNNRQEDVTI
-652 PKIDRV
+652 PKIDGV

-668 ADDDKVSTATDAL
+668 ADNDKVSAAADAL
-681 SLQDAVKQAA
+681 SLQQAVNQA
-691 TNGTPVTIEKDI
+691 NGTPVTIEKDI
-703 RLDEPVTITAEQKV
+703 RLDEPVRIAAGQRV
-717 EITATENHNIFGNK
+717 EITANANENYNLFGNK
-731 DQNLANLFV
+731 DKNLTNLFV

-769 KTTINGNVVIEKSTL
+769 KTTIDGNVVIEKSTL
-784 EGNNIG
+784 EGNDVG
-790 VIEDKGSSAKLIL
+790 VIEDNGSSAELIL

-810 HKIRGAHSASIRVTE
+810 HKIRGARSASIRVTE

-835 IRDNIANTSSSDSSS
+835 IQANIANTSSSDSSS

-864 EGSICNNSGQ
+864 GGSICNNSGQ
-874 CGTAVYLTASNDAK
+874 CGTAVYLTASSNAAK

-896 TLSNNESH
+896 SLSNNESR
-904 SYTSDST
+904 SYTPKST

-921 AEFVLNNGTIT
+921 AEFVLNDGTIT
-932 GNCAYGGAGGGVAV
+932 GNCAHDGAGGGVAV
-946 MDELPTKEHGT
+946 MDELPTEEHGT
-957 AFTMYSGT
+957 AFTMNGGT

-981 YSCSNRV
+981 YSCSNYV

-1011 TQIYTTLHIQN
+1011 TEIYTTLHIEN

-1045 LYMQNGAVIY
+1045 LYMQDGAVIY

-1099 FLYAPPGNLGTSG
+1099 FLYAPPGNRGTSG
-1112 QGTRYNAVEYAK
+1112 QGTRYNTVEYAK

-1147 IPAVGSLIITGN
+1147 IPATGSLIITGN

-1170 NGGVVIGEATSLSNS
+1170 NGGVVIGEATSLSYS
-1185 ISVKKVWDNPGYED
+1185 ISVKKAWDNPGYED
-1199 TQPSGVT
+1199 TQPSSVT

-1215 DVVSTA
+1215 DIVSTA
-1221 ELTSENGWQ
+1221 ELTGENGWQ

-1298 ERPASI
+1298 KRPASI
-1304 HVSLWNGDAKVKEA
+1304 HVSLWNGDTKVKEA
-1318 DLTADMGWTYIF
+1318 NLTADMGWTYIF
-1330 EDLPESSYSV
+1330 EDLPEGTYSV

-1368 PLDPEP
+1368 PLYPEP
-1374 IEPIPPVDPPQEE
+1374 IEPIDPIPPVDPPQEE
-1387 IVTPPIVPETTG
+1387 IVTPPIVPGTTG
-1399 NEPSPPS
+1399 NEPNPPS

-1416 EPTEESTEER
+1416 EPTEESTEESTEER

-1438 ETQETPSVSAKPP
+1438 ETQETPSVSANPP

-1462 VFLLMFAGV
+1462 VFLLMFAGA

>member
-1 MEAGCT
+1 
-7 IFLRWYTPPCG
+7 
-18 TRFAAHEH
+18 
-26 NDNAK
+26 
-31 ERNTAMKKRLLAGLL
+31 MKKRLLAGLL

-65 NDDFVEDWEGAAD
+65 NDDFVEDREDIAD
-78 FTDDSYSSSEQLFD
+78 YTDDSYSSGYSSSEQLFD

-106 AAEVVAEEDANDSSD
+106 AAEVIAEEDANDSSD
-121 TEIDKAADSI
+121 TEIDRAADSI
-131 EETEPEDEVQVSDA
+131 EETEPEDEVQDTDA
-145 AKDRNDLENPDEETE
+145 AEDRNDREYPDEETK
-160 SDTQNPWEAGPSDAE
+160 SGTNPGETGPSDAE

-207 DDNALEEE
+207 DDDASEEE

-221 LLAAGKTMAHEN
+221 LPAAGKTMAHKD
-233 YAYTDVSGTKYT
+233 YAYTDVSSGTEYM
-245 VDLYTDHTATI
+245 VDLYTDYTAKI
-256 WELTTSSGEAE
+256 RRLTSSSGGAE
-267 CILPSTIYYTGD
+267 CILPSTIYYTD
-279 DGVQEPAPYTVTE
+279 DAGVQDPNPYTVTE
-292 LSLSYYS
+292 LSLPFSS
-299 GVTSD
+299 SVTSD
-304 NNNYTSLV
+304 YTTLV
-312 LPDTLTDIRRSLS
+312 LPDTLTDMGGYLS
-325 GFKNVTE
+325 SFKNVTE

-340 VFNATLQNMMELK
+340 VFKAILQNMTELK
-353 TLTFDEG
+353 TLTFEEG

-369 VSGCTKLETIH
+369 VSGCKNLTTIH

-386 KLSGTGTFSGAS
+386 KLSGTDTFSGAS

-416 FSKCTSLKSIELP
+416 FSECTSLESIELP

-436 RSMFAG
+436 SSMFAG

-464 SVTDWNGHETADT
+464 SVTDWKDQEIADT
-477 ALTEIPDLSQVTSI
+477 VLTEIPDLSQVTSI

-497 GCSALT
+497 GCSALE
-503 TVDLHNVTTM
+503 TVDLHSVTTM
-513 EYGAFQGC
+513 GYGAFQGC
-521 KELSGEI
+521 DALSGEI
-528 DLSKL
+528 DLSNL

-538 NAFCYDSKITSVI
+538 HAFCYDPNITSVI
-551 TCPTLKSIGDWAFI
+551 TCPTLRSIGDWAFI
-565 WAGISTISLP
+565 WADISTISLP
-575 ETLNSIGEYTF
+575 ETLNSIGTYTF
-586 FLASLS
+586 YKASLS

-597 PDSLTKLGANAFN
+597 PDSLTQLGASAFS
-610 GCEEIEAI
+610 GCEEVNAI
-618 QIGSGLTDIPSNA
+618 QIGSGLKDIPANA
-631 FDGCRKLTTIT
+631 FAGCTNLKTIT
-642 VNNRQEDVKI
+642 VNNRREDVTI
-652 PKIDRV
+652 PKIDGV
-658 TVTYTIPSLT
+658 TVTYTIPSLEAT
-668 ADDDKVSTATDAL
+668 DDKVSNAEGAL
-681 SLQDAVKQAA
+681 SLQQAVDQA
-691 TNGTPVTIEKDI
+691 NGPVTIEIEKNI
-703 RLDEPVTITAEQKV
+703 CLNAPVTIAAGQRV
-717 EITATENHNIFGNK
+717 EITANANENYNLFGNK
-731 DQNLANLFV
+731 DEKPTNLFV
-740 VEAGGELSL
+740 VEEGGELSL

-769 KTTINGNVVIEKSTL
+769 KTTIDGNVVIEKSTL
-784 EGNNIG
+784 EGDSMG
-790 VIEDKGSSAKLIL
+790 VIEDNGSSAELIL

-810 HKIRGAHSASIRVTE
+810 HKIRGALSASIRVTE

-835 IRDNIANTSSSDSSS
+835 IQDNIANTSSSDSSS

-864 EGSICNNSGQ
+864 RGSICNNSGQ
-874 CGTAVYLTASNDAK
+874 CGTAVYLTASSNAAK

-904 SYTSDST
+904 LYTPNST

-932 GNCAYGGAGGGVAV
+932 GNCAHGGAGGGVAV
-946 MDELPTKEHGT
+946 MDELPTEEHGT
-957 AFTMYSGT
+957 AFTMNGGT

-981 YSCSNRV
+981 YSCSNHV

-1011 TQIYTTLHIQN
+1011 TDIYTTLHIQN

-1045 LYMQNGAVIY
+1045 LYMQDGAVIY
-1055 GNTAAS
+1055 GNTATS

-1099 FLYAPPGNLGTSG
+1099 FLYAPPGNRGTSG
-1112 QGTRYNAVEYAK
+1112 QGTRYNTVEYAK

-1147 IPAVGSLIITGN
+1147 IPATGSLIITGN

-1170 NGGVVIGEATSLSNS
+1170 NGGVVIGEATSLSYS

-1215 DVVSTA
+1215 DIVSTA
-1221 ELTSENGWQ
+1221 ELTGENGWQ
-1230 YTFTDLPLSP
+1230 HTFTDLPLSP
-1240 NHYTVTEQPL
+1240 DHYTVTEQPL

-1270 YLTTP
+1270 HLTTP
-1275 TPDVPAVT
+1275 TPMPDVPAVT

-1330 EDLPESSYSV
+1330 EDLPEGTYSV

-1368 PLDPEP
+1368 PLYPEP
-1374 IEPIPPVDPPQEE
+1374 IEPIDPIPPVDPPQEE
-1387 IVTPPIVPETTG
+1387 IVTPPIVPGTTG
-1399 NEPSPPS
+1399 NEPNPPS

-1416 EPTEESTEER
+1416 EPTEESTEESTEER

-1438 ETQETPSVSAKPP
+1438 ETQETSSVSAKPP

-1462 VFLLMFAGV
+1462 VFLLMFAGA

>member
-1 MEAGCT
+1 
-7 IFLRWYTPPCG
+7 
-18 TRFAAHEH
+18 
-26 NDNAK
+26 
-31 ERNTAMKKRLLAGLL
+31 MKKRLLAGLL

-65 NDDFVEDWEGAAD
+65 NDDFVEDREDIAD
-78 FTDDSYSSSEQLFD
+78 YTDDSYSSGYSSSEQLFD

-106 AAEVVAEEDANDSSD
+106 AAEVIAEEDANDSSD
-121 TEIDKAADSI
+121 TEIDRAADSI
-131 EETEPEDEVQVSDA
+131 EETEPEDEVQNTDA
-145 AKDRNDLENPDEETE
+145 AEDRNDREYPDEETK
-160 SDTQNPWEAGPSDAE
+160 SGTNPGEAGPSDAE

-207 DDNALEEE
+207 DDDASEEE

-221 LLAAGKTMAHEN
+221 LLATGKTMAHED
-233 YAYTDVSGTKYT
+233 YAYTDVSSGTEYM
-245 VDLYTDHTATI
+245 VDLYTDHTAKI
-256 WELTTSSGEAE
+256 WKLTTSSGEAE

-279 DGVQEPAPYTVTE
+279 DGVQEPNPYTVTE
-292 LSLSYYS
+292 LRFSPYGNS
-299 GVTSD
+299 VTSV
-304 NNNYTSLV
+304 NNNYTALV
-312 LPDTLTDIRRSLS
+312 LPDTLTDIGGSLS

-340 VFNATLQNMMELK
+340 VFNATLQYMKQLR
-353 TLTFDEG
+353 TLTFEEG

-369 VSGCTKLETIH
+369 VSGCKNLTTIH

-416 FSKCTSLKSIELP
+416 FSECTSLKSIELP

-436 RSMFAG
+436 SYMFAG

-452 GTITAIGNGAFG
+452 GTITTIGNSAFK
-464 SVTDWNGHETADT
+464 SDT

-497 GCSALT
+497 GCSALK
-503 TVDLHNVTTM
+503 TVDLHSVTTM
-513 EYGAFQGC
+513 EYAAFQGC
-521 KELSGEI
+521 DALSGEI
-528 DLSKL
+528 DLSNL

-538 NAFCYDSKITSVI
+538 HAFCYDPNITSVV
-551 TCPTLKSIGDWAFI
+551 TCPTLRSIGDWAFI
-565 WAGISTISLP
+565 WADISTISLP
-575 ETLNSIGEYTF
+575 ETLNSIGTYTF
-586 FLASLS
+586 YKASLS

-597 PDSLTKLGANAFN
+597 PDSLTQLGASAFS
-610 GCEEIEAI
+610 GCEKVEAI
-618 QIGSGLTDIPSNA
+618 QIGSGLTDIPKDA
-631 FDGCRKLTTIT
+631 FAGCTNLKTIT
-642 VNNRQEDVKI
+642 VNNRREDVTI
-652 PKIDRV
+652 PKIDGV

-668 ADDDKVSTATDAL
+668 ADNDKVSAAADAL
-681 SLQDAVKQAA
+681 SLQQAVDQA
-691 TNGTPVTIEKDI
+691 NGTPVTIEIEKDI
-703 RLDEPVTITAEQKV
+703 RLDESVRIIAGQRV
-717 EITATENHNIFGNK
+717 EITANANCNIFGNK
-731 DQNLANLFV
+731 DENVKNLFV
-740 VEAGGELSL
+740 VEPGGELSL

-769 KTTINGNVVIEKSTL
+769 KTTIDGNVVIEKSTL
-784 EGNNIG
+784 EGNDVG
-790 VIEDKGSSAKLIL
+790 VIEDNGSSAELIL

-835 IRDNIANTSSSDSSS
+835 IQDNIANTASSDSSS

-864 EGSICNNSGQ
+864 GGSICNNSGQ
-874 CGTAVYLTASNDAK
+874 CGTAVYLTASSNAAK

-896 TLSNNESH
+896 SLSNNESR
-904 SYTSDST
+904 SYTPNST

-946 MDELPTKEHGT
+946 MDELPTEEHGT
-957 AFTMYSGT
+957 AFTMYDGT
-965 ISNNTA
+965 ISNNKA
-971 SGYRCSGGGI
+971 SGYRCDGGGI
-981 YSCSNRV
+981 YSCSNHV

-1011 TQIYTTLHIQN
+1011 TDIYTTLHIQN

-1045 LYMQNGAVIY
+1045 LYMQDGAVIY

-1099 FLYAPPGNLGTSG
+1099 FLYAPPGNRGTSG

-1170 NGGVVIGEATSLSNS
+1170 NGGVVIGEETSLSYS
-1185 ISVKKVWDNPGYED
+1185 ISVKKAWDNPGYED

-1215 DVVSTA
+1215 DIVSTA
-1221 ELTSENGWQ
+1221 ELTGENGWQ
-1230 YTFTDLPLSP
+1230 HTFTDLPLSP

-1270 YLTTP
+1270 HLTTP
-1275 TPDVPAVT
+1275 TPMPDVPAVT

-1330 EDLPESSYSV
+1330 EDLPEGTYSV

-1368 PLDPEP
+1368 PLYPEP
-1374 IEPIPPVDPPQEE
+1374 IEPIDPIPPVDPPQEE
-1387 IVTPPIVPETTG
+1387 IVTPPIVPGTTG
-1399 NEPSPPS
+1399 NEPNPPS

-1416 EPTEESTEER
+1416 EPTEESTEESTEER

-1438 ETQETPSVSAKPP
+1438 ETQETSSVSAKPP

-1462 VFLLMFAGV
+1462 VFLLMFAGA